1 MFNMKKKRLQFLARA
16 AMTLL
21 LVMFATIGARADEGT
36 LSGSGTAAD
45 PYLIGS
51 DADWETFVSYINDK
65 GGQYRYSY
73 YKLTADIHVTSM
85 VGKNDDTNAFKGVFD
100 GNGHTM
106 TLNLTTDGSSN
117 FFAPFR
123 YVGGSTFKRLHIAGK
138 ITSNSYYVASL
149 VGHHRWSTLNIYNC
163 WSSVDIVCTKKTDNS
178 FNAGFVGY
186 SYDSNIN
193 INNCRFDGSLQGAE
207 TGGWSGFV
215 GQRISNS
222 SSTNISNCLFAP
234 TQLTVATNNSNTF
247 AYNSYVITNSYYTKL
262 LGKAQGTAVGT
273 MADSELLN
281 SLGKG
286 WEKRENKIV
295 PVFDIKNLT
304 TGSIECNTFWAY
316 TGEDITVTPTV
327 KDMDGNT
334 VSSENYSVSFSPSP
348 VKEVGRYTMT
358 VTSNTANGYSGT
370 LTHQF
375 EVAQNISGT
384 GTQEDPYLI
393 TSAEDWNLFAKSVE
407 GGIDYSKKYVKLTND
422 ITISTMVGVCDESGD
437 RPFSGTFDGDNHTLT
452 ANITSTA
459 TDDNKNNQGVA
470 PFHLIKQAT
479 IQNLTVA
486 GQITSASKYA
496 AGLVG
501 WVDGDYNSSYIKNCV
516 VKATITTSA
525 DWAGGFVG
533 NICYSDRNNL
543 YFTNSVFAGKIINT
557 SSDDRR
563 RAGGFCGYGYG
574 YSYFENCLENGTY
587 TNVTY
592 MNPRNAHGIFF
603 NDRVYSLY
611 YVNKIAVNDK
621 YITKEYGCYQVAN
634 TAPADELYLKR
645 EIKGYQF
652 YQSVWITGLNES
664 YPYNNGEE
672 VSLAYELKTN
682 SGKLTKDTDYTVTLS
697 PNAPAAA
704 GDYTISFTAKE
715 GNSGGY
721 AGTTTRTFCVM
732 DGENLDGYVFNTEG
746 EGESKVYLIN
756 DERDLERLA
765 AYVNSGHDATGKT
778 FKQNADITLTAAH
791 TSIGRYFEGTYK
803 YFKGTYDGNNKTISN
818 LTVNAPNSNYQGLFG
833 YTSKAVIKNVTLAN
847 CNITGK
853 QYTGGI
859 VGYAST
865 STAIEN
871 CHVRGNISA
880 TESDASGHGG
890 IAGSATTTSITNCTV
905 TGTISTSVSN
915 DNYGGIVG
923 AANYDVVITSCENAA
938 NISGDGQNH
947 GGIVG
952 RDYNRSNKF
961 KYCLNTGVV
970 NGNQYVG
977 AIAGQNDSPRDF
989 DHCYYSNQS
998 TIKAFG
1004 TSSGSNNYT
1013 GYGEVA
1019 YVVTLGE
1026 NISKIEFAEQTVI
1039 TSALSGKKY
1048 YAKGDWTLT
1057 LTPNQ
1062 TDVTFVS
1069 YACEGGTL
1077 SDLTTADGTHKLTI
1091 TDKDVT
1097 ISALVSNND
1106 ATDVNG
1112 VTIAAIPDMRW
1123 RGNNVSVVVPTI
1135 TVTNGETSLVL
1146 GTDYLVECSNNT
1158 AIGEATITIKGIN
1171 NYKGTQTKTFNIVD
1185 FPLQDA
1191 SAANSASNP
1200 YLITTAEDLEA
1211 LASIV
1216 NTGSRLG
1223 GYYKQSADITL
1234 TNEHTAIGNS
1244 SNTSFRGVYDGDN
1257 KVIKGLLINQ
1267 PEATYQ
1273 GLFGRAKNATITNV
1287 IIENCDITAKKY
1299 VGGICGYAGETTISN
1314 CKVSGAIKTADG
1326 VDGMYHGGIAGY
1338 ISDKPIS
1345 SCVNTAS
1352 VKGNNSK
1359 SQYYGGIVGEV
1370 SWTNI
1375 TDCFNAGIVEGT
1387 LYVGS
1392 IVGSN
1397 GASRLN
1403 NNYHTTTTTGGVGA
1417 NDVATGTDQTGA
1429 TTVAKITAAE
1439 GVTLTLPTTPTYV
1452 WNNEN
1457 LYESGVVVTLDFTV
1471 PEGKYWDHYTVNNG
1485 KISNAGVKEGEHTLT
1500 DFTADVVIS
1509 ATFVSELTDIA
1520 TAGVTIAA
1528 IEDLTYNGKEQHPTP
1543 VVTLNSNVL
1552 EAGSNYQVTYSEG
1565 CTNVGTYTIT
1575 ITGMGRYN
1583 GILQKTFKIVP
1594 YDISGCDIKVEN
1606 KPYTGDVINVTPT
1619 VKYGSITLAQ
1629 GEDKDYTFVT
1639 NPTTVKEGGDY
1650 TLTVTGKGNYT
1661 GTKEVSFNVY
1671 YSTPTEL
1678 SCTNVTATTAIV
1690 TWKDTY
1696 AAKWTVA
1703 YSTDKTFES
1712 AAHIDVENAKTVSL
1726 ENLSADQV
1734 YYVRV
1739 KAVYGSQESDWSNVC
1754 SFEPTTKLLIGS
1766 GNNTSESLPFHNWY
1780 HYNLTQQI
1788 YTAEELGKKA
1798 GTIMSLDFFKTD
1810 DNKCD
1815 NAIEIYLVKTDK
1827 TKFEGAKDWISVTE
1841 ADKVYDG
1848 KKLFENNQWT
1858 TIELSKPFDYDGV
1871 SNLALIVYDKEV
1883 SGDSYG
1889 SGCNFRVYQGND
1901 SQTLQY
1907 RNDRTGPFTSEGNN
1921 AILTPSVSGNSLSST
1936 KNQLRIRMA
1945 DKVTMNGLGIMSYAS
1960 DNVLDFSN
1968 ISDLTAH
1975 YASSF
1980 AATANNAG
1988 VLTMKQTETTPAGEG
2003 LMLKGT
2009 ANETFYVPALFN
2021 LTPEA
2026 LTGNNLKG
2034 LTKITEVETTE
2045 GDKTNFIL
2053 SQQKGVIAWYPLA
2066 AKYALK
2072 AHSAYLQLLTNDVF
2086 TGDGTRAISM
2096 EFEDGVT
2103 TGFIQIATDDV
2114 EDGDWYGIDGI
2125 KFNQKPTQRGVY
2137 INNGRKVIVK

>member
-1 MFNMKKKRLQFLARA
+1 
-16 AMTLL
+16 MTLL

-36 LSGSGTAAD
+36 LSGSGTDDD

-65 GGQYRYSY
+65 GGNYRYKN

-85 VGKNDDTNAFKGVFD
+85 VGKNDDTNAFKGIFD

-106 TLNLTTDGSSN
+106 TLNLTTDGNSN

-149 VGHHRWSTLNIYNC
+149 VGHHRWGTLNIYNC

-295 PVFDIKNLT
+295 PVFDIKNLS

-316 TGEDITVTPTV
+316 TGEEVTVTPTV

-393 TSAEDWNLFAKSVE
+393 TSAEDWNLFAKSVG
-407 GGIDYSKKYVKLTND
+407 GGIDYYGKYVKLTNN

-437 RPFSGTFDGDNHTLT
+437 RPFRGIFEGDNHTLT

-479 IQNLTVA
+479 IQNLIVA
-486 GQITSASKYA
+486 GNITSASKYA

-501 WVDGDYNSSYIKNCV
+501 WIDGKSKDSNIKDCI

-525 DWAGGFVG
+525 DFAGGFVG
-533 NICYSDRNNL
+533 NICYSDRNYL
-543 YFTNSVFAGKIINT
+543 YFTNSVFAGHIKNT
-557 SSDDRR
+557 SSDDSR

-574 YSYFENCLENGTY
+574 DSYFENCLENGSY
-587 TNVTY
+587 TNITY
-592 MNPRNAHGIFF
+592 MNPRNAYGIFS

-634 TAPADELYLKR
+634 TAPADELYLPR

-672 VSLAYELKTN
+672 VSLAYVLKTN

-732 DGENLDGYVFNTEG
+732 EGENLDGYVFNTEG

-756 DERDLERLA
+756 NERDLERLA
-765 AYVNSGHDATGKT
+765 AYVNSDHDATGKT
-778 FKQNADITLTAAH
+778 FKQTADITLTAAH
-791 TSIGRYFEGTYK
+791 TSIGGYFEGK
-803 YFKGTYDGNNKTISN
+803 SKCFKGTYDGNNKKISK
-818 LTVNAPNSNYQGLFG
+818 LTVTASNSNYQGLFG
-833 YTSKAVIKNVTLAN
+833 YTSKAVIKNVTLAD

-859 VGYAST
+859 VGCALSST
-865 STAIEN
+865 TIEN
-871 CHVRGNISA
+871 CHVNGNINA
-880 TESDASGHGG
+880 TASDAGGHGG
-890 IAGSATTTSITNCTV
+890 IAGSATSTSITNCTV

-952 RDYNRSNKF
+952 RDYNSSNKF

-977 AIAGQNDSPRDF
+977 AIAGQNSSPRDF

-1019 YVVTLGE
+1019 YVVTTGE
-1026 NISKIEFAEQTVI
+1026 HISKIDIAEGTVV
-1039 TSALSGKKY
+1039 TSAISGKKY
-1048 YAKGDWTLT
+1048 CTKGDWTLT
-1057 LTPNQ
+1057 LTPDQ

-1091 TDKDVT
+1091 TDKNVT
-1097 ISALVSNND
+1097 ISALVSNNNG
-1106 ATDVNG
+1106 TDVNG

-1135 TVTNGETSLVL
+1135 TVTNGETPLVL

-1171 NYKGTQTKTFNIVD
+1171 NYKGTTTKKFNIVD

-1257 KVIKGLLINQ
+1257 NVIKGLLINQ
-1267 PEATYQ
+1267 PKAIYQ
-1273 GLFGRAKNATITNV
+1273 GLFGRANQATITNV

-1299 VGGICGYAGETTISN
+1299 VGGICGYASETTISN

-1326 VDGMYHGGIAGY
+1326 VDGMYHGGIAGSIY
-1338 ISDKPIS
+1338 DKPIS

-1359 SQYYGGIVGEV
+1359 SQYYGGIVGEG
-1370 SWTNI
+1370 SWTII

-1397 GASRLN
+1397 GASRLD

-1429 TTVAKITAAE
+1429 TTVAKITATE

-1485 KISNAGVKEGEHTLT
+1485 KISNASVKEGEHTLT

-1520 TAGVTIAA
+1520 TAGVTIAD
-1528 IEDLTYNGKEQHPTP
+1528 IEDLTYNGKEQHPSP

-1552 EAGSNYQVTYSEG
+1552 EADANYQVTYADG

-1575 ITGMGRYN
+1575 VQGMGRYT
-1583 GILQKTFKIVP
+1583 GTLQKSFKIVP
-1594 YDISGCDIKVEN
+1594 YDINGCDIKVEN

-1650 TLTVTGKGNYT
+1650 TLTVTGKGNYA
-1661 GTKEVSFNVY
+1661 GTKEVPFNVY
-1671 YSTPTEL
+1671 YPVPTNI
-1678 SCTNVTATTAIV
+1678 SCTNIAATTATV
-1690 TWKDTY
+1690 TWDKS
-1696 AAKWTVA
+1696 AIVKKWIVE

-1712 AAHIDVENAKTVSL
+1712 VERIDVNESTATLAS
-1726 ENLSADQV
+1726 LSADQV

-1739 KAVYGSQESDWSNVC
+1739 KAVYGTDQESDWSLVC
-1754 SFEPTTKLLIGS
+1754 SFEPTTKLLVGS
-1766 GNNTSESLPFHNWY
+1766 GDGTSRFLPFSNWY
-1780 HYNLTQQI
+1780 HYGLTQQI
-1788 YTAEELGKKA
+1788 YTAKELGNKA
-1798 GTIMSLDFFKTD
+1798 GSIMALDFFRTD
-1810 DNKCD
+1810 DNEC
-1815 NAIEIYLVKTDK
+1815 NNTIEIYLVKTDK
-1827 TKFEGAKDWISVTE
+1827 TAFTNSSDWISVTE
-1841 ADKVYDG
+1841 AEKVYDG
-1848 KKLFENNQWT
+1848 KMQFESNQWT
-1858 TIELSKPFDYDGV
+1858 TIELTKPFDYDGV
-1871 SNLALIVYDKEV
+1871 SNLALIVYDKNV
-1883 SGDSYG
+1883 SEDSYG
-1889 SGCNFRVYQGND
+1889 DYRAFRTFKGND
-1901 SQTLQY
+1901 NQTLFF
-1907 RNDRTGPFTSEGNN
+1907 RSDRDDPTIRPTVTGTRSN
-1921 AILTPSVSGNSLSST
+1921 A

-1960 DNVLDFSN
+1960 DNALDFSN
-1968 ISDLTAH
+1968 VSDLTAH
-1975 YASSF
+1975 YASGF

-1988 VLTMKQTETTPAGEG
+1988 VLTMTQVETTPAGEG

-2086 TGDGTRAISM
+2086 TNEGTRAISM

>member
-1 MFNMKKKRLQFLARA
+1 
-16 AMTLL
+16 MTLL

-36 LSGSGTAAD
+36 LSGSGTATD

-65 GGQYRYSY
+65 GGQYRYKN

-85 VGKNDDTNAFKGVFD
+85 AGKNNDDNAFKGVFD

-106 TLNLTTDGSSN
+106 TLNLTTDGSSYC
-117 FFAPFR
+117 APFR

-149 VGHHRWSTLNIYNC
+149 VGYQRYGTLNIYNC

-178 FNAGFVGY
+178 YNAGFVGY

-193 INNCRFDGSLQGAE
+193 NCRFDGSLQGADAD
-207 TGGWSGFV
+207 GCSGFV
-215 GQRISNS
+215 GQRNSNS
-222 SSTNISNCLFAP
+222 GSMKISNCLFAP
-234 TQLTVATNNSNTF
+234 TQLTVATDNSYTF
-247 AYNSYVITNSYYTKL
+247 AYKSDVNTNNYYTTP
-262 LGKAQGTAVGT
+262 LGKEQGTAIGNMT
-273 MADSELLN
+273 DSELLN
-281 SLGKG
+281 KLGKG
-286 WEKRENKIV
+286 WEKKGDKVV
-295 PVFDIKNLT
+295 PVFDIKNLS

-316 TGEDITVTPTV
+316 TGEEVTVTPTV

-334 VSSENYSVSFSPSP
+334 VSAENYSVSFSPSP
-348 VKEVGRYTMT
+348 VKEVGQYTMT
-358 VTSNTANGYSGT
+358 VASNTANGYSGT

-384 GTQEDPYLI
+384 GTKDDPYLI
-393 TSAEDWNLFAKSVE
+393 TSTDDWNVFAKSVE
-407 GGIDYSKKYVKLTND
+407 GGIDYYNKFVKLTNN
-422 ITISTMVGVCDESGD
+422 ITISTMVGVCDESGNK
-437 RPFSGTFDGDNHTLT
+437 PFRGTFDGDNHTLT

-459 TDDNKNNQGVA
+459 TGDDKNNQGVA

-501 WVDGDYNSSYIKNCV
+501 WVDGNYSRSYIKDCI

-525 DWAGGFVG
+525 DCAGGFVG
-533 NICYSDRNNL
+533 NICYSDRNYL
-543 YFTNSVFAGKIINT
+543 HFTNSVFAGHINNT
-557 SSDDRR
+557 SSDDNR
-563 RAGGFCGYGYG
+563 RAGGFCGYGFG
-574 YSYFENCLENGTY
+574 DSYFGNCLENGSY
-587 TNVTY
+587 TNITY
-592 MNPRNAHGIFF
+592 MNPRNANGVFS
-603 NDRVYSLY
+603 NDRVNSLY
-611 YVNKIAVNDK
+611 YVNKIAVNNK
-621 YITKEYGCYQVAN
+621 YIAKEYGCYQVAN

-652 YQSVWITGLNES
+652 YQSVWITGLNDS

-682 SGKLTKDTDYTVTLS
+682 SGQLTKDTDYTVTLS
-697 PNAPAAA
+697 SNAPAAV
-704 GDYTISFTAKE
+704 GTYTISFTAKE

-732 DGENLDGYVFNTEG
+732 EGEDLDGYVFDTEG

-756 DERDLERLA
+756 NERDLERLA

-778 FKQNADITLTAAH
+778 FKQNANITLTAAH
-791 TSIGRYFEGTYK
+791 TSIGGYFEGNSR
-803 YFKGTYDGNNKTISN
+803 YFKGTYDGNNKKISE
-818 LTVNAPNSNYQGLFG
+818 LTVTAPYSNYQGLFG
-833 YTSKAVIKNVTLAN
+833 NTQKAVIKNVTLAN

-853 QYTGGI
+853 QCTGGI
-859 VGYAST
+859 VGYASA

-871 CHVRGNISA
+871 CHVRGNILA
-880 TESDASGHGG
+880 TASNASDHGG
-890 IAGSATTTSITNCTV
+890 IVGSATATSITNCTV

-923 AANYDVVITSCENAA
+923 VANYDVTITSCENAT

-952 RDYNRSNKF
+952 RDNSDSNKF

-970 NGNQYVG
+970 NGNQFVG
-977 AIAGQNDSPRDF
+977 AIAGKVYSVRNY
-989 DHCYYSNQS
+989 DHCYYPNGS

-1004 TSSGSNNYT
+1004 ISSSSNDYRGN
-1013 GYGEVA
+1013 GEVA
-1019 YVVTLGE
+1019 YAVTTGE
-1026 NISKIEFAEQTVI
+1026 HISKIDIAEGTVV
-1039 TSALSGKKY
+1039 TSAISGKKY
-1048 YAKGDWTLT
+1048 CTKGDWTLT
-1057 LTPNQ
+1057 LKPDQ

-1123 RGNNVSVVVPTI
+1123 LGNVGVVPTI

-1146 GTDYLVECSNNT
+1146 GTDYIVEGSNNT

-1171 NYKGTQTKTFNIVD
+1171 NYKGTTTKKFNIVD
-1185 FPLQDA
+1185 FTLQDA
-1191 SAANSASNP
+1191 SAANSATNP

-1216 NTGSRLG
+1216 NTGSRLD
-1223 GYYKQSADITL
+1223 GYYKQTADITL
-1234 TNEHTAIGNS
+1234 SDEHTAIGNS
-1244 SNTSFRGVYDGDN
+1244 SNTSFQGIYDGDN
-1257 KVIKGLLINQ
+1257 KFIKGLLINQ
-1267 PEATYQ
+1267 AEGTYQ
-1273 GLFGRAKNATITNV
+1273 GLFGRAYRATIQNV
-1287 IIENCDITAKKY
+1287 IIENCDITAKDY
-1299 VGGICGYAGETTISN
+1299 VGGICGHASETTISN

-1338 ISDKPIS
+1338 IYNKPTS
-1345 SCVNTAS
+1345 KCVNTAS

-1359 SQYYGGIVGEV
+1359 SQYYGGIVGFSSYTRV
-1370 SWTNI
+1370 
-1375 TDCFNAGIVEGT
+1375 TDCFNAGIVQGT

-1397 GASRLN
+1397 NASRLN

-1417 NDVATGTDQTGA
+1417 KDAATGTDQTGA

-1452 WNNEN
+1452 WNNES
-1457 LYESGVVVTLDFTV
+1457 LYMSGVVVTLDCTV

-1500 DFTADVVIS
+1500 DFTDDVAIS
-1509 ATFVSELTDIA
+1509 ATYASELTNIA
-1520 TAGVTIAA
+1520 TAGVTIAD
-1528 IEDLTYNGKEQHPTP
+1528 IEDLTYNGKEQHPSP
-1543 VVTLNSNVL
+1543 VVTLNSNAL

-1565 CTNVGTYTIT
+1565 CTNVGTYTIKVEG
-1575 ITGMGRYN
+1575 IGRYS
-1583 GILQKTFKIVP
+1583 GTLTKTFNIVP

-1629 GEDKDYTFVT
+1629 GAEKDYTFVT

-1678 SCTNVTATTAIV
+1678 SCTNVTATTATV

-1712 AAHIDVENAKTVSL
+1712 AERIDVNESTATLASL
-1726 ENLSADQV
+1726 STDQV

-1739 KAVYGSQESDWSNVC
+1739 KAVYGTDQESDWSNVC
-1754 SFEPTTKLLIGS
+1754 SVEPTTKLLVGS
-1766 GNNTSESLPFHNWY
+1766 GDGTSRFLPFSNWY
-1780 HYNLTQQI
+1780 HYGLTQQI
-1788 YTAEELGKKA
+1788 YTAKELGNKA
-1798 GTIMSLDFFKTD
+1798 GSIMALDFFRTD
-1810 DNKCD
+1810 DNEC
-1815 NAIEIYLVKTDK
+1815 NNTIEIYLVKTDK
-1827 TKFEGAKDWISVTE
+1827 TAFTNSSDWISVTE

-1848 KKLFENNQWT
+1848 KMQFESNQWT
-1858 TIELSKPFDYDGV
+1858 TIELTKPFDYDGV
-1871 SNLALIVYDKEV
+1871 SNLALIVYDKNVKE
-1883 SGDSYG
+1883 DSYG
-1889 SGCNFRVYQGND
+1889 DYRAFRTFKGND
-1901 SQTLQY
+1901 NQTLY
-1907 RNDRTGPFTSEGNN
+1907 FRSDREDPTIRPTSTGNRSKE
-1921 AILTPSVSGNSLSST
+1921 

-1945 DKVTMNGLGIMSYAS
+1945 DKITMNGLGIMSYAS
-1960 DNVLDFSN
+1960 DNALDFSN
-1968 ISDLTAH
+1968 VSDLTAH
-1975 YASSF
+1975 YASGFTS
-1980 AATANNAG
+1980 TANNAG

-2021 LTPEA
+2021 LTPKA

-2086 TGDGTRAISM
+2086 TSDGTRAISM

-2103 TGFIQIATDDV
+2103 TGFIQIATGEA

>member
-1 MFNMKKKRLQFLARA
+1 
-16 AMTLL
+16 MTLL

-36 LSGSGTAAD
+36 LSGSGTATD

-65 GGQYRYSY
+65 GGQYRYKN

-85 VGKNDDTNAFKGVFD
+85 AGKNNDDNAFKGVFD

-106 TLNLTTDGSSN
+106 TLNLTTDGSSYC
-117 FFAPFR
+117 APFR

-149 VGHHRWSTLNIYNC
+149 VGYQRYGTLNIYNC
-163 WSSVDIVCTKKTDNS
+163 WSSVDIMCTKKS
-178 FNAGFVGY
+178 SYSCNAGFVGY

-193 INNCRFDGSLQGAE
+193 INNCRFDGSLQGADAD
-207 TGGWSGFV
+207 GCSGFV
-215 GQRISNS
+215 GQRNSNS
-222 SSTNISNCLFAP
+222 SSMKISNCLFAP
-234 TQLTVATNNSNTF
+234 TQLTVATDNSYTF
-247 AYNSYVITNSYYTKL
+247 AYKSDVNTNNYYTTP
-262 LGKAQGTAVGT
+262 LGKEQGTAIGNMT
-273 MADSELLN
+273 DSELLN
-281 SLGKG
+281 KLGKG
-286 WEKRENKIV
+286 WEKKGDKVV
-295 PVFDIKNLT
+295 PVFDIKNLS

-334 VSSENYSVSFSPSP
+334 VSAENYSVSFSPSP
-348 VKEVGRYTMT
+348 VKEVGQYTMT
-358 VTSNTANGYSGT
+358 VASNTANGYSGT

-375 EVAQNISGT
+375 EVAKNISGT
-384 GTQEDPYLI
+384 GTKDDPYLI
-393 TSAEDWNLFAKSVE
+393 TSTDDWNLFAKSVA
-407 GGIDYSKKYVKLTND
+407 GGIDYYKKYVKLTND

-437 RPFSGTFDGDNHTLT
+437 RPFRGIFEGDNHTLT

-563 RAGGFCGYGYG
+563 SAGGFCGYGYG
-574 YSYFENCLENGTY
+574 YSYFENCLENGSY
-587 TNVTY
+587 TNITY
-592 MNPRNAHGIFF
+592 MNPRNAYGFF
-603 NDRVYSLY
+603 SNERVNSLY
-611 YVNKIAVNDK
+611 YVNKIAVNNK
-621 YITKEYGCYQVAN
+621 YIAKEYGCYQVAN

-652 YQSVWITGLNES
+652 YQSVWITGLNDS

-697 PNAPAAA
+697 SNAPAAA

-721 AGTTTRTFCVM
+721 AGTTTRTFSVM
-732 DGENLDGYVFNTEG
+732 EGEDLDGYVFKTEG

-765 AYVNSGHDATGKT
+765 AYVNSGHDALGKT
-778 FKQNADITLTAAH
+778 FKQNTDITLTAAH
-791 TSIGRYFEGTYK
+791 TSI
-803 YFKGTYDGNNKTISN
+803 
-818 LTVNAPNSNYQGLFG
+818 
-833 YTSKAVIKNVTLAN
+833 
-847 CNITGK
+847 
-853 QYTGGI
+853 
-859 VGYAST
+859 
-865 STAIEN
+865 
-871 CHVRGNISA
+871 
-880 TESDASGHGG
+880 
-890 IAGSATTTSITNCTV
+890 
-905 TGTISTSVSN
+905 
-915 DNYGGIVG
+915 
-923 AANYDVVITSCENAA
+923 
-938 NISGDGQNH
+938 
-947 GGIVG
+947 
-952 RDYNRSNKF
+952 
-961 KYCLNTGVV
+961 
-970 NGNQYVG
+970 
-977 AIAGQNDSPRDF
+977 
-989 DHCYYSNQS
+989 
-998 TIKAFG
+998 
-1004 TSSGSNNYT
+1004 
-1013 GYGEVA
+1013 
-1019 YVVTLGE
+1019 
-1026 NISKIEFAEQTVI
+1026 
-1039 TSALSGKKY
+1039 
-1048 YAKGDWTLT
+1048 
-1057 LTPNQ
+1057 
-1062 TDVTFVS
+1062 
-1069 YACEGGTL
+1069 
-1077 SDLTTADGTHKLTI
+1077 
-1091 TDKDVT
+1091 
-1097 ISALVSNND
+1097 
-1106 ATDVNG
+1106 
-1112 VTIAAIPDMRW
+1112 
-1123 RGNNVSVVVPTI
+1123 
-1135 TVTNGETSLVL
+1135 
-1146 GTDYLVECSNNT
+1146 
-1158 AIGEATITIKGIN
+1158 
-1171 NYKGTQTKTFNIVD
+1171 
-1185 FPLQDA
+1185 
-1191 SAANSASNP
+1191 
-1200 YLITTAEDLEA
+1200 
-1211 LASIV
+1211 
-1216 NTGSRLG
+1216 G

-1267 PEATYQ
+1267 AEGTYQ
-1273 GLFGRAKNATITNV
+1273 GLFGRAYKATIKNV
-1287 IIENCDITAKKY
+1287 IIENCDITAKDY
-1299 VGGICGYAGETTISN
+1299 VGGICGHASETTISN

-1338 ISDKPIS
+1338 INDKSIS

-1359 SQYYGGIVGEV
+1359 SQYYGGIVGFSSYTRV
-1370 SWTNI
+1370 
-1375 TDCFNAGIVEGT
+1375 TDCFNAGIVQGT
-1387 LYVGS
+1387 SFVGS
-1392 IVGSN
+1392 IVGK
-1397 GASRLN
+1397 N
-1403 NNYHTTTTTGGVGA
+1403 NSTSTLRDNYHTTTTTGGVGA
-1417 NDVATGTDQTGA
+1417 NGVATGTDQTGA
-1429 TTVAKITAAE
+1429 TTVAKITATE

-1457 LYESGVVVTLDFTV
+1457 LYESGVVVTLDCTV

-1485 KISNAGVKEGEHTLT
+1485 KISNAGVKGGEHTLT

-1509 ATFVSELTDIA
+1509 ATFASELTDIA
-1520 TAGVTIAA
+1520 TAGAIIAD
-1528 IEDLTYNGKEQHPTP
+1528 IEDLTYNGKEQHPSP

-1575 ITGMGRYN
+1575 VEGIGRYS
-1583 GILQKTFKIVP
+1583 GRLTKTFKIVP

-1639 NPTTVKEGGDY
+1639 NPTTVQEAGDY

-1661 GTKEVSFNVY
+1661 GTKEVSFTVY

-1690 TWKDTY
+1690 TWKDGIAT
-1696 AAKWTVA
+1696 KWTVA

-1712 AAHIDVENAKTVSL
+1712 AAHIDVENAKTASL

-1754 SFEPTTKLLIGS
+1754 SFEPTTKLLVGS
-1766 GNNTSESLPFHNWY
+1766 GNNTSSSLPFSNWY
-1780 HYNLTQQI
+1780 YYGLTQQI
-1788 YTAEELGKKA
+1788 YTAKELGNKA
-1798 GTIMSLDFFKTD
+1798 GSIMALDFFRTD
-1810 DNKCD
+1810 NNSC
-1815 NAIEIYLVKTDK
+1815 NNTIEIYLVKTDK
-1827 TKFEGAKDWISVTE
+1827 TMFTTSSDWISVTE
-1841 ADKVYDG
+1841 EDKVYDG
-1848 KKLFENNQWT
+1848 KMQFESNQWT
-1858 TIELSKPFDYDGV
+1858 TIELTKPFDYDGV
-1871 SNLALIVYDKEV
+1871 SNLALIVYDKKV

-1889 SGCNFRVYQGND
+1889 GGRNFRTFKGND
-1901 SQTLQY
+1901 NQTLY
-1907 RNDRTGPFTSEGNN
+1907 FRSDKDDPTIRPTVTG
-1921 AILTPSVSGNSLSST
+1921 TPSNS

-1945 DKVTMNGLGIMSYAS
+1945 DKITMNGLGIMSYTS

-1968 ISDLTAH
+1968 VGELTAH

-1988 VLTMKQTETTPAGEG
+1988 VLTMTQVETTPAGEG

-2086 TGDGTRAISM
+2086 TNEGTRAISM

>member
-1 MFNMKKKRLQFLARA
+1 MFNMKKKRLHFLARA

-36 LSGSGTAAD
+36 LSGSGTATD

-65 GGQYRYSY
+65 GGQYRYKN

-85 VGKNDDTNAFKGVFD
+85 AGKNNDDNAFKGVFD

-106 TLNLTTDGSSN
+106 TLDLTDDGNSYC
-117 FFAPFR
+117 APFR
-123 YVGGSTFKRLHIAGK
+123 FVGKSTFKRLHIAGK
-138 ITSNSYYVASL
+138 ITSISYNAASL
-149 VGHHRWSTLNIYNC
+149 VGYQRYGTLNIYNC
-163 WSSVDIVCTKKTDNS
+163 WSSVDIVCTKKS
-178 FNAGFVGY
+178 SYSCNAGFVGY
-186 SYDSNIN
+186 IYESDIN
-193 INNCRFDGSLQGAE
+193 INNCRFDGSLQGADAD
-207 TGGWSGFV
+207 GCSGFV
-215 GQRISNS
+215 GQRNSNS
-222 SSTNISNCLFAP
+222 SSMKISNCLFAP
-234 TQLTVATNNSNTF
+234 TQLTVATDNSYTF
-247 AYNSYVITNSYYTKL
+247 AYKSDVNTNNYYTTP
-262 LGKAQGTAVGT
+262 LGKEQGTAIGNMT
-273 MADSELLN
+273 DSELLN
-281 SLGKG
+281 KLGKG
-286 WEKRENKIV
+286 WEKKGDKIV
-295 PVFDIKNLT
+295 PVFDIKNLS

-316 TGEDITVTPTV
+316 TGEEVTVTPTV

-334 VSSENYSVSFSPSP
+334 VSAENYSVSFSPSP
-348 VKEVGRYTMT
+348 VKEVGQYTMT
-358 VTSNTANGYSGT
+358 VASNTANGYSGT

-384 GTQEDPYLI
+384 GTKEDPYLI
-393 TSAEDWNLFAKSVE
+393 TSTDDWNVFAKSVE
-407 GGIDYSKKYVKLTND
+407 GGIDYYNKFVKLTNN
-422 ITISTMVGVCDESGD
+422 ITISTMVGVCDESGNK
-437 RPFSGTFDGDNHTLT
+437 PFRGTFDGDNHALT

-459 TDDNKNNQGVA
+459 TGDDKNNQGVA

-501 WVDGDYNSSYIKNCV
+501 WVDGNYSRSYIKDCI

-543 YFTNSVFAGKIINT
+543 YFTNSVFAGHINNT
-557 SSDDRR
+557 SSDDNR
-563 RAGGFCGYGYG
+563 RAGGFCGYGFG
-574 YSYFENCLENGTY
+574 DSYFGNCLENGSY
-587 TNVTY
+587 TNITY
-592 MNPRNAHGIFF
+592 MNPRNAYGVFS
-603 NDRVYSLY
+603 NDRVNSLY
-611 YVNKIAVNDK
+611 YVNKIAVNNK
-621 YITKEYGCYQVAN
+621 YIAKEYGCYQVAN

-652 YQSVWITGLNES
+652 YQSVWITGLNDS

-682 SGKLTKDTDYTVTLS
+682 SGQLTKDTDYTVTLS
-697 PNAPAAA
+697 PNAPAAV
-704 GDYTISFTAKE
+704 GTYTISFTAKE

-732 DGENLDGYVFNTEG
+732 EGEDLDGYVFDTEG

-756 DERDLERLA
+756 NERDLERLA

-778 FKQNADITLTAAH
+778 FKQNANITLTAAH
-791 TSIGRYFEGTYK
+791 TSIGGYFEGNSR
-803 YFKGTYDGNNKTISN
+803 YFKGTYDGNNKKISE
-818 LTVNAPNSNYQGLFG
+818 LTVTAPYSNYQGLFG
-833 YTSKAVIKNVTLAN
+833 NTQKAVIKNVTLAN

-853 QYTGGI
+853 QCTGGI
-859 VGYAST
+859 VGYASA

-871 CHVRGNISA
+871 CHVRGNILA
-880 TESDASGHGG
+880 TASNASDHGG
-890 IAGSATTTSITNCTV
+890 IVGSATATSITNCTV

-923 AANYDVVITSCENAA
+923 VANYDVTITSCENAT

-952 RDYNRSNKF
+952 RDNSGSNKF

-970 NGNQYVG
+970 NGNQFVG
-977 AIAGQNDSPRDF
+977 AIAGKVYSVRNY
-989 DHCYYSNQS
+989 DHCYYPNGS
-998 TIKAFG
+998 TIKALG
-1004 TSSGSNNYT
+1004 TSSSSNDYR

-1019 YVVTLGE
+1019 YAVTTGE
-1026 NISKIEFAEQTVI
+1026 HISKIDIAEGTVV
-1039 TSALSGKKY
+1039 TSAISGKKY
-1048 YAKGDWTLT
+1048 CTKGDWTLT
-1057 LTPNQ
+1057 LKPDQ

-1123 RGNNVSVVVPTI
+1123 LGNVGVVPTI
-1135 TVTNGETSLVL
+1135 TMTNGETSLVL
-1146 GTDYLVECSNNT
+1146 GTDYIVEGSNNT

-1171 NYKGTQTKTFNIVD
+1171 NYKGTTTKKFNIVD
-1185 FPLQDA
+1185 FTLQDA
-1191 SAANSASNP
+1191 SAANSATNP

-1216 NTGSRLG
+1216 NTKARLA
-1223 GYYKQSADITL
+1223 GYYKQTADITL
-1234 TNEHTAIGNS
+1234 SDEHTAIGNS
-1244 SNTSFRGVYDGDN
+1244 SNTSFQGIYDGDN
-1257 KVIKGLLINQ
+1257 KFIKGLLINQ
-1267 PEATYQ
+1267 AEGTYQ
-1273 GLFGRAKNATITNV
+1273 GLFGRAYRATIQNV
-1287 IIENCDITAKKY
+1287 IIENCDITAKDY
-1299 VGGICGYAGETTISN
+1299 VGGICGHASETTISS

-1338 ISDKPIS
+1338 IYNKPTS
-1345 SCVNTAS
+1345 KCVNTAS

-1370 SWTNI
+1370 RRTNI

-1397 GASRLN
+1397 NASRLN

-1417 NDVATGTDQTGA
+1417 KDAATGTDQTGA

-1452 WNNEN
+1452 WNNES
-1457 LYESGVVVTLDFTV
+1457 LYMSGVVVTLDCTV

-1500 DFTADVVIS
+1500 DFTDDVAIS
-1509 ATFVSELTDIA
+1509 ATYASELTNIA
-1520 TAGVTIAA
+1520 TAGVTIAD
-1528 IEDLTYNGKEQHPTP
+1528 IEDLTYNGKEQHPSP

-1552 EAGSNYQVTYSEG
+1552 EAGANYQVTYSDG
-1565 CTNVGTYTIT
+1565 CNNVGTYTIT
-1575 ITGMGRYN
+1575 VQGMGRYT
-1583 GILQKTFKIVP
+1583 GTLQKSFKIVP
-1594 YDISGCDIKVEN
+1594 YDINGCDIKVEN

-1639 NPTTVKEGGDY
+1639 NPTTVKKGGDY

-1678 SCTNVTATTAIV
+1678 SCTNVTATTATV
-1690 TWKDTY
+1690 TWKDGIAT
-1696 AAKWTVA
+1696 KWTVE

-1712 AAHIDVENAKTVSL
+1712 AERIDVNESTATLASL
-1726 ENLSADQV
+1726 STDQV

-1739 KAVYGSQESDWSNVC
+1739 KAVYGTDQESDWSNVC
-1754 SFEPTTKLLIGS
+1754 SVEPTTKLLVGS
-1766 GNNTSESLPFHNWY
+1766 GDGTSRFLPFSNWY
-1780 HYNLTQQI
+1780 HYGLTQQI
-1788 YTAEELGKKA
+1788 YTAKELGNKA
-1798 GTIMSLDFFKTD
+1798 GSIMALDFFRTD
-1810 DNKCD
+1810 DNEC
-1815 NAIEIYLVKTDK
+1815 NNTIEIYLVKTDK
-1827 TKFEGAKDWISVTE
+1827 TAFTNSSDWISVTE

-1848 KKLFENNQWT
+1848 KMQFESNQWT
-1858 TIELSKPFDYDGV
+1858 TIELTKPFDYDGV
-1871 SNLALIVYDKEV
+1871 SNLALIVYDKNVKE
-1883 SGDSYG
+1883 DSYG
-1889 SGCNFRVYQGND
+1889 DYRAFRTFKGND
-1901 SQTLQY
+1901 NQTLY
-1907 RNDRTGPFTSEGNN
+1907 FRSDREDPTIRPTSTGNRSKE
-1921 AILTPSVSGNSLSST
+1921 

-1945 DKVTMNGLGIMSYAS
+1945 DKITMNGLGIMSYAS

-1968 ISDLTAH
+1968 VGELTAH

-1988 VLTMKQTETTPAGEG
+1988 VLTMTQVETTPAGEG

-2086 TGDGTRAISM
+2086 TSDGTRAISM

-2103 TGFIQIATDDV
+2103 TGFIQIATGEA

>member
-1 MFNMKKKRLQFLARA
+1 
-16 AMTLL
+16 MTLL

-65 GGQYRYSY
+65 GGNYRFKN

-85 VGKNDDTNAFKGVFD
+85 VGKNDDTNAFKGIFD

-149 VGHHRWSTLNIYNC
+149 VGHHRWGTLNIYNC
-163 WSSVDIVCTKKTDNS
+163 WSSVDIVCTKKTGNS

-186 SYDSNIN
+186 TYDSKIN

-215 GQRISNS
+215 GQRMSNS
-222 SSTNISNCLFAP
+222 SSMNISNCLFAP
-234 TQLTVATNNSNTF
+234 TQLTAATNNSNTF
-247 AYNSYVITNSYYTKL
+247 AYNSDVITNSYYTKP
-262 LGKAQGTAVGT
+262 LGKVQGTAVGT

-295 PVFDIKNLT
+295 PVFDIKNLS

-316 TGEDITVTPTV
+316 TGEEVTVTPTV

-375 EVAQNISGT
+375 KVAKNISGT
-384 GTQEDPYLI
+384 GTKDEPYLI
-393 TSAEDWNLFAKSVE
+393 NTTDDWNLFAKSVE
-407 GGIDYSKKYVKLTND
+407 GGIDYYGKYVKLTND

-437 RPFSGTFDGDNHTLT
+437 RPFRGIFEGDNHTLT

-459 TDDNKNNQGVA
+459 TGDNKNNQGVA

-479 IQNLTVA
+479 IQNLTIA
-486 GQITSASKYA
+486 GNITSASKYA

-501 WVDGDYNSSYIKNCV
+501 WIDGKSKDSNIKDCI

-525 DWAGGFVG
+525 DCAGGFVG

-557 SSDDRR
+557 SSDDSR
-563 RAGGFCGYGYG
+563 RAGGFCGYGYSN
-574 YSYFENCLENGTY
+574 SYFENCLENGTY

-592 MNPRNAHGIFF
+592 MNPRNAYGAFF
-603 NDRVYSLY
+603 NDRVNSLY

-634 TAPADELYLKR
+634 TVPADELYLQR

-652 YQSVWITGLNES
+652 YQSVWITGLNDS

-721 AGTTTRTFCVM
+721 AGTTTRTFSVM

-756 DERDLERLA
+756 NERDLERLA
-765 AYVNSGHDATGKT
+765 AYVNSGHDATDKT
-778 FKQNADITLTAAH
+778 FKQTADITLTAAH
-791 TSIGRYFEGTYK
+791 TSIGGYFEGNFR

-833 YTSKAVIKNVTLAN
+833 YTREAKIKNVTLAN

-853 QYTGGI
+853 QNTGGI

-871 CHVRGNISA
+871 CHVNGNINA
-880 TESDASGHGG
+880 TASVAGYHGG
-890 IAGSATTTSITNCTV
+890 IVGSATATSITNCTV

-952 RDYNRSNKF
+952 RDYRSSNKF

-970 NGNQYVG
+970 SGNQYVG
-977 AIAGQNDSPRDF
+977 AIAGQKDSPRDF
-989 DHCYYSNQS
+989 DHCYYPNQS

-1004 TSSGSNNYT
+1004 YSSGSNNYT
-1013 GYGEVA
+1013 GHGEVA
-1019 YVVTLGE
+1019 YVVTLGK
-1026 NISKIEFAEQTVI
+1026 NISNIEFAEQTVI
-1039 TSALSGKKY
+1039 TSALTGKKY
-1048 YAKGDWTLT
+1048 CAKGDWTLT
-1057 LTPNQ
+1057 LTPDQ

-1135 TVTNGETSLVL
+1135 MVTNGETPLVL

-1171 NYKGTQTKTFNIVD
+1171 SYKGTQTKTFNIVD

-1257 KVIKGLLINQ
+1257 KVIKGLIINQ

-1273 GLFGRAKNATITNV
+1273 GLFGRAYSATIQNV

-1299 VGGICGYAGETTISN
+1299 VGGICGYASETTISN

-1471 PEGKYWDHYTVNNG
+1471 PEGKYWDQYTVNNG
-1485 KISNAGVKEGEHTLT
+1485 KISNASVKGGEHTLT

-1520 TAGVTIAA
+1520 TAGATIAD
-1528 IEDLTYNGKEQHPTP
+1528 ITDLTYNGKEQHPTP

-1575 ITGMGRYN
+1575 VEGIGRYS
-1583 GILQKTFKIVP
+1583 GRLTKTFKIVP

-1661 GTKEVSFNVY
+1661 GTKEVPFNVY
-1671 YSTPTEL
+1671 YPAPTEL

-1690 TWKDTY
+1690 TWKDGI
-1696 AAKWTVA
+1696 AAKWTVE

-1712 AAHIDVENAKTVSL
+1712 AERLEVNEKTVTLDPITSG
-1726 ENLSADQV
+1726 EV

-1739 KAVYGSQESDWSNVC
+1739 KAVYEGQESDWSNVC
-1754 SFEPTTKLLIGS
+1754 SVEPTTKLLVGS
-1766 GNNTSESLPFHNWY
+1766 GNNTSSSLPFSNWY
-1780 HYNLTQQI
+1780 YYGLTQQI
-1788 YTAEELGKKA
+1788 YTAKELGNKA
-1798 GTIMSLDFFKTD
+1798 GSIMALDFFRTD
-1810 DNKCD
+1810 NNPC
-1815 NAIEIYLVKTDK
+1815 NNTIEIYLVKTDK
-1827 TKFEGAKDWISVTE
+1827 TMFTTSSDWISVTE

-1848 KKLFENNQWT
+1848 KVQFESNQWT
-1858 TIELSKPFDYDGV
+1858 TIELTKPFDYDGV
-1871 SNLALIVYDKEV
+1871 SNLALIVYDKKV

-1889 SGCNFRVYQGND
+1889 NYRAFRTFKGNNN
-1901 SQTLQY
+1901 QTLFFKS
-1907 RNDRTGPFTSEGNN
+1907 DRDDPTIRPTVTGGLSN
-1921 AILTPSVSGNSLSST
+1921 A

-1960 DNVLDFSN
+1960 DNALDFSN

-1975 YASSF
+1975 YASGF

-1988 VLTMKQTETTPAGEG
+1988 VLTMKQVETTPAGEG

-2045 GDKTNFIL
+2045 GDYTNFIL
-2053 SQQKGVIAWYPLA
+2053 SQQNGVIAWYPLA

-2103 TGFIQIATDDV
+2103 TGFIQIATGDV
-2114 EDGDWYGIDGI
+2114 EVGDWYGIDGV

>member
-1 MFNMKKKRLQFLARA
+1 
-16 AMTLL
+16 MTLL

-65 GGQYRYSY
+65 GGNYRFKN

-85 VGKNDDTNAFKGVFD
+85 VGKNDDTNAFKGIFD

-149 VGHHRWSTLNIYNC
+149 VGHHRWGTLNIYNC
-163 WSSVDIVCTKKTDNS
+163 WSSVDIVCTKKTGNS

-186 SYDSNIN
+186 TYDSKIN

-215 GQRISNS
+215 GQRMSNS
-222 SSTNISNCLFAP
+222 SSMNISNCLFAP
-234 TQLTVATNNSNTF
+234 TQLTAATNNSNTF
-247 AYNSYVITNSYYTKL
+247 AYNSDVITNSYYTKP
-262 LGKAQGTAVGT
+262 LGKVQGTAVGT

-295 PVFDIKNLT
+295 PVFDIKNLS

-316 TGEDITVTPTV
+316 TGEEVTVTPTV

-375 EVAQNISGT
+375 KVAKNISGT
-384 GTQEDPYLI
+384 GTKDEPYLI
-393 TSAEDWNLFAKSVE
+393 NTTDDWNLFAKSVE
-407 GGIDYSKKYVKLTND
+407 GGIDYYGKYVKLTND

-437 RPFSGTFDGDNHTLT
+437 RPFRGIFEGDNHTLT

-459 TDDNKNNQGVA
+459 TGDNKNNQGVA

-479 IQNLTVA
+479 IQNLTIA
-486 GQITSASKYA
+486 GNITSASKYA

-501 WVDGDYNSSYIKNCV
+501 WIDGKSKDSNIKDCI

-525 DWAGGFVG
+525 DCAGGFVG

-557 SSDDRR
+557 SSDDSR
-563 RAGGFCGYGYG
+563 RAGGFCGYGYSN
-574 YSYFENCLENGTY
+574 SYFENCLENGTY

-592 MNPRNAHGIFF
+592 MNPRNAYGAFF
-603 NDRVYSLY
+603 NDRVNSLY

-634 TAPADELYLKR
+634 TVPADELYLQR

-652 YQSVWITGLNES
+652 YQSVWITGLNDS

-721 AGTTTRTFCVM
+721 AGTTTRTFSVM

-756 DERDLERLA
+756 NERDLERLA
-765 AYVNSGHDATGKT
+765 AYVNSGHDATDKT
-778 FKQNADITLTAAH
+778 FKQTADITLTAAH
-791 TSIGRYFEGTYK
+791 TSIGGYFEGNFR

-833 YTSKAVIKNVTLAN
+833 YTREAKIKNVTLAN

-853 QYTGGI
+853 QNTGGI

-871 CHVRGNISA
+871 CHVNGNINA
-880 TESDASGHGG
+880 TASVAGYHGG
-890 IAGSATTTSITNCTV
+890 IVGSATATSITNCTV

-952 RDYNRSNKF
+952 RDYRSSNKF

-970 NGNQYVG
+970 SGNQYVG
-977 AIAGQNDSPRDF
+977 AIAGQKDSPRDF
-989 DHCYYSNQS
+989 DHCYYPNQS

-1004 TSSGSNNYT
+1004 YSSGSNNYT
-1013 GYGEVA
+1013 GHGEVA
-1019 YVVTLGE
+1019 YVVTLGK
-1026 NISKIEFAEQTVI
+1026 NISNIEFAEQTVI
-1039 TSALSGKKY
+1039 TSALTGKKY
-1048 YAKGDWTLT
+1048 CAKGDWTLT
-1057 LTPNQ
+1057 LTPDQ

-1135 TVTNGETSLVL
+1135 MVTNGETPLVL

-1171 NYKGTQTKTFNIVD
+1171 SYKGTQTKTFNIVD

-1257 KVIKGLLINQ
+1257 KVIKGLIINQ

-1273 GLFGRAKNATITNV
+1273 GLFGRAYSATIQNV

-1299 VGGICGYAGETTISN
+1299 VGGICGYASETTISN

-1471 PEGKYWDHYTVNNG
+1471 PEGKYWDQYTVNNG
-1485 KISNAGVKEGEHTLT
+1485 KISNASVKGGEHTLT

-1520 TAGVTIAA
+1520 TAGAIVAD
-1528 IEDLTYNGKEQHPTP
+1528 IEDLTYNGKEQHPSP

-1575 ITGMGRYN
+1575 VEGIGRYS
-1583 GILQKTFKIVP
+1583 GRLTKTFKIVP

-1661 GTKEVSFNVY
+1661 GTKEVPFNVY
-1671 YSTPTEL
+1671 YPAPTEL

-1690 TWKDTY
+1690 TWKDGI
-1696 AAKWTVA
+1696 AAKWTVE

-1712 AAHIDVENAKTVSL
+1712 AERLEVNEKTVTLDPITSG
-1726 ENLSADQV
+1726 EV

-1739 KAVYGSQESDWSNVC
+1739 KAVYEGQESDWSNVC
-1754 SFEPTTKLLIGS
+1754 SVEPTTKLLVGS
-1766 GNNTSESLPFHNWY
+1766 GNNTSSSLPFSNWY
-1780 HYNLTQQI
+1780 YYGLTQQI
-1788 YTAEELGKKA
+1788 YTAKELGNKA
-1798 GTIMSLDFFKTD
+1798 GSIMALDFFRTD
-1810 DNKCD
+1810 NNPC
-1815 NAIEIYLVKTDK
+1815 NNTIEIYLVKTDK
-1827 TKFEGAKDWISVTE
+1827 TMFTTSSDWISVTE

-1848 KKLFENNQWT
+1848 KVQFESNQWT
-1858 TIELSKPFDYDGV
+1858 TIELTKPFDYDGV
-1871 SNLALIVYDKEV
+1871 SNLALIVYDKKV

-1889 SGCNFRVYQGND
+1889 NYRAFRTFKGNNN
-1901 SQTLQY
+1901 QTLFFKS
-1907 RNDRTGPFTSEGNN
+1907 DRDDPTIRPTVTGGLSN
-1921 AILTPSVSGNSLSST
+1921 A

-1960 DNVLDFSN
+1960 DNALDFSN

-1975 YASSF
+1975 YASGF

-1988 VLTMKQTETTPAGEG
+1988 VLTMKQVETTPAGEG

-2045 GDKTNFIL
+2045 GDYTNFIL
-2053 SQQKGVIAWYPLA
+2053 SQQNGVIAWYPLA

-2103 TGFIQIATDDV
+2103 TGFIQIATGDV
-2114 EDGDWYGIDGI
+2114 EVGDWYGIDGV

>member
-1 MFNMKKKRLQFLARA
+1 
-16 AMTLL
+16 MTLL

-36 LSGSGTAAD
+36 LSGSGTDDD

-65 GGQYRYSY
+65 GGDYRYKN

-85 VGKNDDTNAFKGVFD
+85 VGKNDDTNAFKGIFD

-186 SYDSNIN
+186 SYDSKIN

-207 TGGWSGFV
+207 TGGLSGFV
-215 GQRISNS
+215 GQRNSNS
-222 SSTNISNCLFAP
+222 SLMKISNCLFAP
-234 TQLTVATNNSNTF
+234 TQLTVATDNSYTF
-247 AYNSYVITNSYYTKL
+247 AYKSDVNTNNYYTTP
-262 LGKAQGTAVGT
+262 LGKEQGTAIGNMT
-273 MADSELLN
+273 DSELLN
-281 SLGKG
+281 KLGKG
-286 WEKRENKIV
+286 WEKKGDKVV
-295 PVFDIKNLT
+295 PVFDIKNLS

-393 TSAEDWNLFAKSVE
+393 TSAEDWNLFAKSVG

-486 GQITSASKYA
+486 GNITSASKYA

-501 WVDGDYNSSYIKNCV
+501 WIDGKSKDSNIKDCI

-525 DWAGGFVG
+525 DCAGGFVG
-533 NICYSDRNNL
+533 NICYSDRNYL
-543 YFTNSVFAGKIINT
+543 YFTNSVFAGSISNT

-574 YSYFENCLENGTY
+574 DSYFENCLENGSY
-587 TNVTY
+587 TNITY
-592 MNPRNAHGIFF
+592 MNPRNAYGIFS
-603 NDRVYSLY
+603 NDRVNSLY

-634 TAPADELYLKR
+634 TAPADELYLPR

-672 VSLAYELKTN
+672 VSLAYVLKTN

-732 DGENLDGYVFNTEG
+732 DGENMDGYVFDTEG

-756 DERDLERLA
+756 NERDLERLA

-803 YFKGTYDGNNKTISN
+803 YFKGTYDGNNKTISE

-859 VGYAST
+859 VGCALSST
-865 STAIEN
+865 TIEN
-871 CHVRGNISA
+871 CHVSGNICA
-880 TESDASGHGG
+880 TASNASDHGG
-890 IAGSATTTSITNCTV
+890 IVGSATATSITNCTV

-952 RDYNRSNKF
+952 RDYNSSNKF

-977 AIAGQNDSPRDF
+977 AIAGQNSSPRDF

-1019 YVVTLGE
+1019 YVVTLGK
-1026 NISKIEFAEQTVI
+1026 NISNIEFAEQTVI

-1048 YAKGDWTLT
+1048 CAKGDWTLT
-1057 LTPNQ
+1057 LTPDQ

-1135 TVTNGETSLVL
+1135 TVTNGETPLVL

-1171 NYKGTQTKTFNIVD
+1171 SYKGTQTKTFNIVD

-1234 TNEHTAIGNS
+1234 TNEHTAIGRNS
-1244 SNTSFRGVYDGDN
+1244 SNTSFQGVYDGDN
-1257 KVIKGLLINQ
+1257 NVIKGLLINQ

-1273 GLFGRAKNATITNV
+1273 GLFGRANQATITNV

-1299 VGGICGYAGETTISN
+1299 VGGICGYASKTTISN

-1326 VDGMYHGGIAGY
+1326 VDGMYHGGIAGSIY
-1338 ISDKPIS
+1338 DKPIS

-1359 SQYYGGIVGEV
+1359 SQYYGGIVGEG

-1397 GASRLN
+1397 SASRLN

-1471 PEGKYWDHYTVNNG
+1471 PEGKYWDQYTVNNG
-1485 KISNAGVKEGEHTLT
+1485 KISNASVKEGEHTLT

-1520 TAGVTIAA
+1520 TAGAIIAD
-1528 IEDLTYNGKEQHPTP
+1528 IEDLTYNGKEQHPSP

-1552 EAGSNYQVTYSEG
+1552 EAGANYQVTYSEG

-1575 ITGMGRYN
+1575 VEGIGRYS
-1583 GILQKTFKIVP
+1583 GMLTKTFKIVP

-1661 GTKEVSFNVY
+1661 GTKEVPFNVY
-1671 YSTPTEL
+1671 YPAPTNI
-1678 SCTNVTATTAIV
+1678 SCTNIAATTATV
-1690 TWKDTY
+1690 TWDKS
-1696 AAKWTVA
+1696 AIVKKWIVE

-1712 AAHIDVENAKTVSL
+1712 VERIDVNESTATLAS
-1726 ENLSADQV
+1726 LSADQV

-1739 KAVYGSQESDWSNVC
+1739 KAVYGTDQESDWSNVC
-1754 SFEPTTKLLIGS
+1754 SFEPTTKLLVGS
-1766 GNNTSESLPFHNWY
+1766 GDGTSRFLPFSNWY
-1780 HYNLTQQI
+1780 HYGLTQQI
-1788 YTAEELGKKA
+1788 YTAKELGNKA
-1798 GTIMSLDFFKTD
+1798 GSIMALDFFRTD
-1810 DNKCD
+1810 DNEC
-1815 NAIEIYLVKTDK
+1815 NNTIEIYLVKTDK
-1827 TKFEGAKDWISVTE
+1827 TAFTNSSDWISVTE
-1841 ADKVYDG
+1841 AEKVYDG
-1848 KKLFENNQWT
+1848 KMQFESNQWT
-1858 TIELSKPFDYDGV
+1858 TIELTKPFDYDGV
-1871 SNLALIVYDKEV
+1871 SNLALIVYDKNV
-1883 SGDSYG
+1883 SEDSYG
-1889 SGCNFRVYQGND
+1889 DYRAFRTFKGND
-1901 SQTLQY
+1901 NQTLFF
-1907 RNDRTGPFTSEGNN
+1907 RSDREDPTIRPTVTGTRSKE
-1921 AILTPSVSGNSLSST
+1921 

-1960 DNVLDFSN
+1960 DNALDFSN

-1975 YASSF
+1975 YASGFTSM
-1980 AATANNAG
+1980 ANNAG

-2086 TGDGTRAISM
+2086 TNEGTRAISM

-2103 TGFIQIATDDV
+2103 TGFIQIATGEA
-2114 EDGDWYGIDGI
+2114 EDGDWYGIDGV

>member
-1 MFNMKKKRLQFLARA
+1 M
-16 AMTLL
+16 
-21 LVMFATIGARADEGT
+21 
-36 LSGSGTAAD
+36 
-45 PYLIGS
+45 
-51 DADWETFVSYINDK
+51 
-65 GGQYRYSY
+65 
-73 YKLTADIHVTSM
+73 
-85 VGKNDDTNAFKGVFD
+85 
-100 GNGHTM
+100 
-106 TLNLTTDGSSN
+106 
-117 FFAPFR
+117 
-123 YVGGSTFKRLHIAGK
+123 
-138 ITSNSYYVASL
+138 
-149 VGHHRWSTLNIYNC
+149 
-163 WSSVDIVCTKKTDNS
+163 DIVCTKKTDNS

-193 INNCRFDGSLQGAE
+193 INNCRFDGSLQGADAD
-207 TGGWSGFV
+207 GCSGFV

-370 LTHQF
+370 QTHQF

-459 TDDNKNNQGVA
+459 TGDDKNNQGVA

-479 IQNLTVA
+479 IQNLIVA
-486 GQITSASKYA
+486 GNITSASKYA

-501 WVDGDYNSSYIKNCV
+501 WIDGKSKDSNIKDCI

-525 DWAGGFVG
+525 DYAGGFVG

-563 RAGGFCGYGYG
+563 RAGGFCGYGYSN
-574 YSYFENCLENGTY
+574 SYFENCLENGTY

-1650 TLTVTGKGNYT
+1650 MLTVTGKGNYT
-1661 GTKEVSFNVY
+1661 GTKEVPFNVY
-1671 YSTPTEL
+1671 YPAPTEL

-1690 TWKDTY
+1690 TWKDGIAT
-1696 AAKWTVA
+1696 KWTVE

-1712 AAHIDVENAKTVSL
+1712 AERIDVNERTATLAS
-1726 ENLSADQV
+1726 LSANQV

-1739 KAVYGSQESDWSNVC
+1739 KAVYGTDQESGWSNVC
-1754 SFEPTTKLLIGS
+1754 SVEPTTKLLVGS
-1766 GNNTSESLPFHNWY
+1766 GDGTSRFLPFSNWY
-1780 HYNLTQQI
+1780 HYGLTQQI
-1788 YTAEELGKKA
+1788 YTAKELGNKA
-1798 GTIMSLDFFKTD
+1798 GSIMALDFFRTD
-1810 DNKCD
+1810 DNEC
-1815 NAIEIYLVKTDK
+1815 NNTIEIYLVKTDK
-1827 TKFEGAKDWISVTE
+1827 TAFTNSSDWISVTE

-1848 KKLFENNQWT
+1848 KMQFESNQWT
-1858 TIELSKPFDYDGV
+1858 TIELTKPFDYDGV
-1871 SNLALIVYDKEV
+1871 SNLALIVYDKNVKE
-1883 SGDSYG
+1883 DSYG
-1889 SGCNFRVYQGND
+1889 DYRAFRTFKGND
-1901 SQTLQY
+1901 NQTLFF
-1907 RNDRTGPFTSEGNN
+1907 RSDREDPTIRPTSTGNRSKE
-1921 AILTPSVSGNSLSST
+1921 

-1945 DKVTMNGLGIMSYAS
+1945 DKITMNGLGIMSYAS

-1968 ISDLTAH
+1968 VGELTAH

-1988 VLTMKQTETTPAGEG
+1988 VLTMTQVETTPAGEG

>member
-1 MFNMKKKRLQFLARA
+1 
-16 AMTLL
+16 MTLL

-65 GGQYRYSY
+65 GGNYRFKN

-149 VGHHRWSTLNIYNC
+149 VGHHRWGTLNIYNC
-163 WSSVDIVCTKKTDNS
+163 WSSVDIVCTKKTGNS

-186 SYDSNIN
+186 TYDSKIN

-215 GQRISNS
+215 GQRMSNS
-222 SSTNISNCLFAP
+222 SSMNISNCLFAP

-247 AYNSYVITNSYYTKL
+247 AYNSDVITNSYYTKP
-262 LGKAQGTAVGT
+262 LGKEQGTAVGT

-295 PVFDIKNLT
+295 PVFDIKNLS

-316 TGEDITVTPTV
+316 TGEEVTVTPTV

-375 EVAQNISGT
+375 KVAKNISGT
-384 GTQEDPYLI
+384 GTKDEPYLI
-393 TSAEDWNLFAKSVE
+393 NTTDDWNLFAKSVE
-407 GGIDYSKKYVKLTND
+407 GGIDYYGKYVKLTND

-437 RPFSGTFDGDNHTLT
+437 RPFRGIFEGDNHTLT

-459 TDDNKNNQGVA
+459 TGDNKNNQGVA

-486 GQITSASKYA
+486 GNITSASKYA

-501 WVDGDYNSSYIKNCV
+501 WIDGKSKDSNIKDCI

-525 DWAGGFVG
+525 DCAGGFVG

-557 SSDDRR
+557 SSDDSR
-563 RAGGFCGYGYG
+563 RAGGFCGYGYSN
-574 YSYFENCLENGTY
+574 SYFENCLENGTY

-592 MNPRNAHGIFF
+592 MNPRNAYGAFF
-603 NDRVYSLY
+603 NDRVNSLY

-634 TAPADELYLKR
+634 TVPADELYLQR

-652 YQSVWITGLNES
+652 YQSVWITGLNDS

-721 AGTTTRTFCVM
+721 AGTTTRTFSVM

-756 DERDLERLA
+756 NERDLERLA
-765 AYVNSGHDATGKT
+765 AYVNSGHDATDKT
-778 FKQNADITLTAAH
+778 FKQTADITLTAAH
-791 TSIGRYFEGTYK
+791 TSIGGYFEGNFR

-833 YTSKAVIKNVTLAN
+833 YTREAKIKNVTLAN

-853 QYTGGI
+853 QNTGGI

-871 CHVRGNISA
+871 CHVNGNINA
-880 TESDASGHGG
+880 TASVAGYHGG
-890 IAGSATTTSITNCTV
+890 IVGSATATSITNCTV

-952 RDYNRSNKF
+952 RDYRSSNKF

-970 NGNQYVG
+970 SGNQYVG
-977 AIAGQNDSPRDF
+977 AIAGQKDSPRDF
-989 DHCYYSNQS
+989 DHCYYPNQS

-1004 TSSGSNNYT
+1004 YSSGSNNYT
-1013 GYGEVA
+1013 GHGEVA
-1019 YVVTLGE
+1019 YVVTLGK
-1026 NISKIEFAEQTVI
+1026 NISNIEFAEQTVI
-1039 TSALSGKKY
+1039 TSALTGKKY
-1048 YAKGDWTLT
+1048 CAKGDWTLT
-1057 LTPNQ
+1057 LTPDQ

-1135 TVTNGETSLVL
+1135 MVTNGETPLVL

-1171 NYKGTQTKTFNIVD
+1171 SYKGTQTKTFNIVD

-1257 KVIKGLLINQ
+1257 NVIKGLLINQ

-1273 GLFGRAKNATITNV
+1273 GLFGRAYSATIQNV

-1299 VGGICGYAGETTISN
+1299 VGGICGYASETTISN

-1471 PEGKYWDHYTVNNG
+1471 PEGKYWDRYTVSSG
-1485 KISNAGVKEGEHTLT
+1485 SISNAGVKEGEHTLT

-1520 TAGVTIAA
+1520 TAGATIAD
-1528 IEDLTYNGKEQHPTP
+1528 ITDLTYNGKEQHPTP

-1552 EAGSNYQVTYSEG
+1552 EAGSNYQVTYADG

-1575 ITGMGRYN
+1575 VQGMGRYT
-1583 GILQKTFKIVP
+1583 GTLQKSFKIVP
-1594 YDISGCDIKVEN
+1594 YDINGCDIKVEN
-1606 KPYTGDVINVTPT
+1606 QIYTGKVINVKPT
-1619 VKYGSITLAQ
+1619 VKMGSTTLVQ
-1629 GEDKDYTFVT
+1629 GAEKDYTFVT

-1661 GTKEVSFNVY
+1661 GTKEVPFNVY
-1671 YSTPTEL
+1671 YPAPTEL

-1690 TWKDTY
+1690 TWKDGIAT
-1696 AAKWTVA
+1696 KWAVE

-1712 AAHIDVENAKTVSL
+1712 AERLEVNEKTVTLDPITSG
-1726 ENLSADQV
+1726 EV

-1739 KAVYGSQESDWSNVC
+1739 KAVYEGQESDWSNVC
-1754 SFEPTTKLLIGS
+1754 SVEPTTKLLVGS
-1766 GNNTSESLPFHNWY
+1766 GNNTSSSLPFSNWY
-1780 HYNLTQQI
+1780 YYGLTQQI
-1788 YTAEELGKKA
+1788 YTAKELGNKA
-1798 GTIMSLDFFKTD
+1798 GSIMALDFFRTD
-1810 DNKCD
+1810 NNPC
-1815 NAIEIYLVKTDK
+1815 NNTIEIYLVKTDK
-1827 TKFEGAKDWISVTE
+1827 TMFTTSSDWISVTE

-1848 KKLFENNQWT
+1848 KVQFESNQWT
-1858 TIELSKPFDYDGV
+1858 TIELTKPFDYDGV
-1871 SNLALIVYDKEV
+1871 SNLALIVYDKKV

-1889 SGCNFRVYQGND
+1889 NYRAFRTFKGNNN
-1901 SQTLQY
+1901 QTLFFKS
-1907 RNDRTGPFTSEGNN
+1907 DRDDPTIRPTVTGGLSN
-1921 AILTPSVSGNSLSST
+1921 A

-1960 DNVLDFSN
+1960 DNALDFSN

-1975 YASSF
+1975 YASGFTS
-1980 AATANNAG
+1980 TANNAG
-1988 VLTMKQTETTPAGEG
+1988 VLTMTQVETTPAGEG

-2053 SQQKGVIAWYPLA
+2053 SQQNGVIAWYPLA

-2103 TGFIQIATDDV
+2103 TGFIQIATGDV
-2114 EDGDWYGIDGI
+2114 EVGDWYGIDGV

>member
-1 MFNMKKKRLQFLARA
+1 
-16 AMTLL
+16 MTLL

-65 GGQYRYSY
+65 GGNYRFKN

-85 VGKNDDTNAFKGVFD
+85 VGKNDDTNAFKGIFD

-149 VGHHRWSTLNIYNC
+149 VGHHRWGTLNIYNC
-163 WSSVDIVCTKKTDNS
+163 WSSVDIMCTKKSSYS

-186 SYDSNIN
+186 SYDSKIN
-193 INNCRFDGSLQGAE
+193 INNCRFDGSLQGADAD
-207 TGGWSGFV
+207 GCSGFV
-215 GQRISNS
+215 GQRMSNS
-222 SSTNISNCLFAP
+222 SSMNISNCLFAP

-247 AYNSYVITNSYYTKL
+247 AYNSDVITNSYYTKP
-262 LGKAQGTAVGT
+262 LGKEQGTAVGT

-295 PVFDIKNLT
+295 PVFDIKNLS

-316 TGEDITVTPTV
+316 TGEEVTVTPTV

-334 VSSENYSVSFSPSP
+334 VSSENYSVSSSPSP

-358 VTSNTANGYSGT
+358 ITSNTANGYSGT

-375 EVAQNISGT
+375 KVSKNISGT
-384 GTQEDPYLI
+384 GTKDEPYLI
-393 TSAEDWNLFAKSVE
+393 NTTDDWNLFAKSVE
-407 GGIDYSKKYVKLTND
+407 GGIDYYGKYVKLTND

-437 RPFSGTFDGDNHTLT
+437 RPFRGIFEGDNHTLT

-459 TDDNKNNQGVA
+459 TGDNKNNQGVA

-479 IQNLTVA
+479 IQNLIVA
-486 GQITSASKYA
+486 GNITSASKYA

-501 WVDGDYNSSYIKNCV
+501 WIDGKSKDSNIKDCI

-525 DWAGGFVG
+525 DCAGGFVG

-557 SSDDRR
+557 SSDDSR
-563 RAGGFCGYGYG
+563 RAGGFCGYGYSN
-574 YSYFENCLENGTY
+574 SYFENCLENGTY

-592 MNPRNAHGIFF
+592 MNPRNAYGAFF
-603 NDRVYSLY
+603 NDRVNSLY

-634 TAPADELYLKR
+634 TVPADELYLQR

-652 YQSVWITGLNES
+652 YQSVWITGLNDS

-721 AGTTTRTFCVM
+721 AGTTTRTFSVM

-756 DERDLERLA
+756 NERDLERLA
-765 AYVNSGHDATGKT
+765 AYVNSGHDATDKT
-778 FKQNADITLTAAH
+778 FKQTADITLTAAH
-791 TSIGRYFEGTYK
+791 TSIGGYFEGNFR

-833 YTSKAVIKNVTLAN
+833 YTREAKIKNVTLAN

-853 QYTGGI
+853 QNTGGI

-871 CHVRGNISA
+871 CHVNGNINA
-880 TESDASGHGG
+880 TASVAGYHGG
-890 IAGSATTTSITNCTV
+890 IVGSATATSITNCTV

-952 RDYNRSNKF
+952 RDYRSSNKF

-970 NGNQYVG
+970 SGNQYVG
-977 AIAGQNDSPRDF
+977 AIAGQKDSPRDF
-989 DHCYYSNQS
+989 DHCYYPNQS

-1004 TSSGSNNYT
+1004 YSSGSNNYT
-1013 GYGEVA
+1013 GHGEVA
-1019 YVVTLGE
+1019 YVVTLGK
-1026 NISKIEFAEQTVI
+1026 NISNIEFAEQTVI
-1039 TSALSGKKY
+1039 TSALTGKKY
-1048 YAKGDWTLT
+1048 CAKGDWTLT

-1135 TVTNGETSLVL
+1135 TVTNGETPLVL

-1171 NYKGTQTKTFNIVD
+1171 SYKGTQTKTFNIVD

-1257 KVIKGLLINQ
+1257 NVIKGLLINQ

-1273 GLFGRAKNATITNV
+1273 GLFGRAYSATIQNV

-1299 VGGICGYAGETTISN
+1299 VGGICGYASETTISN

-1397 GASRLN
+1397 SATRLN

-1471 PEGKYWDHYTVNNG
+1471 PEGKYWDQYTVNNG
-1485 KISNAGVKEGEHTLT
+1485 KISNASVKGGEHTLT

-1520 TAGVTIAA
+1520 TAGAIIAD
-1528 IEDLTYNGKEQHPTP
+1528 IEDLTYNGKEQHPSP

-1575 ITGMGRYN
+1575 VEGIGRYS
-1583 GILQKTFKIVP
+1583 GRLTKTFKIVP

-1661 GTKEVSFNVY
+1661 GTKEVPFNVY
-1671 YSTPTEL
+1671 YPAPTEL

-1690 TWKDTY
+1690 TWKDGIAT
-1696 AAKWTVA
+1696 KWAVE

-1712 AAHIDVENAKTVSL
+1712 AERLEVNEKTVTLDPITSG
-1726 ENLSADQV
+1726 EV

-1739 KAVYGSQESDWSNVC
+1739 KAVYEGQESDWSNVC
-1754 SFEPTTKLLIGS
+1754 SVEPTTKLLVGS
-1766 GNNTSESLPFHNWY
+1766 GNNTSNSLPFSNWY
-1780 HYNLTQQI
+1780 YYGLTQQI
-1788 YTAEELGKKA
+1788 YTAKELGNKA
-1798 GTIMSLDFFKTD
+1798 GSIMALDFFRTD
-1810 DNKCD
+1810 NNLC
-1815 NAIEIYLVKTDK
+1815 NNTIEIYLVKTDK
-1827 TKFEGAKDWISVTE
+1827 TMFTTSSDWISVTE

-1848 KKLFENNQWT
+1848 KVQFESNQWT
-1858 TIELSKPFDYDGV
+1858 TIELTKPFDYDGV
-1871 SNLALIVYDKEV
+1871 SNLALIVYDKKV

-1889 SGCNFRVYQGND
+1889 NYRAFRTFKGND
-1901 SQTLQY
+1901 NQTLFFKS
-1907 RNDRTGPFTSEGNN
+1907 DRDDPTIRPTVTGGLSN
-1921 AILTPSVSGNSLSST
+1921 A

-1960 DNVLDFSN
+1960 DNALDFSN

-1975 YASSF
+1975 YASGF

-1988 VLTMKQTETTPAGEG
+1988 VLTMKQVETTPAGEG

-2045 GDKTNFIL
+2045 GDYTNFIL

-2103 TGFIQIATDDV
+2103 TGFIQIATGDV
-2114 EDGDWYGIDGI
+2114 EVGDWYGIDGV

>member
-1 MFNMKKKRLQFLARA
+1 
-16 AMTLL
+16 MTLL

-375 EVAQNISGT
+375 EVAQNISGM

-459 TDDNKNNQGVA
+459 TDDDKNNQGVA

-479 IQNLTVA
+479 IQNLIVA
-486 GQITSASKYA
+486 GNITSASKYA

-501 WVDGDYNSSYIKNCV
+501 WIDGKSKDSNIKDCI

-525 DWAGGFVG
+525 DYAGGFVG

-563 RAGGFCGYGYG
+563 RAGGFCGYGYSN
-574 YSYFENCLENGTY
+574 SYFENCLENGTY

-621 YITKEYGCYQVAN
+621 YIVKGNGCYQVAN
-634 TAPADELYLKR
+634 TVPADELYLQR

-652 YQSVWITGLNES
+652 YQSVWITGLNDS

-1048 YAKGDWTLT
+1048 CTKGDWTLT
-1057 LTPNQ
+1057 LTPDQ

-1135 TVTNGETSLVL
+1135 TVTNGETPLVL

-1171 NYKGTQTKTFNIVD
+1171 SYKGTQTKTFNIVD

-1244 SNTSFRGVYDGDN
+1244 SNTSFQGVYDGDN

-1267 PEATYQ
+1267 AKGTYQ
-1273 GLFGRAKNATITNV
+1273 GLFGRAYQATIKNV

-1299 VGGICGYAGETTISN
+1299 VGGICGYASETTISN

-1326 VDGMYHGGIAGY
+1326 VDGMYHGGIGGC
-1338 ISDKPIS
+1338 INDKPIS

-1375 TDCFNAGIVEGT
+1375 NDCFNAGIVEGT

-1397 GASRLN
+1397 NASRLN

-1520 TAGVTIAA
+1520 TAGAIIAD
-1528 IEDLTYNGKEQHPTP
+1528 IEDLTYNGKEQYPSP
-1543 VVTLNSNVL
+1543 VVTLSSNVL
-1552 EAGSNYQVTYSEG
+1552 EAGVNYQVTYSEG

-1575 ITGMGRYN
+1575 VEGVGRYS
-1583 GILQKTFKIVP
+1583 GTLTKTFKIVP

-1661 GTKEVSFNVY
+1661 GTKEVPFNVY
-1671 YSTPTEL
+1671 YPAPTNI
-1678 SCTNVTATTAIV
+1678 SCTNIAATTATV
-1690 TWKDTY
+1690 TWDKS
-1696 AAKWTVA
+1696 AIVKKWIVE
-1703 YSTDKTFES
+1703 YSTDNTFES
-1712 AAHIDVENAKTVSL
+1712 VERIDVNESTATLAS
-1726 ENLSADQV
+1726 LSADQV

-1739 KAVYGSQESDWSNVC
+1739 KAVYGTDQESDWSNVC
-1754 SFEPTTKLLIGS
+1754 SVEPTTKLLVGS
-1766 GNNTSESLPFHNWY
+1766 GNYTSDSLPFSNWY
-1780 HYNLTQQI
+1780 HYGLTQQI
-1788 YTAEELGKKA
+1788 YTAKELGNKA
-1798 GTIMSLDFFKTD
+1798 GSIMALDFFRTD
-1810 DNKCD
+1810 DKEECN
-1815 NAIEIYLVKTDK
+1815 NTIEIYLVKTDK
-1827 TKFEGAKDWISVTE
+1827 TAFTNSSDWISVTE
-1841 ADKVYDG
+1841 AEKVYDG
-1848 KKLFENNQWT
+1848 KMQFESNQWT
-1858 TIELSKPFDYDGV
+1858 TIELTKPFDYDGV
-1871 SNLALIVYDKEV
+1871 SNLALIVYDKNV
-1883 SGDSYG
+1883 KGDSYG
-1889 SGCNFRVYQGND
+1889 SGRNFRTFKGND
-1901 SQTLQY
+1901 NQTLFF
-1907 RNDRTGPFTSEGNN
+1907 RSDREDPTIRPTVTGT
-1921 AILTPSVSGNSLSST
+1921 LTTG

-1945 DKVTMNGLGIMSYAS
+1945 DKITMNGLGIMSYAS

-1968 ISDLTAH
+1968 VGELTAH

-2045 GDKTNFIL
+2045 GDYTNFIL
-2053 SQQKGVIAWYPLA
+2053 SQQNGVIAWYPLA

>member
-1 MFNMKKKRLQFLARA
+1 
-16 AMTLL
+16 MTLL

-65 GGQYRYSY
+65 GGDYRYKN

-85 VGKNDDTNAFKGVFD
+85 VGKNDDTNAFKGIFD

-186 SYDSNIN
+186 SYDSKIN

-207 TGGWSGFV
+207 TGGLSGFV
-215 GQRISNS
+215 GQRMSNS
-222 SSTNISNCLFAP
+222 SSMNISNCLFAP

-247 AYNSYVITNSYYTKL
+247 AYNSDVNTNNYYTTP
-262 LGKAQGTAVGT
+262 LGKEQGTAIGNMT
-273 MADSELLN
+273 DSELLN

-286 WEKRENKIV
+286 WEKKGDKIV
-295 PVFDIKNLT
+295 PVFDIKNLS

-316 TGEDITVTPTV
+316 TGEEVTVTPTV

-393 TSAEDWNLFAKSVE
+393 TSAEDWNLFAKSVG

-486 GQITSASKYA
+486 GNITSASKYA

-501 WVDGDYNSSYIKNCV
+501 WIDGKSKDSNIKDCI

-525 DWAGGFVG
+525 DCAGGFVG
-533 NICYSDRNNL
+533 NICYSDRNYL
-543 YFTNSVFAGKIINT
+543 YFTNSVFAGSISNT

-574 YSYFENCLENGTY
+574 DSYFENCLENGSY
-587 TNVTY
+587 TNITY
-592 MNPRNAHGIFF
+592 MNPRNAYGIFS
-603 NDRVYSLY
+603 NDRVNSLY

-634 TAPADELYLKR
+634 TAPADELYLPR

-672 VSLAYELKTN
+672 VSLDYVLKMNRTQ
-682 SGKLTKDTDYTVTLS
+682 LTKDADYTVTFS

-715 GNSGGY
+715 GNKAGY
-721 AGTTTRTFCVM
+721 VGTTTRTFCVM
-732 DGENLDGYVFNTEG
+732 EGENMDGYVFDTEG

-756 DERDLERLA
+756 NERDLARLA
-765 AYVNSGHDATGKT
+765 AYVNSGHEAEGKT
-778 FKQNADITLTAAH
+778 FKQNANITLTAAH
-791 TSIGRYFEGTYK
+791 TSIGGYIEGYNR

-818 LTVNAPNSNYQGLFG
+818 LIVNAPNRNFQGLFG

-890 IAGSATTTSITNCTV
+890 IAGSATSTSITGCTV
-905 TGTISTSVSN
+905 IGTISTSVSN
-915 DNYGGIVG
+915 DSYGGILGDASYSVT
-923 AANYDVVITSCENAA
+923 ITSCENAA

-952 RDYNRSNKF
+952 RDYNSSNKF

-977 AIAGQNDSPRDF
+977 AIAGQNSSPRDF

-1019 YVVTLGE
+1019 YVVTLGK
-1026 NISKIEFAEQTVI
+1026 NISNIEFAEQTVI

-1048 YAKGDWTLT
+1048 CAKGDWTLT
-1057 LTPNQ
+1057 LTPDQ

-1135 TVTNGETSLVL
+1135 TVTNGETPLVL

-1171 NYKGTQTKTFNIVD
+1171 SYKGTQTKTFNIVD

-1234 TNEHTAIGNS
+1234 SDEHTAIGNS
-1244 SNTSFRGVYDGDN
+1244 SNTPFKGIYDGDN

-1267 PEATYQ
+1267 AEGTYQ
-1273 GLFGRAKNATITNV
+1273 GLFGRAFKATIQNV
-1287 IIENCDITAKKY
+1287 IIENCDITAKDY
-1299 VGGICGYAGETTISN
+1299 VGGICGHASETTISN

-1338 ISDKPIS
+1338 IYYKSIS

-1359 SQYYGGIVGEV
+1359 SQYYGGIVGFSSYTRV
-1370 SWTNI
+1370 
-1375 TDCFNAGIVEGT
+1375 TDCFNAGIVQGT
-1387 LYVGS
+1387 SFVGS
-1392 IVGSN
+1392 IVGK
-1397 GASRLN
+1397 N
-1403 NNYHTTTTTGGVGA
+1403 NSTSTLRDNYHTTTTTGGVGA
-1417 NDVATGTDQTGA
+1417 NGVATGTDQTGA
-1429 TTVAKITAAE
+1429 TTVAKITATE

-1457 LYESGVVVTLDFTV
+1457 LYGSGVVVTLDCTV

-1485 KISNAGVKEGEHTLT
+1485 KISNAGTKEGTHTLT
-1500 DFTADVVIS
+1500 DFTDDVVIS
-1509 ATFVSELTDIA
+1509 ATYASELTDIA
-1520 TAGVTIAA
+1520 TAGAIIAD
-1528 IEDLTYNGKEQHPTP
+1528 IEDLTYNGKEQHPSP

-1575 ITGMGRYN
+1575 VEGIGRYS
-1583 GILQKTFKIVP
+1583 GRLTKTFKIVP

-1606 KPYTGDVINVTPT
+1606 NPYTGDVINVTPT
-1619 VKYGSITLAQ
+1619 VNYGSITLAQ

-1661 GTKEVSFNVY
+1661 GTKEVPFNVY

-1712 AAHIDVENAKTVSL
+1712 AAHIDVENAKTASL

-1780 HYNLTQQI
+1780 YYNLTQQI

-1841 ADKVYDG
+1841 VDKVYDG

-1889 SGCNFRVYQGND
+1889 SGRDFRTFKGND
-1901 SQTLQY
+1901 KQTLFFKS
-1907 RNDRTGPFTSEGNN
+1907 DRDDPTIRPTVTGDLSN
-1921 AILTPSVSGNSLSST
+1921 A

-1968 ISDLTAH
+1968 VGELTAH
-1975 YASSF
+1975 YASGF

-2086 TGDGTRAISM
+2086 TSNGTRAISM

-2103 TGFIQIATDDV
+2103 TGLIQIATGDV
-2114 EDGDWYGIDGI
+2114 EDGDWYGIDGV

>member
-1 MFNMKKKRLQFLARA
+1 
-16 AMTLL
+16 MTLL

-73 YKLTADIHVTSM
+73 YKLTADIKVTSM
-85 VGKNDDTNAFKGVFD
+85 VGKNDDTNAFKGIFD

-193 INNCRFDGSLQGAE
+193 INNCRFDGSLQGADAD
-207 TGGWSGFV
+207 GCSGFV

-222 SSTNISNCLFAP
+222 SSMKISNCLFAP
-234 TQLTVATNNSNTF
+234 TQLTVATDNSYTF
-247 AYNSYVITNSYYTKL
+247 AYKSDVNTNNYYTTP
-262 LGKAQGTAVGT
+262 LGKEQGTAIGT

-286 WEKRENKIV
+286 WEKRGDKIV
-295 PVFDIKNLT
+295 PVFDIKNLS

-348 VKEVGRYTMT
+348 VKEEGRYTMT

-375 EVAQNISGT
+375 EVVQNISGT

-393 TSAEDWNLFAKSVE
+393 TSAEDWNLFAKSVG

-459 TDDNKNNQGVA
+459 TDDDKNNQGVA

-501 WVDGDYNSSYIKNCV
+501 WVDGGDYNRSYIKNCV

-525 DWAGGFVG
+525 DCAGGFVG

-543 YFTNSVFAGKIINT
+543 YFTNSVFAGHINNT

-563 RAGGFCGYGYG
+563 RAGGFCGYGYSN
-574 YSYFENCLENGTY
+574 SYFENCLENGTY

-592 MNPRNAHGIFF
+592 MNPRNAYGIFS
-603 NDRVYSLY
+603 NERVNSLY
-611 YVNKIAVNDK
+611 YVNKIAVNNK
-621 YITKEYGCYQVAN
+621 YIAKEYGCYQVAN

-652 YQSVWITGLNES
+652 YQSVWITGLNDS

-697 PNAPAAA
+697 SNAPAAA

-721 AGTTTRTFCVM
+721 AGTTTRTFSVM
-732 DGENLDGYVFNTEG
+732 EGEDLDGYVFKTEG

-765 AYVNSGHDATGKT
+765 AYVNSGHDALGKT

-890 IAGSATTTSITNCTV
+890 IAGSATATSITNCTV

-923 AANYDVVITSCENAA
+923 AANSDVVITSCENAA

-952 RDYNRSNKF
+952 RDNSSSNKF

-970 NGNQYVG
+970 KGNQYVG
-977 AIAGQNDSPRDF
+977 AIAGERYSPSNF

-998 TIKAFG
+998 TIKALG

-1013 GYGEVA
+1013 GHGEVA
-1019 YVVTLGE
+1019 YVVTTGE

-1135 TVTNGETSLVL
+1135 TVTNGETPLVL

-1171 NYKGTQTKTFNIVD
+1171 NYKGTTTKTFNIVD

-1216 NTGSRLG
+1216 NTKARLD
-1223 GYYKQSADITL
+1223 GYYKQTADITL
-1234 TNEHTAIGNS
+1234 SDEHTAIGNS
-1244 SNTSFRGVYDGDN
+1244 SNTPFKGIYDGDN

-1267 PEATYQ
+1267 AEGTYQ
-1273 GLFGRAKNATITNV
+1273 GLFGRAYKATIQNV
-1287 IIENCDITAKKY
+1287 IIENCDITAKDY
-1299 VGGICGYAGETTISN
+1299 VGGICGHASETTISN

-1326 VDGMYHGGIAGY
+1326 VDGMYHGGIAGSIY
-1338 ISDKPIS
+1338 DKPIS

-1359 SQYYGGIVGEV
+1359 SQYYGGIVGFSSYTRV
-1370 SWTNI
+1370 
-1375 TDCFNAGIVEGT
+1375 TDCFNAGIVQGT
-1387 LYVGS
+1387 SFVGS
-1392 IVGSN
+1392 IVGK
-1397 GASRLN
+1397 N
-1403 NNYHTTTTTGGVGA
+1403 NSTSTLRDNYHTTTTTGGVGA

-1485 KISNAGVKEGEHTLT
+1485 KISNAGVKGGEHTLT

-1509 ATFVSELTDIA
+1509 ATFASELTDIA
-1520 TAGVTIAA
+1520 TAGAIIAD
-1528 IEDLTYNGKEQHPTP
+1528 IEDLTYNGKEQHPSP

-1575 ITGMGRYN
+1575 VEGVGRYS
-1583 GILQKTFKIVP
+1583 GRLTKTFKIVP

-1650 TLTVTGKGNYT
+1650 MLTVTGKGNYT
-1661 GTKEVSFNVY
+1661 GTKEVPFNVY
-1671 YSTPTEL
+1671 YPAPTEL

-1690 TWKDTY
+1690 TWKDGIAT
-1696 AAKWTVA
+1696 KWTVE

-1712 AAHIDVENAKTVSL
+1712 AERIDVNESTATLAS
-1726 ENLSADQV
+1726 LSANQV

-1739 KAVYGSQESDWSNVC
+1739 KAVYGTDQENDWSNVC

-1766 GNNTSESLPFHNWY
+1766 GDGTSRFLPFSNWY
-1780 HYNLTQQI
+1780 HYGLTQQI
-1788 YTAEELGKKA
+1788 YTAKELGNKA
-1798 GTIMSLDFFKTD
+1798 GSIMALDFFRTD
-1810 DNKCD
+1810 DNEC
-1815 NAIEIYLVKTDK
+1815 NNTIEIYLVKTDK
-1827 TKFEGAKDWISVTE
+1827 TAFTNSSDWISVTE
-1841 ADKVYDG
+1841 EDKVYDG
-1848 KKLFENNQWT
+1848 KMQFESNQWT
-1858 TIELSKPFDYDGV
+1858 TIELTKPFDYDGV
-1871 SNLALIVYDKEV
+1871 SNLALIVYDKNVKE
-1883 SGDSYG
+1883 DSYG
-1889 SGCNFRVYQGND
+1889 DYRAFRTFKGND
-1901 SQTLQY
+1901 DQTLFF
-1907 RNDRTGPFTSEGNN
+1907 RSDREDPTIRPTSTGNRSKE
-1921 AILTPSVSGNSLSST
+1921 

-1945 DKVTMNGLGIMSYAS
+1945 DKITMNGLGIMSYAS

-1968 ISDLTAH
+1968 VGELTAH

-1988 VLTMKQTETTPAGEG
+1988 VQTMTQVETTPAGEG

>member
-1 MFNMKKKRLQFLARA
+1 MFNMKKKRLHSLARA

-36 LSGSGTAAD
+36 LSGSGTATD

-51 DADWETFVSYINDK
+51 DADWKIFVSYINDK

-73 YKLTADIHVTSM
+73 YKLTADIKVTSM
-85 VGKNDDTNAFKGVFD
+85 AGKNNDDNAFKGVFD

-106 TLNLTTDGSSN
+106 TLDLTDDGNSYC
-117 FFAPFR
+117 APFR
-123 YVGGSTFKRLHIAGK
+123 FVGKSTFKRLHIAGK
-138 ITSNSYYVASL
+138 ITSISYNAASL
-149 VGHHRWSTLNIYNC
+149 VGYQRYGTLNIYNC
-163 WSSVDIVCTKKTDNS
+163 WSSVDIVCTKKS
-178 FNAGFVGY
+178 SYSCNAGFVGY
-186 SYDSNIN
+186 IYESDIN
-193 INNCRFDGSLQGAE
+193 INNCRFDGSLQGADAD
-207 TGGWSGFV
+207 GCSGFV
-215 GQRISNS
+215 GQRNSNS
-222 SSTNISNCLFAP
+222 SSMKISNCLFAP
-234 TQLTVATNNSNTF
+234 TQLTVATDNSYTF
-247 AYNSYVITNSYYTKL
+247 AYKSDVNTNNYYTTP
-262 LGKAQGTAVGT
+262 LGKEQGTAIGNMT
-273 MADSELLN
+273 DSELLN
-281 SLGKG
+281 KLGKG
-286 WEKRENKIV
+286 WEKKGDKIV
-295 PVFDIKNLT
+295 PVFDIKNLS

-334 VSSENYSVSFSPSP
+334 VSAENYSVSFSPSP
-348 VKEVGRYTMT
+348 VKEVGQYTMT
-358 VTSNTANGYSGT
+358 VASNTANGYSGT

-479 IQNLTVA
+479 IQNLIVA

-525 DWAGGFVG
+525 DYAGGFVG
-533 NICYSDRNNL
+533 NIKYSNTNYL
-543 YFTNSVFAGKIINT
+543 YFTNSVFAGSIINT
-557 SSDDRR
+557 SSDNSRR
-563 RAGGFCGYGYG
+563 VGGFGGYGYS
-574 YSYFENCLENGTY
+574 YSYFENCLENGSY

-592 MNPRNAHGIFF
+592 MNPRTASGSF
-603 NDRVYSLY
+603 NNDDVNSLY
-611 YVNKIAVNDK
+611 YVNTIAVNDR
-621 YITKEYGCYQVAN
+621 YIVKERGCYQVTN
-634 TAPADELYLKR
+634 TAPADELYLPR
-645 EIKGYQF
+645 EINGYQF
-652 YQSVWITGLNES
+652 YQPVWITGLNES
-664 YPYNNGEE
+664 YTYNNGEE
-672 VSLAYELKTN
+672 VSLDYVLKMNRTQ
-682 SGKLTKDTDYTVTLS
+682 LTKDADYTVTLS

-715 GNSGGY
+715 GNKAGY
-721 AGTTTRTFCVM
+721 VGTTTRTFCVM
-732 DGENLDGYVFNTEG
+732 EGENMDGYVFDTEG
-746 EGESKVYLIN
+746 EGDSKVYLIN
-756 DERDLERLA
+756 NERDLERLA
-765 AYVNSGHDATGKT
+765 AYVNSGHETEGKT
-778 FKQNADITLTAAH
+778 FKQNANITLTAAH
-791 TSIGRYFEGTYK
+791 TSIGGYIEGYSR

-818 LTVNAPNSNYQGLFG
+818 LIVNAPNRNYQGLFG
-833 YTSKAVIKNVTLAN
+833 YTYKAVIKNVTLAN

-859 VGYAST
+859 VGYAS
-865 STAIEN
+865 STTIEN

-880 TESDASGHGG
+880 KESDASKHGG
-890 IAGSATTTSITNCTV
+890 IVGGATSASITGCTV
-905 TGTISTSVSN
+905 IGTISTSVSN
-915 DNYGGIVG
+915 DSYGGILGDASYSVT
-923 AANYDVVITSCENAA
+923 ITSCENAA
-938 NISGDGQNH
+938 NILGDGQKH

-952 RDYNRSNKF
+952 RDHHDKNKF
-961 KYCLNTGVV
+961 KYCLNTGEV
-970 NGNQYVG
+970 NGNEYVG
-977 AIAGQNDSPRDF
+977 AIAGEKYYSRNF

-1004 TSSGSNNYT
+1004 KDSSSEDYSGC
-1013 GYGEVA
+1013 GEVA
-1019 YVVTLGE
+1019 YVVTTGE
-1026 NISKIEFAEQTVI
+1026 NISKIEIAEQTVV
-1039 TSALSGKKY
+1039 TSAISGKKY
-1048 YAKGDWTLT
+1048 CAKGDWTLT

-1091 TDKDVT
+1091 TDNNVT
-1097 ISALVSNND
+1097 ISALVSNNNG
-1106 ATDVNG
+1106 TDVSG
-1112 VTIAAIPDMRW
+1112 VTIADIPDMRW
-1123 RGNNVSVVVPTI
+1123 LGNVGVVPTI

-1146 GTDYLVECSNNT
+1146 GTDYIVEGSNNT

-1171 NYKGTQTKTFNIVD
+1171 NYKGTTTKTFNIVD
-1185 FPLQDA
+1185 FTLQDA
-1191 SAANSASNP
+1191 SAANSATNP

-1216 NTGSRLG
+1216 NTGSRLD
-1223 GYYKQSADITL
+1223 GYYKQTADITL
-1234 TNEHTAIGNS
+1234 SDEHTAIGNS
-1244 SNTSFRGVYDGDN
+1244 SNTPFKGIYDGDN

-1267 PEATYQ
+1267 AEGTYQ

-1287 IIENCDITAKKY
+1287 IIENCDITAKDY
-1299 VGGICGYAGETTISN
+1299 VGGICGHASETTISN

-1338 ISDKPIS
+1338 IYYKSIS
-1345 SCVNTAS
+1345 SCVNTAN
-1352 VKGNNSK
+1352 VTGNNAR
-1359 SQYYGGIVGEV
+1359 SQYYGGIVGQV
-1370 SWTNI
+1370 SWTKV

-1387 LYVGS
+1387 SFVGS
-1392 IVGSN
+1392 IVGLKHS
-1397 GASRLN
+1397 SSTLS
-1403 NNYHTTTTTGGVGA
+1403 NNYHTITTTGGVGA
-1417 NDVATGTDQTGA
+1417 NGVATGTDQTGA

-1457 LYESGVVVTLDFTV
+1457 LYKSGVVVTLDCTV
-1471 PEGKYWDHYTVNNG
+1471 PEGKYWDQYTVNNG
-1485 KISNAGVKEGEHTLT
+1485 KISNAGVKGGEHTLT

-1520 TAGVTIAA
+1520 TAGAIIAD
-1528 IEDLTYNGKEQHPTP
+1528 IEDLTYNGKEQHPSP

-1552 EAGSNYQVTYSEG
+1552 EARANYQVTYSEG

-1575 ITGMGRYN
+1575 IEGVGRYS
-1583 GILQKTFKIVP
+1583 GTLTKTFKIVP

-1661 GTKEVSFNVY
+1661 GTKEASFNVY
-1671 YSTPTEL
+1671 YPVPTNI
-1678 SCTNVTATTAIV
+1678 SCTNIAATTATV
-1690 TWKDTY
+1690 TWDKSVIVK
-1696 AAKWTVA
+1696 KWIVE

-1712 AAHIDVENAKTVSL
+1712 VERIDVNESTATLAS
-1726 ENLSADQV
+1726 LSADQV

-1739 KAVYGSQESDWSNVC
+1739 KAVYGTNQESDWSLVR
-1754 SFEPTTKLLIGS
+1754 SVEPTTKLLVGS
-1766 GNNTSESLPFHNWY
+1766 GNYTSDFLPFHNWY
-1780 HYNLTQQI
+1780 YYGLTQQI
-1788 YTAEELGKKA
+1788 YTAKELGNKA
-1798 GTIMSLDFFKTD
+1798 GSIMALDFFKTD
-1810 DNKCD
+1810 DKECN
-1815 NAIEIYLVKTDK
+1815 NTIEIYLVKTDK
-1827 TKFEGAKDWISVTE
+1827 TAFTNSSDWISVTE

-1848 KKLFENNQWT
+1848 KVQFESNQWT
-1858 TIELSKPFDYDGV
+1858 TIELTKPFDYNGV
-1871 SNLALIVYDKEV
+1871 SNLALIVYNKRVD
-1883 SGDSYG
+1883 GDSYR
-1889 SGCNFRVYQGND
+1889 SCDFKAFKGND
-1901 SQTLQY
+1901 NQTLY
-1907 RNDRTGPFTSEGNN
+1907 FRKDSDDPTIRPTVTGT
-1921 AILTPSVSGNSLSST
+1921 LTTG

-1960 DNVLDFSN
+1960 DNALDFSN
-1968 ISDLTAH
+1968 VSDLTAH
-1975 YASSF
+1975 YASGFTS
-1980 AATANNAG
+1980 TANNAG

-2021 LTPEA
+2021 LTPEV

-2045 GDKTNFIL
+2045 GDYTNFIL

-2086 TGDGTRAISM
+2086 TNEGTRAISM

-2103 TGFIQIATDDV
+2103 TGFIQIATGEA
-2114 EDGDWYGIDGI
+2114 EDGDWYGIDGV

>member
-1 MFNMKKKRLQFLARA
+1 
-16 AMTLL
+16 MTLL

-36 LSGSGTAAD
+36 LSGSGTDDD

-65 GGQYRYSY
+65 GGDYRYKN

-85 VGKNDDTNAFKGVFD
+85 VGKNDDTNAFKGIFD

-106 TLNLTTDGSSN
+106 TLNLTTDGNSN

-149 VGHHRWSTLNIYNC
+149 VGHHRWGTLNIYNC

-286 WEKRENKIV
+286 WEKRKNKIV
-295 PVFDIKNLT
+295 PVFDIKNLS
-304 TGSIECNTFWAY
+304 TGSIACNTFWAY
-316 TGEDITVTPTV
+316 TGEEVTVTPTV

-437 RPFSGTFDGDNHTLT
+437 RPFSGIFEGDNHTLT

-459 TDDNKNNQGVA
+459 TGDDENNQGVA

-479 IQNLTVA
+479 IQNLIVA
-486 GQITSASKYA
+486 GNITSASKYA

-501 WVDGDYNSSYIKNCV
+501 WIDGKSKDSNIKDCI

-525 DWAGGFVG
+525 DCAGGFVG

-557 SSDDRR
+557 SSDDSR
-563 RAGGFCGYGYG
+563 RAGGFCGYGYSN
-574 YSYFENCLENGTY
+574 SYFENCLENGTY
-587 TNVTY
+587 TNITY
-592 MNPRNAHGIFF
+592 MNPRNAYGIFS

-621 YITKEYGCYQVAN
+621 YIVKEYGCYQVAN
-634 TAPADELYLKR
+634 TAPADELYLQR

-652 YQSVWITGLNES
+652 YQSVWITGINDS

-682 SGKLTKDTDYTVTLS
+682 SGKLTKDADYTVTLS

-732 DGENLDGYVFNTEG
+732 EGENLDGYVFNTEG

-756 DERDLERLA
+756 NERDLERLA
-765 AYVNSGHDATGKT
+765 AYVNSDHDATGKT
-778 FKQNADITLTAAH
+778 FKQTADITLTAAH
-791 TSIGRYFEGTYK
+791 TSIGGYFEGK
-803 YFKGTYDGNNKTISN
+803 SKCFKGTYDGNNKKISK
-818 LTVNAPNSNYQGLFG
+818 LTVTASNSNYQGLFG
-833 YTSKAVIKNVTLAN
+833 YTSKAVIKNVTLAD

-859 VGYAST
+859 VGCALSST
-865 STAIEN
+865 TIEN
-871 CHVRGNISA
+871 CHVSGNICA
-880 TESDASGHGG
+880 TASNASDHGG
-890 IAGSATTTSITNCTV
+890 IVGSATATSITNCTV

-952 RDYNRSNKF
+952 RDYNSSNKF

-977 AIAGQNDSPRDF
+977 AIAGQNSSPRDF

-1026 NISKIEFAEQTVI
+1026 HISKIDIAEGTVV
-1039 TSALSGKKY
+1039 TSAISGKKY
-1048 YAKGDWTLT
+1048 CTKGDWTLT
-1057 LTPNQ
+1057 LTPDQ

-1135 TVTNGETSLVL
+1135 TVTNGETPLVL

-1171 NYKGTQTKTFNIVD
+1171 SYKGTQTKTFNIVD

-1234 TNEHTAIGNS
+1234 SHEHTAIGNS

-1257 KVIKGLLINQ
+1257 NVIKGLLINQ
-1267 PEATYQ
+1267 PKAIYQ
-1273 GLFGRAKNATITNV
+1273 GLFGRANQATITNV

-1299 VGGICGYAGETTISN
+1299 VGGICGYASETTISN

-1326 VDGMYHGGIAGY
+1326 VDGMYHGGIAGSIY
-1338 ISDKPIS
+1338 DKPIS

-1359 SQYYGGIVGEV
+1359 SQYYGGIVGEG
-1370 SWTNI
+1370 SWINI
-1375 TDCFNAGIVEGT
+1375 NDCFNAGIVEGT

-1397 GASRLN
+1397 SASRLN

-1485 KISNAGVKEGEHTLT
+1485 KISNASVKEGEHTLT
-1500 DFTADVVIS
+1500 DFTDDVVIS

-1520 TAGVTIAA
+1520 TAGVTIAD
-1528 IEDLTYNGKEQHPTP
+1528 IEDLTYNGKEQHPSP

-1552 EAGSNYQVTYSEG
+1552 EADANYQVTYADG

-1575 ITGMGRYN
+1575 VQGMGRYT
-1583 GILQKTFKIVP
+1583 GTLQKTFNIVP
-1594 YDISGCDIKVEN
+1594 YDISGCDVKVEN

-1650 TLTVTGKGNYT
+1650 TLTVTGKGNYA
-1661 GTKEVSFNVY
+1661 GTKEVPFNVY
-1671 YSTPTEL
+1671 YPVPTNI
-1678 SCTNVTATTAIV
+1678 SCTNIAATTATV
-1690 TWKDTY
+1690 TWDKS
-1696 AAKWTVA
+1696 AIVKKWIVE

-1712 AAHIDVENAKTVSL
+1712 VERIDVNESTATLAS
-1726 ENLSADQV
+1726 LSADQV

-1739 KAVYGSQESDWSNVC
+1739 KAVYGTDQESDWSNVC
-1754 SFEPTTKLLIGS
+1754 SFEPTTKLLVGS
-1766 GNNTSESLPFHNWY
+1766 GDGTSRFLPFSNWY
-1780 HYNLTQQI
+1780 HYGLTQQI
-1788 YTAEELGKKA
+1788 YTAKELGNKA
-1798 GTIMSLDFFKTD
+1798 GSIMALDFFRTD
-1810 DNKCD
+1810 DNEC
-1815 NAIEIYLVKTDK
+1815 NNTIEIYLVKTDK
-1827 TKFEGAKDWISVTE
+1827 TAFTNSSDWISVTE
-1841 ADKVYDG
+1841 AEKVYDG
-1848 KKLFENNQWT
+1848 KMQFESNQWT
-1858 TIELSKPFDYDGV
+1858 TIELTKPFDYDGV
-1871 SNLALIVYDKEV
+1871 SNLALIVYDKNV
-1883 SGDSYG
+1883 SEDSYG
-1889 SGCNFRVYQGND
+1889 DYRAFRTFKGND
-1901 SQTLQY
+1901 NQTLFF
-1907 RNDRTGPFTSEGNN
+1907 RSDREDPTIRPTVTGTRSN
-1921 AILTPSVSGNSLSST
+1921 A

-1975 YASSF
+1975 YASGFTS
-1980 AATANNAG
+1980 TANNAG
-1988 VLTMKQTETTPAGEG
+1988 VLTMKQTETIPAGEG

-2086 TGDGTRAISM
+2086 TNDGTRAISM

-2114 EDGDWYGIDGI
+2114 EDGDWYGIDGV

>member
-1 MFNMKKKRLQFLARA
+1 
-16 AMTLL
+16 MTLL

-36 LSGSGTAAD
+36 LSGSGTATD

-65 GGQYRYSY
+65 GGNYRYKN

-85 VGKNDDTNAFKGVFD
+85 VGKNDDTNAFKGIFD

-149 VGHHRWSTLNIYNC
+149 VGHHRWGTLNIYNC

-295 PVFDIKNLT
+295 PVFDIKNLS

-316 TGEDITVTPTV
+316 TGEEVTVTPTV

-393 TSAEDWNLFAKSVE
+393 TSAEDWNLFAKSVG

-459 TDDNKNNQGVA
+459 TGDDKNNQGVA

-486 GQITSASKYA
+486 GNITSASKYA

-501 WVDGDYNSSYIKNCV
+501 WIDGKSKDSNIKDCI

-525 DWAGGFVG
+525 DCAGGFVG

-563 RAGGFCGYGYG
+563 RAGGFCGYGYSN
-574 YSYFENCLENGTY
+574 SYFENCLENGTY

-592 MNPRNAHGIFF
+592 MNPRNAYGIFS
-603 NDRVYSLY
+603 NDRVNSLY

-682 SGKLTKDTDYTVTLS
+682 SGKLTKDTDYMVTLS

-871 CHVRGNISA
+871 CHVNGNINA
-880 TESDASGHGG
+880 TASDAGGHGG
-890 IAGSATTTSITNCTV
+890 IVGSATATSITNCTV

-952 RDYNRSNKF
+952 RDYNSSNKF

-1019 YVVTLGE
+1019 YVVTLGK
-1026 NISKIEFAEQTVI
+1026 NISNIEFAEQTVI
-1039 TSALSGKKY
+1039 TSALTGKKY
-1048 YAKGDWTLT
+1048 CAKGDWTLT
-1057 LTPNQ
+1057 LTPDQ

-1135 TVTNGETSLVL
+1135 TVTNGETPLVL

-1171 NYKGTQTKTFNIVD
+1171 NYKGTTTKTFNIVD

-1234 TNEHTAIGNS
+1234 SHEHTAIGNS

-1257 KVIKGLLINQ
+1257 NVIKGLLINQ
-1267 PEATYQ
+1267 PKGRYH
-1273 GLFGRAKNATITNV
+1273 GLFGRAYSATIQNV
-1287 IIENCDITAKKY
+1287 IIENCDITAKDY
-1299 VGGICGYAGETTISN
+1299 VGGICGYASETTISN

-1326 VDGMYHGGIAGY
+1326 VDGMYHGGIAGCIY
-1338 ISDKPIS
+1338 DKPIS

-1375 TDCFNAGIVEGT
+1375 NDCFNAGIVEGT

-1397 GASRLN
+1397 NASRLN

-1417 NDVATGTDQTGA
+1417 NDVAMGTDQTGA

-1452 WNNEN
+1452 WNNES
-1457 LYESGVVVTLDFTV
+1457 LYMSGVVVTLDFTV

-1485 KISNAGVKEGEHTLT
+1485 KISNAGTKEGTHTLT
-1500 DFTADVVIS
+1500 DFTDDVVIS
-1509 ATFVSELTDIA
+1509 ATYASELTNIA
-1520 TAGVTIAA
+1520 TAGAIIAD
-1528 IEDLTYNGKEQHPTP
+1528 IEDLTYNGKEQHPSP

-1552 EAGSNYQVTYSEG
+1552 EADANYQVTYADG

-1575 ITGMGRYN
+1575 VQGMGRYT
-1583 GILQKTFKIVP
+1583 GTLQKSFKIVP
-1594 YDISGCDIKVEN
+1594 YDINGCDIKVEN
-1606 KPYTGDVINVTPT
+1606 QKYTGEVINVTPT
-1619 VKYGSITLAQ
+1619 VKWGSLNLVQ

-1639 NPTTVKEGGDY
+1639 NPTTVKDGGDY
-1650 TLTVTGKGNYT
+1650 TLTVTGKGNYA
-1661 GTKEVSFNVY
+1661 GMKEMPFNVY
-1671 YSTPTEL
+1671 YPVPTNI
-1678 SCTNVTATTAIV
+1678 SCTNIAATTATV
-1690 TWKDTY
+1690 TWDKS
-1696 AAKWTVA
+1696 AIVKKWIVE

-1712 AAHIDVENAKTVSL
+1712 VERIDVNESTATLAS
-1726 ENLSADQV
+1726 LSANQV

-1739 KAVYGSQESDWSNVC
+1739 KAVYEGQESDWSNVC
-1754 SFEPTTKLLIGS
+1754 SVEPTTKLLVGS
-1766 GNNTSESLPFHNWY
+1766 GDGTSDSLPFSNWY
-1780 HYNLTQQI
+1780 HYGLTQQI
-1788 YTAEELGKKA
+1788 YTAKELGNKA
-1798 GTIMSLDFFKTD
+1798 GSIMALDFFRTD
-1810 DNKCD
+1810 DKEECN
-1815 NAIEIYLVKTDK
+1815 NTIEIYLVKTDK
-1827 TKFEGAKDWISVTE
+1827 TAFTNSSDWISVTE
-1841 ADKVYDG
+1841 AEKVYDG
-1848 KKLFENNQWT
+1848 KMQFESNQWT
-1858 TIELSKPFDYDGV
+1858 TIELTKPFDYDGV
-1871 SNLALIVYDKEV
+1871 SNLALIVYDKNVKE
-1883 SGDSYG
+1883 DSYG
-1889 SGCNFRVYQGND
+1889 SGRNFRTFKGND
-1901 SQTLQY
+1901 NQTLFF
-1907 RNDRTGPFTSEGNN
+1907 RSDREDPTIRPTVTGT
-1921 AILTPSVSGNSLSST
+1921 LTTG

-1975 YASSF
+1975 YASGFTS
-1980 AATANNAG
+1980 TANNAG

-2045 GDKTNFIL
+2045 GDYTNFIL

-2114 EDGDWYGIDGI
+2114 EDGDWYGIDGV

>member
-1 MFNMKKKRLQFLARA
+1 M
-16 AMTLL
+16 
-21 LVMFATIGARADEGT
+21 
-36 LSGSGTAAD
+36 
-45 PYLIGS
+45 
-51 DADWETFVSYINDK
+51 
-65 GGQYRYSY
+65 
-73 YKLTADIHVTSM
+73 
-85 VGKNDDTNAFKGVFD
+85 
-100 GNGHTM
+100 
-106 TLNLTTDGSSN
+106 
-117 FFAPFR
+117 
-123 YVGGSTFKRLHIAGK
+123 
-138 ITSNSYYVASL
+138 
-149 VGHHRWSTLNIYNC
+149 
-163 WSSVDIVCTKKTDNS
+163 
-178 FNAGFVGY
+178 
-186 SYDSNIN
+186 
-193 INNCRFDGSLQGAE
+193 
-207 TGGWSGFV
+207 
-215 GQRISNS
+215 
-222 SSTNISNCLFAP
+222 
-234 TQLTVATNNSNTF
+234 
-247 AYNSYVITNSYYTKL
+247 
-262 LGKAQGTAVGT
+262 
-273 MADSELLN
+273 
-281 SLGKG
+281 
-286 WEKRENKIV
+286 
-295 PVFDIKNLT
+295 
-304 TGSIECNTFWAY
+304 
-316 TGEDITVTPTV
+316 
-327 KDMDGNT
+327 
-334 VSSENYSVSFSPSP
+334 
-348 VKEVGRYTMT
+348 
-358 VTSNTANGYSGT
+358 
-370 LTHQF
+370 
-375 EVAQNISGT
+375 
-384 GTQEDPYLI
+384 
-393 TSAEDWNLFAKSVE
+393 
-407 GGIDYSKKYVKLTND
+407 
-422 ITISTMVGVCDESGD
+422 
-437 RPFSGTFDGDNHTLT
+437 
-452 ANITSTA
+452 
-459 TDDNKNNQGVA
+459 A

-486 GQITSASKYA
+486 GNITSASKYA

-501 WVDGDYNSSYIKNCV
+501 WIDGKSKDSNIKDCI

-525 DWAGGFVG
+525 DCAGGFVG
-533 NICYSDRNNL
+533 NICYSDRNYL
-543 YFTNSVFAGKIINT
+543 YFTNSVFAGSISNT

-574 YSYFENCLENGTY
+574 DSYFENCLENGSY
-587 TNVTY
+587 TNITY
-592 MNPRNAHGIFF
+592 MNPRNAYGIFS
-603 NDRVYSLY
+603 NDRVNSLY

-634 TAPADELYLKR
+634 TAPADELYLPR

-672 VSLAYELKTN
+672 VSLAYVLKTN

-732 DGENLDGYVFNTEG
+732 DGENMDGYVFDTEG

-756 DERDLERLA
+756 NERDLERLA

-803 YFKGTYDGNNKTISN
+803 YFKGTYDGNNKTISE

-859 VGYAST
+859 VGCALSST
-865 STAIEN
+865 TIEN
-871 CHVRGNISA
+871 CHVSGNICA
-880 TESDASGHGG
+880 TASNASDHGG
-890 IAGSATTTSITNCTV
+890 IVGSATATSITNCTV

-952 RDYNRSNKF
+952 RDYNSSNKF

-977 AIAGQNDSPRDF
+977 AIAGQNSSPRDF

-1019 YVVTLGE
+1019 YVVTLGK
-1026 NISKIEFAEQTVI
+1026 NISNIEFAEQTVI

-1048 YAKGDWTLT
+1048 CAKGDWTLT
-1057 LTPNQ
+1057 LTPDQ

-1135 TVTNGETSLVL
+1135 TVTNGETPLVL

-1171 NYKGTQTKTFNIVD
+1171 SYKGTQTKTFNIVD

-1234 TNEHTAIGNS
+1234 TNEHTAIGRNS
-1244 SNTSFRGVYDGDN
+1244 SNTSFQGVYDGDN
-1257 KVIKGLLINQ
+1257 NVIKGLLINQ

-1273 GLFGRAKNATITNV
+1273 GLFGRANQATITNV

-1299 VGGICGYAGETTISN
+1299 VGGICGYASKTTISN

-1326 VDGMYHGGIAGY
+1326 VDGMYHGGIAGSIY
-1338 ISDKPIS
+1338 DKPIS

-1359 SQYYGGIVGEV
+1359 SQYYGGIVGEG

-1397 GASRLN
+1397 SASRLN

-1471 PEGKYWDHYTVNNG
+1471 PEGKYWDQYTVNNG
-1485 KISNAGVKEGEHTLT
+1485 KISNASVKEGEHTLT

-1520 TAGVTIAA
+1520 TAGAIIAD
-1528 IEDLTYNGKEQHPTP
+1528 IEDLTYNGKEQHPSP

-1552 EAGSNYQVTYSEG
+1552 EAGANYQVTYSEG

-1575 ITGMGRYN
+1575 VEGIGRYS
-1583 GILQKTFKIVP
+1583 GMLTKTFKIVP

-1661 GTKEVSFNVY
+1661 GTKEVPFNVY
-1671 YSTPTEL
+1671 YPAPTNI
-1678 SCTNVTATTAIV
+1678 SCTNIAATTATV
-1690 TWKDTY
+1690 TWDKS
-1696 AAKWTVA
+1696 AIVKKWIVE

-1712 AAHIDVENAKTVSL
+1712 VERIDVNESTATLAS
-1726 ENLSADQV
+1726 LSADQV

-1739 KAVYGSQESDWSNVC
+1739 KAVYGTDQESDWSNVC
-1754 SFEPTTKLLIGS
+1754 SFEPTTKLLVGS
-1766 GNNTSESLPFHNWY
+1766 GDGTSRFLPFSNWY
-1780 HYNLTQQI
+1780 HYGLTQQI
-1788 YTAEELGKKA
+1788 YTAKELGNKA
-1798 GTIMSLDFFKTD
+1798 GSIMALDFFRTD
-1810 DNKCD
+1810 DNEC
-1815 NAIEIYLVKTDK
+1815 NNTIEIYLVKTDK
-1827 TKFEGAKDWISVTE
+1827 TAFTNSSDWISVTE
-1841 ADKVYDG
+1841 AEKVYDG
-1848 KKLFENNQWT
+1848 KMQFESNQWT
-1858 TIELSKPFDYDGV
+1858 TIELTKPFDYDGV
-1871 SNLALIVYDKEV
+1871 SNLALIVYDKNV
-1883 SGDSYG
+1883 SEDSYG
-1889 SGCNFRVYQGND
+1889 DYRAFRTFKGND
-1901 SQTLQY
+1901 NQTLFF
-1907 RNDRTGPFTSEGNN
+1907 RSDREDPTIRPTVTGTRSKE
-1921 AILTPSVSGNSLSST
+1921 

-1960 DNVLDFSN
+1960 DNALDFSN

-1975 YASSF
+1975 YASGFTSM
-1980 AATANNAG
+1980 ANNAG

-2086 TGDGTRAISM
+2086 TSNGTRAISM

-2103 TGFIQIATDDV
+2103 TGFIQIATDEV
-2114 EDGDWYGIDGI
+2114 EDGDWYGIDGV

>member
-1 MFNMKKKRLQFLARA
+1 
-16 AMTLL
+16 MTLL

-36 LSGSGTAAD
+36 LSGSGTATD

-65 GGQYRYSY
+65 GGSYRYSN

-85 VGKNDDTNAFKGVFD
+85 VGKNDDTNAFKGIFD

-149 VGHHRWSTLNIYNC
+149 VGHHRYGTLNIYNC

-286 WEKRENKIV
+286 WEKKENKIV
-295 PVFDIKNLT
+295 PVFDIKNLS

-316 TGEDITVTPTV
+316 TGEEVTVTPTV

-384 GTQEDPYLI
+384 GTKDEPYLI
-393 TSAEDWNLFAKSVE
+393 NTTDDWNLFAKSVG

-437 RPFSGTFDGDNHTLT
+437 RPFRGIFEGDNHTLT

-486 GQITSASKYA
+486 GQITSASKYV

-501 WVDGDYNSSYIKNCV
+501 WVDGGDYNRSYIKNCV

-525 DWAGGFVG
+525 DCAGGFVG
-533 NICYSDRNNL
+533 NICYSDRNYL

-563 RAGGFCGYGYG
+563 RAGGFCGYGYSN
-574 YSYFENCLENGTY
+574 SYFENCLENGTY

-592 MNPRNAHGIFF
+592 MNPRNAYGIFS
-603 NDRVYSLY
+603 NDRVNSLY

-621 YITKEYGCYQVAN
+621 YIVKGNGCYQVAN
-634 TAPADELYLKR
+634 TVPADELYLKR

-652 YQSVWITGLNES
+652 YQSVWITGLNDS

-697 PNAPAAA
+697 SNAPAAA

-756 DERDLERLA
+756 NERDLERLA

-833 YTSKAVIKNVTLAN
+833 YTREAKIKNVILAN

-890 IAGSATTTSITNCTV
+890 IAGSATSTSITNCTV

-952 RDYNRSNKF
+952 RDYRSSNKF

-989 DHCYYSNQS
+989 DHCYYPNQS

-1004 TSSGSNNYT
+1004 TSSGSNNYR

-1019 YVVTLGE
+1019 YVVTLGK
-1026 NISKIEFAEQTVI
+1026 NISNIEFAEQTVI
-1039 TSALSGKKY
+1039 TSALTGKKY
-1048 YAKGDWTLT
+1048 CAKGDWTLT
-1057 LTPNQ
+1057 LTPDQ

-1135 TVTNGETSLVL
+1135 TVTNGETPLVL

-1171 NYKGTQTKTFNIVD
+1171 SYKGTQTKTFNIVD

-1267 PEATYQ
+1267 PKATYQ
-1273 GLFGRAKNATITNV
+1273 GLFGRAYQATIKNV

-1299 VGGICGYAGETTISN
+1299 VGGICGYASETTISN

-1326 VDGMYHGGIAGY
+1326 VDGMYHGGIGGC
-1338 ISDKPIS
+1338 INDKPIS

-1359 SQYYGGIVGEV
+1359 SQYYGGIVGEG

-1375 TDCFNAGIVEGT
+1375 NDCFNAGIVEGT

-1397 GASRLN
+1397 NASRLN

-1429 TTVAKITAAE
+1429 TTVAKITAVE

-1471 PEGKYWDHYTVNNG
+1471 PEGKYWDRYTVSSG

-1520 TAGVTIAA
+1520 TAGVIIAD
-1528 IEDLTYNGKEQHPTP
+1528 IEDLTYNGKEQYPSP
-1543 VVTLNSNVL
+1543 VVTLSSNVL
-1552 EAGSNYQVTYSEG
+1552 EAGVNYQVTYSEG

-1575 ITGMGRYN
+1575 VEGIGRYS
-1583 GILQKTFKIVP
+1583 GTLTKTFKIVP

-1661 GTKEVSFNVY
+1661 GTKEMPFNVY
-1671 YSTPTEL
+1671 YPVPTNI
-1678 SCTNVTATTAIV
+1678 SCTNIAATTATV
-1690 TWKDTY
+1690 TWDKS
-1696 AAKWTVA
+1696 AVAKKWIVE

-1712 AAHIDVENAKTVSL
+1712 VERIDVNESTATLAS
-1726 ENLSADQV
+1726 LSADQV

-1739 KAVYGSQESDWSNVC
+1739 KAVYGTDQESDWSLVC
-1754 SFEPTTKLLIGS
+1754 SVEPTTKLLVGS
-1766 GNNTSESLPFHNWY
+1766 GDGTSRFLPFSNWY
-1780 HYNLTQQI
+1780 HYGLTQQI
-1788 YTAEELGKKA
+1788 YTAKELGNKA
-1798 GTIMSLDFFKTD
+1798 GSIMALDFFRTD
-1810 DNKCD
+1810 NNSC
-1815 NAIEIYLVKTDK
+1815 NNTIEIYLVKTDK
-1827 TKFEGAKDWISVTE
+1827 TMFTTSSDWISVTE
-1841 ADKVYDG
+1841 EDKVYDG
-1848 KKLFENNQWT
+1848 KMQFESNQWT
-1858 TIELSKPFDYDGV
+1858 TIELTKPFDYDGV
-1871 SNLALIVYDKEV
+1871 SNLALIVYDKNV
-1883 SGDSYG
+1883 SEDSYG
-1889 SGCNFRVYQGND
+1889 DYRAFRTFKGND
-1901 SQTLQY
+1901 NQTLY
-1907 RNDRTGPFTSEGNN
+1907 FRSDKDDPTIRPTVTG
-1921 AILTPSVSGNSLSST
+1921 TPSNS

-1945 DKVTMNGLGIMSYAS
+1945 DKITMNGLGIMSYAS
-1960 DNVLDFSN
+1960 DNALDFSN

-1975 YASSF
+1975 YASGF

-1988 VLTMKQTETTPAGEG
+1988 VLTMTQVETTPAGEG

-2026 LTGNNLKG
+2026 LTGNSLKG

-2086 TGDGTRAISM
+2086 TNDGTRAISM

-2103 TGFIQIATDDV
+2103 TGLIQIATGEA

>member
-1 MFNMKKKRLQFLARA
+1 
-16 AMTLL
+16 MTLL
-21 LVMFATIGARADEGT
+21 LVLFATTGARADKGT
-36 LSGSGTAAD
+36 LSGSGTATD

-73 YKLTADIHVTSM
+73 YKLTADIKVTSM
-85 VGKNDDTNAFKGVFD
+85 AGKNNDDNAFKGVFD

-106 TLNLTTDGSSN
+106 TLDLTDDGNSN
-117 FFAPFR
+117 CAPFR
-123 YVGGSTFKRLHIAGK
+123 YVGGSTFKRLHVAGK

-149 VGHHRWSTLNIYNC
+149 VGYHRWGTLNIYNC
-163 WSSVDIVCTKKTDNS
+163 WSSVDIVCTKKTYYS
-178 FNAGFVGY
+178 YNAGFVGY

-193 INNCRFDGSLQGAE
+193 INNCRFDGSLQGTE

-215 GQRISNS
+215 GQRISS
-222 SSTNISNCLFAP
+222 SSSMNISNCLFAP
-234 TQLTVATNNSNTF
+234 TQLTVATDYSYTF
-247 AYNSYVITNSYYTKL
+247 ARNSDVITNSYYTMP
-262 LGKAQGTAVGT
+262 LGTEQGTAVGT

-295 PVFDIKNLT
+295 PVFDIKNLS

-316 TGEDITVTPTV
+316 TGEEVTVTPTV

-334 VSSENYSVSFSPSP
+334 VSAENYSVSFSPSP
-348 VKEVGRYTMT
+348 VKEVGPYTMT
-358 VTSNTANGYSGT
+358 VASNTANGYSGT

-375 EVAQNISGT
+375 EVANNMSGT

-393 TSAEDWNLFAKSVE
+393 TSTEDWNVFAKSVA

-437 RPFSGTFDGDNHTLT
+437 RPFSGTFDGANHTLT

-459 TDDNKNNQGVA
+459 TGDDENNQGVA

-486 GQITSASKYA
+486 GNITSASKYA

-501 WVDGDYNSSYIKNCV
+501 WVDGNYRNNSYIKDCI

-525 DWAGGFVG
+525 DYAGGFVG
-533 NICYSDRNNL
+533 NICYSDRNYL
-543 YFTNSVFAGKIINT
+543 YFTNSVFAGRIINT
-557 SSDDRR
+557 SSDDSRS
-563 RAGGFCGYGYG
+563 AGGFCGYGYSN
-574 YSYFENCLENGTY
+574 SYFNNCLENGSY
-587 TNVTY
+587 TNITY
-592 MNPRNAHGIFF
+592 MNPRNAKGSQY
-603 NDRVYSLY
+603 NDNVTSLY
-611 YVNKIAVNDK
+611 YVNKIAVNNK
-621 YITKEYGCYQVAN
+621 YIAKEYGCYQVAN
-634 TAPADELYLKR
+634 TAPADELYLPR

-652 YQSVWITGLNES
+652 YQSVWITGLNDS
-664 YPYNNGEE
+664 YPYNNGEA

-697 PNAPAAA
+697 PNEPAAV

-721 AGTTTRTFCVM
+721 AGTTKRTFSVM
-732 DGENLDGYVFNTEG
+732 KGENLDGYVFDTED

-756 DERDLERLA
+756 NERDLERLA

-778 FKQNADITLTAAH
+778 FKQNANFALTAAH
-791 TSIGRYFEGTYK
+791 TSIGGYFEGNSR

-833 YTSKAVIKNVTLAN
+833 YTSNNAVIKNVTLTN

-853 QYTGGI
+853 QNTGGI
-859 VGYAST
+859 VGYAINT
-865 STAIEN
+865 TIEN
-871 CHVRGNISA
+871 CHVSGNICA
-880 TESDASGHGG
+880 TASDAGEHGG
-890 IAGSATTTSITNCTV
+890 IVGSATATSITNCTV

-915 DNYGGIVG
+915 GNYGGIVG
-923 AANYDVVITSCENAA
+923 VANYDVVITSCENAA
-938 NISGDGQNH
+938 NISGDGLRH

-952 RDYNRSNKF
+952 RDNSSSNKF
-961 KYCLNTGVV
+961 KYCLNTGEVKG
-970 NGNQYVG
+970 GNQYVG
-977 AIAGQNDSPRDF
+977 AIAGERYYSSNF
-989 DHCYYSNQS
+989 DHCYYPNQS

-1004 TSSGSNNYT
+1004 TSSSSNDYT

-1019 YVVTLGE
+1019 YVVTLGK
-1026 NISKIEFAEQTVI
+1026 NIRNIEFEEQTVI
-1039 TSALSGKKY
+1039 TSVFSGKKY
-1048 YAKGDWTLT
+1048 CAKGDWTLT
-1057 LTPNQ
+1057 LTPDQ

-1123 RGNNVSVVVPTI
+1123 RGNNVSVVPTI
-1135 TVTNGETSLVL
+1135 SMTNGETPLVL
-1146 GTDYLVECSNNT
+1146 GTDYLVEGSNNT

-1171 NYKGTQTKTFNIVD
+1171 SYKGTTTKTFNIVD
-1185 FPLQDA
+1185 FSLQDA
-1191 SAANSASNP
+1191 SVANSASNP

-1216 NTGSRLG
+1216 NTGTRLG
-1223 GYYKQSADITL
+1223 GYYKQCADITL

-1244 SNTSFRGVYDGDN
+1244 SNTPFKGIYDGDN

-1267 PEATYQ
+1267 AEGTYQ
-1273 GLFGRAKNATITNV
+1273 GLFGRAYKATIQNV
-1287 IIENCDITAKKY
+1287 IIENCDITAKDY
-1299 VGGICGYAGETTISN
+1299 VGGICGHASETTISN

-1338 ISDKPIS
+1338 INDKSIS

-1359 SQYYGGIVGEV
+1359 SQYYGGIVGFSSYTRV
-1370 SWTNI
+1370 
-1375 TDCFNAGIVEGT
+1375 TDCFNAGIVQGT
-1387 LYVGS
+1387 SFVGS
-1392 IVGSN
+1392 IVGK
-1397 GASRLN
+1397 N
-1403 NNYHTTTTTGGVGA
+1403 NSTSTLRDNYHTTTTTGGVGA
-1417 NDVATGTDQTGA
+1417 NGVATGTDQVGT
-1429 TTVAKITAAE
+1429 TTVAKITATE

-1457 LYESGVVVTLDFTV
+1457 LYGSGVVVTLDCTV

-1485 KISNAGVKEGEHTLT
+1485 KISNAGVKGGEHTLT

-1509 ATFVSELTDIA
+1509 ATFASELTDIA
-1520 TAGVTIAA
+1520 TAGAIIAD
-1528 IEDLTYNGKEQHPTP
+1528 IEDLTYNGKEQHPSP

-1552 EAGSNYQVTYSEG
+1552 EAESNYQVTYSEG

-1575 ITGMGRYN
+1575 VEGIGRYS
-1583 GILQKTFKIVP
+1583 GRLTKTFKIVP

-1661 GTKEVSFNVY
+1661 GTKEVPFNVY

-1712 AAHIDVENAKTVSL
+1712 AAHIDVENAKTASL

-1754 SFEPTTKLLIGS
+1754 SFEPTTKLLVGS
-1766 GNNTSESLPFHNWY
+1766 GNNTSSSLPFSNWY
-1780 HYNLTQQI
+1780 YYGLTQQI
-1788 YTAEELGKKA
+1788 YTAKELGNKA
-1798 GTIMSLDFFKTD
+1798 GSIMALDFFRTD
-1810 DNKCD
+1810 NNSC
-1815 NAIEIYLVKTDK
+1815 NNTIEIYLVKTDK
-1827 TKFEGAKDWISVTE
+1827 MMFTTSSDWISVTE
-1841 ADKVYDG
+1841 EDKVYDG
-1848 KKLFENNQWT
+1848 KMQFESNQWT
-1858 TIELSKPFDYDGV
+1858 TIELTKPFDYDGV
-1871 SNLALIVYDKEV
+1871 SNLALIVYDKKV

-1889 SGCNFRVYQGND
+1889 GGRNFRTFKGND
-1901 SQTLQY
+1901 NQTLY
-1907 RNDRTGPFTSEGNN
+1907 FRKDDVDPTIKPTVTGGLSN
-1921 AILTPSVSGNSLSST
+1921 A

-1968 ISDLTAH
+1968 VGELTAH

-1988 VLTMKQTETTPAGEG
+1988 VLTMKEVKTTPAGEG

-2103 TGFIQIATDDV
+2103 TGLIQIATGEA

>member
-1 MFNMKKKRLQFLARA
+1 MFNMKKKRLHFLARA

-73 YKLTADIHVTSM
+73 YKLTADIKVTSM
-85 VGKNDDTNAFKGVFD
+85 VGKNDDTNAFKGIFD

-295 PVFDIKNLT
+295 PVFDIKNLS

-316 TGEDITVTPTV
+316 TGEEVTVTPTV

-393 TSAEDWNLFAKSVE
+393 TSAEDWNLFAKSVG

-459 TDDNKNNQGVA
+459 TDDDKNNQGVA

-501 WVDGDYNSSYIKNCV
+501 WVDGGDYNRSYIKNCV

-525 DWAGGFVG
+525 DCAGGFVG

-543 YFTNSVFAGKIINT
+543 YFTNSVFAGHINNT

-563 RAGGFCGYGYG
+563 RAGGFCGYGYSN
-574 YSYFENCLENGTY
+574 SYFKDCLENGTY

-592 MNPRNAHGIFF
+592 MNPRNAYGIFS
-603 NDRVYSLY
+603 NDRVNSLY

-652 YQSVWITGLNES
+652 YQSVWITGLNDS

-697 PNAPAAA
+697 SNAPAAA

-721 AGTTTRTFCVM
+721 AGTTTRTFSVM
-732 DGENLDGYVFNTEG
+732 EGEDLDGYVFKTEG

-765 AYVNSGHDATGKT
+765 AYVNSGHDALGKT

-791 TSIGRYFEGTYK
+791 TSIGGYFEGISR
-803 YFKGTYDGNNKTISN
+803 YFKGTYDGNNKTISK
-818 LTVNAPNSNYQGLFG
+818 LIVNAPNSNYQGLFG
-833 YTSKAVIKNVTLAN
+833 YAYNAVIKNVILAN

-880 TESDASGHGG
+880 TESDASEHGG
-890 IAGSATTTSITNCTV
+890 IVGSATATSITNCTV

-1039 TSALSGKKY
+1039 TSVLSGKKY

-1123 RGNNVSVVVPTI
+1123 LGNVGVVPTI
-1135 TVTNGETSLVL
+1135 TMTNGETSLVL
-1146 GTDYLVECSNNT
+1146 GTDYIVEGSNNT

-1191 SAANSASNP
+1191 SAANSATNP

-1223 GYYKQSADITL
+1223 GYYKQTADITL

-1244 SNTSFRGVYDGDN
+1244 SNTSFRGIYDGDN

-1267 PEATYQ
+1267 AEGTYQ

-1287 IIENCDITAKKY
+1287 IIENCDITAKDY
-1299 VGGICGYAGETTISN
+1299 VGGICGHASETTISN

-1338 ISDKPIS
+1338 IYYKSIS

-1387 LYVGS
+1387 LYVDS

-1417 NDVATGTDQTGA
+1417 NGVATGTDQTGA
-1429 TTVAKITAAE
+1429 TTVAKITATE

-1528 IEDLTYNGKEQHPTP
+1528 IEDLTYNGKEQHPSP

-1594 YDISGCDIKVEN
+1594 NDISGCDLKVEN
-1606 KPYTGDVINVTPT
+1606 QKYTGEVINVTPT

-1650 TLTVTGKGNYT
+1650 MLTVTGKGNYT
-1661 GTKEVSFNVY
+1661 GTKEVPFNVY
-1671 YSTPTEL
+1671 YPAPTEL

-1712 AAHIDVENAKTVSL
+1712 AAHIDVENATTASL

-1754 SFEPTTKLLIGS
+1754 SFEPTTKLLVGS
-1766 GNNTSESLPFHNWY
+1766 GDGTSRFLPFSNWY
-1780 HYNLTQQI
+1780 HYGLTQQI
-1788 YTAEELGKKA
+1788 YTAKELGNKA
-1798 GTIMSLDFFKTD
+1798 GSIMALDFFRTD
-1810 DNKCD
+1810 DNEC
-1815 NAIEIYLVKTDK
+1815 NNTIEIYLVKTDK
-1827 TKFEGAKDWISVTE
+1827 TAFTNSSDWISVTE

-1848 KKLFENNQWT
+1848 KMQFESNQWT
-1858 TIELSKPFDYDGV
+1858 TIELTKPFDYDGV
-1871 SNLALIVYDKEV
+1871 SNLALIVYDKNVKE
-1883 SGDSYG
+1883 DSYG
-1889 SGCNFRVYQGND
+1889 DYRAFRTFKGND
-1901 SQTLQY
+1901 DQTLFF
-1907 RNDRTGPFTSEGNN
+1907 RSDREDPTIRPTSTGNRSKE
-1921 AILTPSVSGNSLSST
+1921 

-1945 DKVTMNGLGIMSYAS
+1945 DKITMNGLGIMSYAS

-1968 ISDLTAH
+1968 VGELTAH

-1988 VLTMKQTETTPAGEG
+1988 VLTMTQVETTPAGEG

>member
-1 MFNMKKKRLQFLARA
+1 MFNMKKKRLHFLARA

-65 GGQYRYSY
+65 GGSYRYKN

-370 LTHQF
+370 QTHQF
-375 EVAQNISGT
+375 EVAQNISGM

-459 TDDNKNNQGVA
+459 TDDDKNNQGVA

-479 IQNLTVA
+479 IQNLIVA
-486 GQITSASKYA
+486 GNITSASKYA

-501 WVDGDYNSSYIKNCV
+501 WIDGKSKDSNIKDCI

-525 DWAGGFVG
+525 DYAGGFVG

-557 SSDDRR
+557 SSDDSR
-563 RAGGFCGYGYG
+563 RAGGFCGYGYSN
-574 YSYFENCLENGTY
+574 SYFENCLENGTY

-890 IAGSATTTSITNCTV
+890 IAGSATSTSITNCTV

-1650 TLTVTGKGNYT
+1650 MLTVTGKGNYT
-1661 GTKEVSFNVY
+1661 GTKEVPFNVY
-1671 YSTPTEL
+1671 YPAPTEL

-1690 TWKDTY
+1690 TWKDGIAT
-1696 AAKWTVA
+1696 KWTVE

-1712 AAHIDVENAKTVSL
+1712 AERIDVNERTATLAS
-1726 ENLSADQV
+1726 LSANQV

-1739 KAVYGSQESDWSNVC
+1739 KAVYGTDQESGWSNVC
-1754 SFEPTTKLLIGS
+1754 SVEPTTKLLVGS
-1766 GNNTSESLPFHNWY
+1766 GDGTSRFLPFSNWY
-1780 HYNLTQQI
+1780 HYGLTQQI
-1788 YTAEELGKKA
+1788 YTAKELGNKA
-1798 GTIMSLDFFKTD
+1798 GSIMALDFFRTD
-1810 DNKCD
+1810 DNEC
-1815 NAIEIYLVKTDK
+1815 NNTIEIYLVKTDK
-1827 TKFEGAKDWISVTE
+1827 TAFTNSSDWISVTE

-1848 KKLFENNQWT
+1848 KMQFESNQWT
-1858 TIELSKPFDYDGV
+1858 TIELTKPFDYDGV
-1871 SNLALIVYDKEV
+1871 SNLALIVYDKNVKE
-1883 SGDSYG
+1883 DSYG
-1889 SGCNFRVYQGND
+1889 DYRAFRTFKGND
-1901 SQTLQY
+1901 NQTLFF
-1907 RNDRTGPFTSEGNN
+1907 RSDREDPTIRPTSTGNRSKE
-1921 AILTPSVSGNSLSST
+1921 

-1945 DKVTMNGLGIMSYAS
+1945 DKITMNGLGIMSYAS

-1968 ISDLTAH
+1968 VGELTAH

-1988 VLTMKQTETTPAGEG
+1988 VLTMTQVETTPAGEG

-2086 TGDGTRAISM
+2086 TGEGTRAISM

>member
-1 MFNMKKKRLQFLARA
+1 MFNMKKKRLHSLARA

-73 YKLTADIHVTSM
+73 YKLTADIKVTSM
-85 VGKNDDTNAFKGVFD
+85 AGKNNDDNAFKGVFD

-106 TLNLTTDGSSN
+106 TLDLTDDGNSYC
-117 FFAPFR
+117 APFR
-123 YVGGSTFKRLHIAGK
+123 YVGKSTFKRLHIAGK
-138 ITSNSYYVASL
+138 ITSISYNAASL
-149 VGHHRWSTLNIYNC
+149 VGYQRYGTLNIYNC
-163 WSSVDIVCTKKTDNS
+163 WSSVDIMCTKKS
-178 FNAGFVGY
+178 SYSCNAGFVGY
-186 SYDSNIN
+186 IYESDIN
-193 INNCRFDGSLQGAE
+193 INNCRFDGSLQGADAD
-207 TGGWSGFV
+207 GCSGFV
-215 GQRISNS
+215 GQRNSNNS
-222 SSTNISNCLFAP
+222 SMKISNCLFDP
-234 TQLTVATNNSNTF
+234 TQLTVATDNSYTF
-247 AYNSYVITNSYYTKL
+247 AYKSDVNTNNYYTTP
-262 LGKAQGTAVGT
+262 LGKEQGTAIGNMT
-273 MADSELLN
+273 DSELLN
-281 SLGKG
+281 KLGKG
-286 WEKRENKIV
+286 WEKKGDKVV
-295 PVFDIKNLT
+295 PVFDIKNLS

-316 TGEDITVTPTV
+316 TGEEVTVTPTV

-334 VSSENYSVSFSPSP
+334 VSAENYSVSFSPSP
-348 VKEVGRYTMT
+348 VKEVGQYTMT
-358 VTSNTANGYSGT
+358 VASNTANGYSGT

-384 GTQEDPYLI
+384 GTKEDPYLI
-393 TSAEDWNLFAKSVE
+393 TSTDDWNVFAKSVE
-407 GGIDYSKKYVKLTND
+407 GGIDYYNKFVKLTNN
-422 ITISTMVGVCDESGD
+422 ITISTMVGVCDESGNK
-437 RPFSGTFDGDNHTLT
+437 PFRGTFDGDNHTLT

-459 TDDNKNNQGVA
+459 TGDDKNNQGVA

-501 WVDGDYNSSYIKNCV
+501 WVDGNYSRSYIKDCI

-525 DWAGGFVG
+525 DCAGGFVG
-533 NICYSDRNNL
+533 NICYSDRNYL
-543 YFTNSVFAGKIINT
+543 HFTNSVFAGHINNT
-557 SSDDRR
+557 SSDDNR
-563 RAGGFCGYGYG
+563 RAGGFCGYGFG
-574 YSYFENCLENGTY
+574 DSYFGNCLENGSY
-587 TNVTY
+587 TNITY
-592 MNPRNAHGIFF
+592 MNPRNAYGVFS
-603 NDRVYSLY
+603 NDRVNSLY
-611 YVNKIAVNDK
+611 YVNKIAVNNK
-621 YITKEYGCYQVAN
+621 YIAKEYGCYQVAN

-652 YQSVWITGLNES
+652 YQSVWITGLNDS

-682 SGKLTKDTDYTVTLS
+682 SGQLTKDTDYTVTLS
-697 PNAPAAA
+697 PNAPAAV
-704 GDYTISFTAKE
+704 GTYTISFTAKE

-732 DGENLDGYVFNTEG
+732 EGEDLDGYVFDTEG

-756 DERDLERLA
+756 NERDLERLA

-778 FKQNADITLTAAH
+778 FKQNANITLTAAH
-791 TSIGRYFEGTYK
+791 TSIGGYFEGNSR
-803 YFKGTYDGNNKTISN
+803 YFKGTYDGNNKKISE
-818 LTVNAPNSNYQGLFG
+818 LTVTAPYSNYQGLFG
-833 YTSKAVIKNVTLAN
+833 NTQKAVIKNVTLAN

-853 QYTGGI
+853 QCTGGI
-859 VGYAST
+859 VGYASA

-871 CHVRGNISA
+871 CHVRGNILA
-880 TESDASGHGG
+880 TASNASDHGG
-890 IAGSATTTSITNCTV
+890 IVGSATATSITNCTV

-923 AANYDVVITSCENAA
+923 VANYDVVITSCENAT

-952 RDYNRSNKF
+952 RDNSGSNKF

-970 NGNQYVG
+970 NGNQFVG
-977 AIAGQNDSPRDF
+977 AIAGKVYSVRNY
-989 DHCYYSNQS
+989 DHCYYPNGS

-1004 TSSGSNNYT
+1004 ISSSSNDYRGN
-1013 GYGEVA
+1013 GEVA
-1019 YVVTLGE
+1019 YAVTTGE
-1026 NISKIEFAEQTVI
+1026 HISKIDIAEGTVV
-1039 TSALSGKKY
+1039 TSAISGKKY
-1048 YAKGDWTLT
+1048 CTKGDWTLT
-1057 LTPNQ
+1057 LTPDQ

-1123 RGNNVSVVVPTI
+1123 LGNVGVVPTLK
-1135 TVTNGETSLVL
+1135 VTNGETSLVL
-1146 GTDYLVECSNNT
+1146 GTDYIVEGSNNT

-1171 NYKGTQTKTFNIVD
+1171 NYKGTTTKKFNIVD
-1185 FPLQDA
+1185 FTLQDA
-1191 SAANSASNP
+1191 SAANSATNP

-1216 NTGSRLG
+1216 NTKARLA
-1223 GYYKQSADITL
+1223 GYYKQTADITL
-1234 TNEHTAIGNS
+1234 SDEHTAIGNS
-1244 SNTSFRGVYDGDN
+1244 SNTSFQGIYDGDN
-1257 KVIKGLLINQ
+1257 KFIKGLLINQ
-1267 PEATYQ
+1267 AEGTYQ
-1273 GLFGRAKNATITNV
+1273 GLFGRAYRATIQNV
-1287 IIENCDITAKKY
+1287 IIENCDITAKDY
-1299 VGGICGYAGETTISN
+1299 VGGICGHASETTISS

-1338 ISDKPIS
+1338 IYNKPTS
-1345 SCVNTAS
+1345 KCVNTAS

-1370 SWTNI
+1370 RRTNI

-1397 GASRLN
+1397 NASRLN

-1417 NDVATGTDQTGA
+1417 KDAATGTDQTGA

-1452 WNNEN
+1452 WNNES
-1457 LYESGVVVTLDFTV
+1457 LYMSGVVVTLDCTV

-1500 DFTADVVIS
+1500 DFTDDVAIS
-1509 ATFVSELTDIA
+1509 ATYASELTNIA
-1520 TAGVTIAA
+1520 TAGVTIAD
-1528 IEDLTYNGKEQHPTP
+1528 IEDLTYNGKEQHPSP

-1552 EAGSNYQVTYSEG
+1552 EAGANYQVTYSDG
-1565 CTNVGTYTIT
+1565 CNNVGTYTIT
-1575 ITGMGRYN
+1575 VQGMGRYT
-1583 GILQKTFKIVP
+1583 GTLQKSFKIVP
-1594 YDISGCDIKVEN
+1594 YDINGCDIKVEN

-1639 NPTTVKEGGDY
+1639 NPTTVKKGGDY

-1661 GTKEVSFNVY
+1661 GTKEIPFNVY
-1671 YSTPTEL
+1671 YSVPTEL

-1690 TWKDTY
+1690 TWKDGIAT
-1696 AAKWTVA
+1696 KWTVE

-1712 AAHIDVENAKTVSL
+1712 AERIDVNESTATLAS
-1726 ENLSADQV
+1726 LSADQV

-1739 KAVYGSQESDWSNVC
+1739 KAVYGTNQESDWSLVR
-1754 SFEPTTKLLIGS
+1754 SVEPTTKLLVGS
-1766 GNNTSESLPFHNWY
+1766 GNYTSDFLPFHNWY
-1780 HYNLTQQI
+1780 YYGLTQQI
-1788 YTAEELGKKA
+1788 YTAKELGNKA
-1798 GTIMSLDFFKTD
+1798 GSIMALDFFKTD
-1810 DNKCD
+1810 DKECN
-1815 NAIEIYLVKTDK
+1815 NTIEIYLVKTDK
-1827 TKFEGAKDWISVTE
+1827 TAFTNSSDWISVTE

-1848 KKLFENNQWT
+1848 KVQFESNQWT
-1858 TIELSKPFDYDGV
+1858 TIELTKPFDYDGV
-1871 SNLALIVYDKEV
+1871 SNLALIVYNKRVD
-1883 SGDSYG
+1883 GDSYR
-1889 SGCNFRVYQGND
+1889 SCDFKAFKGND
-1901 SQTLQY
+1901 NQTLY
-1907 RNDRTGPFTSEGNN
+1907 FRKDSDDPTIRPTVTGT
-1921 AILTPSVSGNSLSST
+1921 LTTG

-1960 DNVLDFSN
+1960 DNALDFSN
-1968 ISDLTAH
+1968 VSDLTAH
-1975 YASSF
+1975 YASGFTS
-1980 AATANNAG
+1980 TANNAG

-2045 GDKTNFIL
+2045 GDYTNFIL

-2086 TGDGTRAISM
+2086 TNDGTRAISM

-2103 TGFIQIATDDV
+2103 TGFIQIATGEA

>member
-1 MFNMKKKRLQFLARA
+1 MFNMKKKRLHFLARA

-73 YKLTADIHVTSM
+73 YKLTADIKVTSM
-85 VGKNDDTNAFKGVFD
+85 VGKNDDTNAFKGIFD

-295 PVFDIKNLT
+295 PVFDIKNLS

-316 TGEDITVTPTV
+316 TGEEVTVTPTV

-384 GTQEDPYLI
+384 GTKDEPYLI
-393 TSAEDWNLFAKSVE
+393 TSAEDWNLFAKSVG
-407 GGIDYSKKYVKLTND
+407 GGIDYYGKYVKLTNN

-437 RPFSGTFDGDNHTLT
+437 RPFRGIFEGDNHTLT

-501 WVDGDYNSSYIKNCV
+501 WVDGGDYNRSYIKDCV

-525 DWAGGFVG
+525 DCAGGFVG

-543 YFTNSVFAGKIINT
+543 YFTNSVFAGHINNT
-557 SSDDRR
+557 SSDDSR

-574 YSYFENCLENGTY
+574 DSYFENCLENGSY
-587 TNVTY
+587 TNITY
-592 MNPRNAHGIFF
+592 MNPRNAYGIFS
-603 NDRVYSLY
+603 NDRVNSLY
-611 YVNKIAVNDK
+611 YVNKIAVNNK
-621 YITKEYGCYQVAN
+621 YIAKEYGCYQVAN

-652 YQSVWITGLNES
+652 YQSVWITGLNDS

-697 PNAPAAA
+697 SNAPAAA

-721 AGTTTRTFCVM
+721 AGTTTRTFSVM
-732 DGENLDGYVFNTEG
+732 EGEDLDGYVFKTEG

-791 TSIGRYFEGTYK
+791 TSIGGYFEGNSRN
-803 YFKGTYDGNNKTISN
+803 FKGTYDGNNKTISK
-818 LTVNAPNSNYQGLFG
+818 LIVNAPNSNYQGLFG
-833 YTSKAVIKNVTLAN
+833 YAYNAVIKNVILAN

-890 IAGSATTTSITNCTV
+890 IAGSTTSTSITNCTV

-923 AANYDVVITSCENAA
+923 AANSDVVITSCENAA

-952 RDYNRSNKF
+952 RDNSRSNKF

-970 NGNQYVG
+970 NGNQFVG
-977 AIAGQNDSPRDF
+977 AIAGEVYSVHNY
-989 DHCYYSNQS
+989 DHCYYPNGS

-1004 TSSGSNNYT
+1004 TSSSSNDYR

-1019 YVVTLGE
+1019 YAVTTGE
-1026 NISKIEFAEQTVI
+1026 HISKIDIAEGTVV
-1039 TSALSGKKY
+1039 TSAISGKKY
-1048 YAKGDWTLT
+1048 CTKGDWTLT
-1057 LTPNQ
+1057 LTPDQ

-1123 RGNNVSVVVPTI
+1123 LGNVGVVPTI
-1135 TVTNGETSLVL
+1135 TMTNGETSLVL
-1146 GTDYLVECSNNT
+1146 GTDYIVEGSNNT

-1257 KVIKGLLINQ
+1257 NVIKGLLINQ
-1267 PEATYQ
+1267 PKGRYH

-1287 IIENCDITAKKY
+1287 IIENCDITAKDY
-1299 VGGICGYAGETTISN
+1299 VGGICGYASETTISN

-1326 VDGMYHGGIAGY
+1326 VDGMYHGGIAGSIY
-1338 ISDKPIS
+1338 DKPIS

-1359 SQYYGGIVGEV
+1359 SQYYGGIVGEG
-1370 SWTNI
+1370 SWTII

-1520 TAGVTIAA
+1520 TAGVTIAD
-1528 IEDLTYNGKEQHPTP
+1528 IEDLTYNGKEQHPAP
-1543 VVTLNSNVL
+1543 VVTLSSNTL
-1552 EAGSNYQVTYSEG
+1552 EADANYQVTYSDG
-1565 CTNVGTYTIT
+1565 CNNVGTYTIT
-1575 ITGMGRYN
+1575 VTGKGRYT
-1583 GILQKTFKIVP
+1583 GTLQKTFKIVP
-1594 YDISGCDIKVEN
+1594 YDISGCDLKVEN
-1606 KPYTGDVINVTPT
+1606 QKYTGEVINVTPT
-1619 VKYGSITLAQ
+1619 VKMGSTTLTQ
-1629 GEDKDYTFVT
+1629 GEEKDYTFVT
-1639 NPTTVKEGGDY
+1639 NPTTVQEAGDY
-1650 TLTVTGKGNYT
+1650 TLTVTGNGNYT
-1661 GTKEVSFNVY
+1661 GTKVVPFKVY
-1671 YSTPTEL
+1671 YSVPTEL
-1678 SCTNVTATTAIV
+1678 NCTNVAATTATV
-1690 TWKDTY
+1690 TWKDGIAT
-1696 AAKWTVA
+1696 KWTVE

-1712 AAHIDVENAKTVSL
+1712 AERIDVNESTATLASL
-1726 ENLSADQV
+1726 STDQV

-1739 KAVYGSQESDWSNVC
+1739 KAVYGTDQESDWSLVC
-1754 SFEPTTKLLIGS
+1754 SFEPTTKLLVGS
-1766 GNNTSESLPFHNWY
+1766 GDGTSRFLPFSNWY
-1780 HYNLTQQI
+1780 HYGLTQQI
-1788 YTAEELGKKA
+1788 YTAKELGNKA
-1798 GTIMSLDFFKTD
+1798 GSIMALDFFRTD
-1810 DNKCD
+1810 DNEC
-1815 NAIEIYLVKTDK
+1815 NNTIEIYLVKTDK
-1827 TKFEGAKDWISVTE
+1827 TRFVNRTDWISVTE
-1841 ADKVYDG
+1841 EDKVYDG
-1848 KKLFENNQWT
+1848 KMQFESNQWT
-1858 TIELSKPFDYDGV
+1858 TIELTKPFDYDGV
-1871 SNLALIVYDKEV
+1871 SNLALIVYDKNV
-1883 SGDSYG
+1883 SEDSYG
-1889 SGCNFRVYQGND
+1889 DYRAFRTFKGND
-1901 SQTLQY
+1901 NQTLY
-1907 RNDRTGPFTSEGNN
+1907 FRSDKDDPTIRPTVTG
-1921 AILTPSVSGNSLSST
+1921 TPSNS

-1975 YASSF
+1975 YASGFTS
-1980 AATANNAG
+1980 TANNAG

-2026 LTGNNLKG
+2026 LTGNSLKG

-2096 EFEDGVT
+2096 DFEDGVT

-2114 EDGDWYGIDGI
+2114 EDGDWYGIDGV

>member
-1 MFNMKKKRLQFLARA
+1 
-16 AMTLL
+16 MTLL

-73 YKLTADIHVTSM
+73 YKLTADIKVTSM
-85 VGKNDDTNAFKGVFD
+85 AGKNNDDNAFKGVFD

-106 TLNLTTDGSSN
+106 TLDLTDDGNSYC
-117 FFAPFR
+117 APFR
-123 YVGGSTFKRLHIAGK
+123 FVGKSTFKRLHIAGK
-138 ITSNSYYVASL
+138 ITSISYNAASL
-149 VGHHRWSTLNIYNC
+149 VGYQRYGTLNIYNC
-163 WSSVDIVCTKKTDNS
+163 WSSVDIMCTKKS
-178 FNAGFVGY
+178 SYSCNAGFVGY
-186 SYDSNIN
+186 IYESDIN
-193 INNCRFDGSLQGAE
+193 INNCRFDGSLQGADAD
-207 TGGWSGFV
+207 GCSGFV
-215 GQRISNS
+215 GQRSSNRS
-222 SSTNISNCLFAP
+222 SMNISNCLFAP
-234 TQLTVATNNSNTF
+234 TQLTVATDNSYTF
-247 AYNSYVITNSYYTKL
+247 AYKSDVNTNNYYTTP
-262 LGKAQGTAVGT
+262 LGKEQGTAIGT

-281 SLGKG
+281 KLGKG
-286 WEKRENKIV
+286 WEKKGDKIV

-334 VSSENYSVSFSPSP
+334 VSAENYSVSFSPSP
-348 VKEVGRYTMT
+348 VKEVGQYTMT
-358 VTSNTANGYSGT
+358 VKGNANGYSGT

-384 GTQEDPYLI
+384 GTKDDPYLI
-393 TSAEDWNLFAKSVE
+393 TSTDDWNLFAKSVE
-407 GGIDYSKKYVKLTND
+407 GGIDYYKKYVKLTNN

-437 RPFSGTFDGDNHTLT
+437 RPFRGIFEGDNHTLT

-501 WVDGDYNSSYIKNCV
+501 WVDGNYSRSYIKNCV

-525 DWAGGFVG
+525 DCAGGFVG
-533 NICYSDRNNL
+533 NICYSDRNYL
-543 YFTNSVFAGKIINT
+543 HFTNSVFAGKIINT
-557 SSDDRR
+557 SSDDSR
-563 RAGGFCGYGYG
+563 RAGGFCGYGFG
-574 YSYFENCLENGTY
+574 DSYFGNCLENGSY
-587 TNVTY
+587 TNITY
-592 MNPRNAHGIFF
+592 MNPRNAYGVFS
-603 NDRVYSLY
+603 NDRVNSLY
-611 YVNKIAVNDK
+611 YVNKIAVNNK
-621 YITKEYGCYQVAN
+621 YIAKEYGCYQVAN

-652 YQSVWITGLNES
+652 YQSVWITGLNDS

-682 SGKLTKDTDYTVTLS
+682 SGQLTKDTDYTVTLS
-697 PNAPAAA
+697 PNAPAAV
-704 GDYTISFTAKE
+704 GTYTISFTAKE

-732 DGENLDGYVFNTEG
+732 EGEDLDGYVFDTEG

-756 DERDLERLA
+756 NERDLERLA

-778 FKQNADITLTAAH
+778 FKQNANITLTAAH
-791 TSIGRYFEGTYK
+791 TSIGGYFEGNSR
-803 YFKGTYDGNNKTISN
+803 YFKGTYDGNNKKISE
-818 LTVNAPNSNYQGLFG
+818 LTVTAPYSNYQGLFG
-833 YTSKAVIKNVTLAN
+833 NTQKAVIKNVTLAN

-853 QYTGGI
+853 QCTGGI
-859 VGYAST
+859 VGYASA

-871 CHVRGNISA
+871 CHVRGNILA
-880 TESDASGHGG
+880 TASNASDHGG
-890 IAGSATTTSITNCTV
+890 IVGSATATSITNCTV

-923 AANYDVVITSCENAA
+923 VANYDVTITSCENAT

-952 RDYNRSNKF
+952 RDNSDSNKF

-970 NGNQYVG
+970 NGNQFVG
-977 AIAGQNDSPRDF
+977 AIAGKVYSVRNY
-989 DHCYYSNQS
+989 DHCYYPNGS

-1004 TSSGSNNYT
+1004 ISSSSNDYRGN
-1013 GYGEVA
+1013 GEVA
-1019 YVVTLGE
+1019 YAVTTGE
-1026 NISKIEFAEQTVI
+1026 HISKIDIAEGTVV
-1039 TSALSGKKY
+1039 TSAISGKKY
-1048 YAKGDWTLT
+1048 CTKGDWTLT
-1057 LTPNQ
+1057 LKPDQ

-1123 RGNNVSVVVPTI
+1123 LGNVGVVPTI
-1135 TVTNGETSLVL
+1135 TMTNGETSLVL
-1146 GTDYLVECSNNT
+1146 GTDYIVEGSNNT
-1158 AIGEATITIKGIN
+1158 DIGEATITIKGIN
-1171 NYKGTQTKTFNIVD
+1171 NYKGTTTKKFNIVD
-1185 FPLQDA
+1185 FTLQDA
-1191 SAANSASNP
+1191 SAANSATNP

-1216 NTGSRLG
+1216 NTGSRLD
-1223 GYYKQSADITL
+1223 GYYKQTADITL
-1234 TNEHTAIGNS
+1234 SDEHTAIGNS
-1244 SNTSFRGVYDGDN
+1244 SNTSFQGIYDGDN

-1267 PEATYQ
+1267 AEGTYQ
-1273 GLFGRAKNATITNV
+1273 GLFGRAYRATIQNV
-1287 IIENCDITAKKY
+1287 IIENCDITAKDY
-1299 VGGICGYAGETTISN
+1299 VGGICGHASETTISS

-1338 ISDKPIS
+1338 IYNKPTS
-1345 SCVNTAS
+1345 KCVNTAS

-1370 SWTNI
+1370 RRTNI

-1397 GASRLN
+1397 NASRLN

-1417 NDVATGTDQTGA
+1417 KDAATGTDQTGA

-1452 WNNEN
+1452 WNNEC
-1457 LYESGVVVTLDFTV
+1457 LYMSGVVVTLDCTV

-1500 DFTADVVIS
+1500 DFTDDVAIS
-1509 ATFVSELTDIA
+1509 ATYASELTNIA
-1520 TAGVTIAA
+1520 TAGVTIAD
-1528 IEDLTYNGKEQHPTP
+1528 IEDLTYNGKEQHPSP
-1543 VVTLNSNVL
+1543 VVTLSSNVL
-1552 EAGSNYQVTYSEG
+1552 EAGANYQVTYSDG
-1565 CTNVGTYTIT
+1565 CNNVGTYTIT
-1575 ITGMGRYN
+1575 VQGMGRYT
-1583 GILQKTFKIVP
+1583 GTLQKSFKIVP
-1594 YDISGCDIKVEN
+1594 YDINGCDIKVEN

-1639 NPTTVKEGGDY
+1639 NPTTVKKGGDY

-1661 GTKEVSFNVY
+1661 GTKEIPFNVY
-1671 YSTPTEL
+1671 YSVPTNI
-1678 SCTNVTATTAIV
+1678 SCTNITATTATV
-1690 TWKDTY
+1690 TWKDDL
-1696 AAKWTVA
+1696 AAKWTVE
-1703 YSTDKTFES
+1703 YSTDKTFKSVE
-1712 AAHIDVENAKTVSL
+1712 HIDIENATTASL

-1739 KAVYGSQESDWSNVC
+1739 KAVYGIDQESDWSNVC
-1754 SFEPTTKLLIGS
+1754 SVEPTTKLLVGS
-1766 GNNTSESLPFHNWY
+1766 GDGTSRFLPFSNWY
-1780 HYNLTQQI
+1780 HYGLTQQI
-1788 YTAEELGKKA
+1788 YTAKELGNKA
-1798 GTIMSLDFFKTD
+1798 GSIMALDFFRTD
-1810 DNKCD
+1810 DNEC
-1815 NAIEIYLVKTDK
+1815 NNTIEIYLVKTDK
-1827 TKFEGAKDWISVTE
+1827 TAFTNSSDWISVTE

-1848 KKLFENNQWT
+1848 KMQFESNQWT
-1858 TIELSKPFDYDGV
+1858 TIELTKPFDYDGV
-1871 SNLALIVYDKEV
+1871 SNLALIVYDKNVKE
-1883 SGDSYG
+1883 DSYG
-1889 SGCNFRVYQGND
+1889 DYRAFRTFKGND
-1901 SQTLQY
+1901 NQTLFF
-1907 RNDRTGPFTSEGNN
+1907 RSDREDPTISPTSTGNRSKE
-1921 AILTPSVSGNSLSST
+1921 

-1945 DKVTMNGLGIMSYAS
+1945 DKITMNGLGIMSYAS

-1975 YASSF
+1975 YASGFTS
-1980 AATANNAG
+1980 TANNAG

-2086 TGDGTRAISM
+2086 TNEGTRAISM

-2103 TGFIQIATDDV
+2103 TGFIQIATGEA

>member
-1 MFNMKKKRLQFLARA
+1 M
-16 AMTLL
+16 
-21 LVMFATIGARADEGT
+21 
-36 LSGSGTAAD
+36 
-45 PYLIGS
+45 
-51 DADWETFVSYINDK
+51 
-65 GGQYRYSY
+65 
-73 YKLTADIHVTSM
+73 
-85 VGKNDDTNAFKGVFD
+85 
-100 GNGHTM
+100 
-106 TLNLTTDGSSN
+106 
-117 FFAPFR
+117 
-123 YVGGSTFKRLHIAGK
+123 
-138 ITSNSYYVASL
+138 
-149 VGHHRWSTLNIYNC
+149 
-163 WSSVDIVCTKKTDNS
+163 
-178 FNAGFVGY
+178 
-186 SYDSNIN
+186 
-193 INNCRFDGSLQGAE
+193 
-207 TGGWSGFV
+207 
-215 GQRISNS
+215 
-222 SSTNISNCLFAP
+222 
-234 TQLTVATNNSNTF
+234 
-247 AYNSYVITNSYYTKL
+247 
-262 LGKAQGTAVGT
+262 
-273 MADSELLN
+273 
-281 SLGKG
+281 
-286 WEKRENKIV
+286 
-295 PVFDIKNLT
+295 
-304 TGSIECNTFWAY
+304 
-316 TGEDITVTPTV
+316 
-327 KDMDGNT
+327 
-334 VSSENYSVSFSPSP
+334 
-348 VKEVGRYTMT
+348 
-358 VTSNTANGYSGT
+358 
-370 LTHQF
+370 
-375 EVAQNISGT
+375 
-384 GTQEDPYLI
+384 
-393 TSAEDWNLFAKSVE
+393 
-407 GGIDYSKKYVKLTND
+407 
-422 ITISTMVGVCDESGD
+422 
-437 RPFSGTFDGDNHTLT
+437 
-452 ANITSTA
+452 
-459 TDDNKNNQGVA
+459 
-470 PFHLIKQAT
+470 
-479 IQNLTVA
+479 
-486 GQITSASKYA
+486 
-496 AGLVG
+496 
-501 WVDGDYNSSYIKNCV
+501 
-516 VKATITTSA
+516 
-525 DWAGGFVG
+525 
-533 NICYSDRNNL
+533 
-543 YFTNSVFAGKIINT
+543 
-557 SSDDRR
+557 
-563 RAGGFCGYGYG
+563 
-574 YSYFENCLENGTY
+574 
-587 TNVTY
+587 
-592 MNPRNAHGIFF
+592 
-603 NDRVYSLY
+603 
-611 YVNKIAVNDK
+611 
-621 YITKEYGCYQVAN
+621 
-634 TAPADELYLKR
+634 
-645 EIKGYQF
+645 
-652 YQSVWITGLNES
+652 
-664 YPYNNGEE
+664 
-672 VSLAYELKTN
+672 AYELKTN

-697 PNAPAAA
+697 SNAPAAA

-721 AGTTTRTFCVM
+721 AGTTTRTFSVM
-732 DGENLDGYVFNTEG
+732 EGEDLDGYVFKTEG

-765 AYVNSGHDATGKT
+765 AYVNSGHDALGKT

-890 IAGSATTTSITNCTV
+890 IAGSATSTSITNCTV

-952 RDYNRSNKF
+952 RDNNGSNKF

-1039 TSALSGKKY
+1039 TSVLSGKKY

-1135 TVTNGETSLVL
+1135 TVTNGETPLVL

-1171 NYKGTQTKTFNIVD
+1171 NYKGTTTKTFNIVD
-1185 FPLQDA
+1185 FTLQDA
-1191 SAANSASNP
+1191 SAANSASKP

-1299 VGGICGYAGETTISN
+1299 VGGICGYASETTISN

-1326 VDGMYHGGIAGY
+1326 VDGMYHGGIAGSIY
-1338 ISDKPIS
+1338 DKPIS

-1359 SQYYGGIVGEV
+1359 SQYYGGIVGEG
-1370 SWTNI
+1370 SWTII

-1528 IEDLTYNGKEQHPTP
+1528 IEDLTYNGKEQHPSP

-1575 ITGMGRYN
+1575 VEGVGRYS
-1583 GILQKTFKIVP
+1583 GRLTKTFKIVP

-1650 TLTVTGKGNYT
+1650 MLTVTGKGNYT
-1661 GTKEVSFNVY
+1661 GTKEVPFNVY
-1671 YSTPTEL
+1671 YPAPTEL

-1712 AAHIDVENAKTVSL
+1712 AAHIDVENAKTASL

-1766 GNNTSESLPFHNWY
+1766 GDGTSRFLPFSNWY
-1780 HYNLTQQI
+1780 HYGLTHQI
-1788 YTAEELGKKA
+1788 YTAKELGNKA
-1798 GTIMSLDFFKTD
+1798 GSIMALDFFRTD
-1810 DNKCD
+1810 DNEC
-1815 NAIEIYLVKTDK
+1815 NNTIEIYLVKTDK
-1827 TKFEGAKDWISVTE
+1827 TAFTNSSDWISVTE
-1841 ADKVYDG
+1841 EDKVYDG
-1848 KKLFENNQWT
+1848 KMQFESNQWT
-1858 TIELSKPFDYDGV
+1858 TIELTKPFDYDGV
-1871 SNLALIVYDKEV
+1871 SNLALIVYDKNVKE
-1883 SGDSYG
+1883 DSYG
-1889 SGCNFRVYQGND
+1889 DYRAFRTFKGND
-1901 SQTLQY
+1901 DQTLFF
-1907 RNDRTGPFTSEGNN
+1907 RSDREDPTIRPTSTGNRSKE
-1921 AILTPSVSGNSLSST
+1921 

-1945 DKVTMNGLGIMSYAS
+1945 DKITMNGLGIMSYAS

-1968 ISDLTAH
+1968 VGELTAH

-1988 VLTMKQTETTPAGEG
+1988 VLTMTQVETTPAGEG

-2103 TGFIQIATDDV
+2103 TGFIQIATGEA

>member
-1 MFNMKKKRLQFLARA
+1 
-16 AMTLL
+16 MTLL

-85 VGKNDDTNAFKGVFD
+85 VGKNDDTNAFKGIFD

-286 WEKRENKIV
+286 WEKKGDKIV
-295 PVFDIKNLT
+295 PVFDIKNLS

-316 TGEDITVTPTV
+316 TGEEVTVTPTV

-393 TSAEDWNLFAKSVE
+393 TSAEDWNLFAKSVG
-407 GGIDYSKKYVKLTND
+407 GGIDYSKKYVKLTNN

-437 RPFSGTFDGDNHTLT
+437 RPFRGIFEGDNHTLT

-486 GQITSASKYA
+486 GNITSASKYA

-501 WVDGDYNSSYIKNCV
+501 WIDGKSKDSNIKDCI

-525 DWAGGFVG
+525 DYAGGFVG

-557 SSDDRR
+557 SSDDSR
-563 RAGGFCGYGYG
+563 RAGGFCGYGYSN
-574 YSYFENCLENGTY
+574 SYFENCLENGTY

-592 MNPRNAHGIFF
+592 MNPRNAYGIFS
-603 NDRVYSLY
+603 NDRVNSLY
-611 YVNKIAVNDK
+611 YVNKIAVNNK
-621 YITKEYGCYQVAN
+621 YIAKEYGCYQVAN

-652 YQSVWITGLNES
+652 YQSVWITGLNDS

-721 AGTTTRTFCVM
+721 AGTTTRTFSVM
-732 DGENLDGYVFNTEG
+732 EGEDLDGYVFKTEG

-765 AYVNSGHDATGKT
+765 AYVNSGHDALGKT

-890 IAGSATTTSITNCTV
+890 IAGSATATSITNCTV

-1135 TVTNGETSLVL
+1135 TVTNGETPLVL

-1171 NYKGTQTKTFNIVD
+1171 NYKGTTTKKFNIVD

-1191 SAANSASNP
+1191 SAANSATNP

-1216 NTGSRLG
+1216 NTGSRLD

-1244 SNTSFRGVYDGDN
+1244 SNTSSFRGVYDGDN

-1326 VDGMYHGGIAGY
+1326 VDGMYHGGIAGSIY
-1338 ISDKPIS
+1338 DKPIS

-1387 LYVGS
+1387 LYVGSIVGS

-1650 TLTVTGKGNYT
+1650 MLTVTGKGNYT
-1661 GTKEVSFNVY
+1661 GTKEVPFNVY
-1671 YSTPTEL
+1671 YPAPTEL

-1690 TWKDTY
+1690 TWKDGIAT
-1696 AAKWTVA
+1696 KWTVE

-1712 AAHIDVENAKTVSL
+1712 AERIDVNERTATLAS
-1726 ENLSADQV
+1726 LSANQV

-1739 KAVYGSQESDWSNVC
+1739 KAVYGTDQESGWSNVC
-1754 SFEPTTKLLIGS
+1754 SVEPTTKLLVGS
-1766 GNNTSESLPFHNWY
+1766 GDGTSRFLPFSNWY
-1780 HYNLTQQI
+1780 HYGLTQQI
-1788 YTAEELGKKA
+1788 YTAKELGNKA
-1798 GTIMSLDFFKTD
+1798 GSIMALDFFRTD
-1810 DNKCD
+1810 DNEC
-1815 NAIEIYLVKTDK
+1815 NNTIEIYLVKTDK
-1827 TKFEGAKDWISVTE
+1827 TAFTNSSDWISVTE

-1848 KKLFENNQWT
+1848 KMQFESNQWT
-1858 TIELSKPFDYDGV
+1858 TIELTKPFDYDGV
-1871 SNLALIVYDKEV
+1871 SNLALIVYDKNVKE
-1883 SGDSYG
+1883 DSYG
-1889 SGCNFRVYQGND
+1889 DYRAFRTFKGND
-1901 SQTLQY
+1901 NQTLFF
-1907 RNDRTGPFTSEGNN
+1907 RSDREDPTIRPTSTGNRSKE
-1921 AILTPSVSGNSLSST
+1921 

-1945 DKVTMNGLGIMSYAS
+1945 DKITMNGLGIMSYAS

-1968 ISDLTAH
+1968 VGELTAH

-1988 VLTMKQTETTPAGEG
+1988 VLTMTQVETTPAGEG

-2103 TGFIQIATDDV
+2103 TGFIQIATGEA

>member
-1 MFNMKKKRLQFLARA
+1 
-16 AMTLL
+16 MTLL

-36 LSGSGTAAD
+36 LSGSGTATD

-65 GGQYRYSY
+65 GGSYRYSN
-73 YKLTADIHVTSM
+73 YKLTADINVSSM
-85 VGKNDDTNAFKGVFD
+85 VGKNSDTNAFKGVFD
-100 GNGHTM
+100 GDGHTM
-106 TLNLTTDGSSN
+106 TLSLTSDGSLYC
-117 FFAPFR
+117 APFR
-123 YVGGSTFKRLHIAGK
+123 YVGGSTFKRLHVTGT
-138 ITSNSYYVASL
+138 ITSSERYTAGLVAYKKSGDL
-149 VGHHRWSTLNIYNC
+149 KIINC
-163 WSSVDIVCTKKTDNS
+163 WNSVDIVCSLKSDYS
-178 FNAGFVGY
+178 YCAGFVSHNDGA
-186 SYDSNIN
+186 IN
-193 INNCRFDGSLQGAE
+193 INNCRFDGSLQGADAD
-207 TGGWSGFV
+207 GWGGFV
-215 GQRISNS
+215 AYRSSSSYSMKVSNS
-222 SSTNISNCLFAP
+222 IFSP
-234 TQLTVATNNSNTF
+234 TQLTVGTNKSSTLVRGETN
-247 AYNSYVITNSYYTKL
+247 ADITDCYYTTP
-262 LGKAQGTAVGT
+262 LGIEQGTAVGAMT
-273 MADSELLN
+273 NSELQK

-286 WEKRENKIV
+286 WEIKENKVV
-295 PVFDIKNLT
+295 PIFDIKNLT
-304 TGSIECNTFWAY
+304 AGSIVCNTFIPY
-316 TGEDITVTPTV
+316 TGSEITVTPTV

-348 VKEVGRYTMT
+348 VKEVGQYTMT
-358 VTSNTANGYSGT
+358 VKGNANGYSGT

-375 EVAQNISGT
+375 KVAKNISGT
-384 GTQEDPYLI
+384 GTKDDPYLI
-393 TSAEDWNLFAKSVE
+393 NTTADWDLFAKSVA

-479 IQNLTVA
+479 IQNLIVA
-486 GQITSASKYA
+486 GNITSASKYA

-501 WVDGDYNSSYIKNCV
+501 WVDGDNNSSYIKKCV
-516 VKATITTSA
+516 LKATITTSA
-525 DWAGGFVG
+525 DYAGGFVG
-533 NICYSDRNNL
+533 NIRYSNINYL
-543 YFTNSVFAGKIINT
+543 YFTNSVFAGSIINT
-557 SSDDRR
+557 SSDNSRR
-563 RAGGFCGYGYG
+563 VGGFGGYG
-574 YSYFENCLENGTY
+574 YSYSSFENCLENGSY

-592 MNPRNAHGIFF
+592 MNPRTAHGTFY
-603 NDRVYSLY
+603 NDDVNSLY
-611 YVNKIAVNDK
+611 YVNTIAVNDR
-621 YITKEYGCYQVAN
+621 YIVKERGCYQVTN
-634 TAPADELYLKR
+634 TAPADELYLQR
-645 EIKGYQF
+645 EINGYQF

-664 YPYNNGEE
+664 YTYNNGEE
-672 VSLAYELKTN
+672 VSLDYVLKMNRTQ
-682 SGKLTKDTDYTVTLS
+682 LTKDADYTVTLS

-715 GNSGGY
+715 GNKAGY
-721 AGTTTRTFCVM
+721 VGTTTRTFCVM
-732 DGENLDGYVFNTEG
+732 EGENMDGYVFDTEG
-746 EGESKVYLIN
+746 EGDSKVYLIN
-756 DERDLERLA
+756 NERDLARLA
-765 AYVNSGHDATGKT
+765 AYVNSGHETEGKT
-778 FKQNADITLTAAH
+778 FKQNADITLTAAY
-791 TSIGRYFEGTYK
+791 TSIGGYIEGYSR

-818 LTVNAPNSNYQGLFG
+818 LIVNAPNRNFQGLFG
-833 YTSKAVIKNVTLAN
+833 YTYNAVIKNVTLAN

-853 QYTGGI
+853 QCTGGI
-859 VGYAST
+859 VGYAS
-865 STAIEN
+865 STTIEN

-890 IAGSATTTSITNCTV
+890 IVGYATSASITGCTV
-905 TGTISTSVSN
+905 IGTISTSVSN
-915 DNYGGIVG
+915 DSYGGILGDASYSVT
-923 AANYDVVITSCENAA
+923 ITSCENAA
-938 NISGDGQNH
+938 NISGDGQKH

-952 RDYNRSNKF
+952 RDNNGSNKF

-970 NGNQYVG
+970 NGNQFVG
-977 AIAGQNDSPRDF
+977 AIAGEVYSVRNY
-989 DHCYYSNQS
+989 DHCYYPNGS
-998 TIKAFG
+998 TIKALG
-1004 TSSGSNNYT
+1004 TSSSSNDYRGS
-1013 GYGEVA
+1013 GEVA
-1019 YVVTLGE
+1019 YAVTTGEHINKIDIAEGTVVT
-1026 NISKIEFAEQTVI
+1026 
-1039 TSALSGKKY
+1039 SAISGKKY
-1048 YAKGDWTLT
+1048 CTKGDWTLT
-1057 LTPNQ
+1057 LTPDQ

-1112 VTIAAIPDMRW
+1112 VTIADIPDMRW
-1123 RGNNVSVVVPTI
+1123 LGNVGVVPTI

-1146 GTDYLVECSNNT
+1146 GTDYIVEGSNNT

-1171 NYKGTQTKTFNIVD
+1171 NYKGTTTKKFNIVD
-1185 FPLQDA
+1185 FTLQDA
-1191 SAANSASNP
+1191 SAANSATNP

-1216 NTGSRLG
+1216 NTGSRLD
-1223 GYYKQSADITL
+1223 GYYKQTADITL
-1234 TNEHTAIGNS
+1234 SDEHTAIGNS
-1244 SNTSFRGVYDGDN
+1244 SNTPFKGIYDGDN

-1267 PEATYQ
+1267 AEGTYQ
-1273 GLFGRAKNATITNV
+1273 GLFGRAYFATITNV
-1287 IIENCDITAKKY
+1287 IIENCDITAKDY
-1299 VGGICGYAGETTISN
+1299 VGGICGHASETTISN

-1338 ISDKPIS
+1338 IYYKSIS

-1359 SQYYGGIVGEV
+1359 GQYYGGIVGFSSYTRV
-1370 SWTNI
+1370 
-1375 TDCFNAGIVEGT
+1375 TDCFNAGIVQGT
-1387 LYVGS
+1387 SFVGS
-1392 IVGSN
+1392 IVGK
-1397 GASRLN
+1397 N
-1403 NNYHTTTTTGGVGA
+1403 NSTSTLRDNYHTTTTTGGVGA
-1417 NDVATGTDQTGA
+1417 NGVATGTDQTGA

-1485 KISNAGVKEGEHTLT
+1485 KISNAGVKGGEHTLT

-1509 ATFVSELTDIA
+1509 ATFASELTNIA
-1520 TAGVTIAA
+1520 TAGAIIAN
-1528 IEDLTYNGKEQHPTP
+1528 IEDLTYNGKEQHPSP
-1543 VVTLNSNVL
+1543 VVTLNSNAL

-1575 ITGMGRYN
+1575 IEGVGRYS
-1583 GILQKTFKIVP
+1583 GRLTKTFKIVP

-1639 NPTTVKEGGDY
+1639 NPTTVKESGDY

-1661 GTKEVSFNVY
+1661 GTKEVPFNVY

-1678 SCTNVTATTAIV
+1678 SCTNVTATTATV

-1712 AAHIDVENAKTVSL
+1712 AAHIDVENAKTASL

-1766 GNNTSESLPFHNWY
+1766 GNNTSGSLPFHNWY

-1889 SGCNFRVYQGND
+1889 GGCNFRVYQGND

-1907 RNDRTGPFTSEGNN
+1907 QSDRTGPFTSEGNN
-1921 AILTPSVSGNSLSST
+1921 AILTPSVSGNSLSK

-1960 DNVLDFSN
+1960 DNALDFSN

-1975 YASSF
+1975 YASGF

-1988 VLTMKQTETTPAGEG
+1988 VLTMTQVETTPAGEG

-2045 GDKTNFIL
+2045 GDYTNFIL

-2086 TGDGTRAISM
+2086 TNEGTRAISM

-2103 TGFIQIATDDV
+2103 TDLIQIATDDV
-2114 EDGDWYGIDGI
+2114 EDGDWYGIDGV

>member
-1 MFNMKKKRLQFLARA
+1 
-16 AMTLL
+16 MTLL

-193 INNCRFDGSLQGAE
+193 INNCRFDGSLQGADAD
-207 TGGWSGFV
+207 GCSGFV

-459 TDDNKNNQGVA
+459 TGDDKNNQGVA

-479 IQNLTVA
+479 IQNLIVA
-486 GQITSASKYA
+486 GNITSASKYA

-501 WVDGDYNSSYIKNCV
+501 WIDGKSKDSNIKDCI

-525 DWAGGFVG
+525 DYAGGFVG

-563 RAGGFCGYGYG
+563 RAGGFCGYGYSN
-574 YSYFENCLENGTY
+574 SYFENCLENGTY

-1650 TLTVTGKGNYT
+1650 MLTVTGKGNYT
-1661 GTKEVSFNVY
+1661 GTKEVPFNVY
-1671 YSTPTEL
+1671 YPAPTEL

-1690 TWKDTY
+1690 TWKDGIAT
-1696 AAKWTVA
+1696 KWTVE

-1712 AAHIDVENAKTVSL
+1712 AERIDVNERTATLAS
-1726 ENLSADQV
+1726 LSANQV

-1739 KAVYGSQESDWSNVC
+1739 KAVYGTDQESGWSNVC
-1754 SFEPTTKLLIGS
+1754 SVEPTTKLLVGS
-1766 GNNTSESLPFHNWY
+1766 GDGTSRFLPFSNWY
-1780 HYNLTQQI
+1780 HYGLTQQI
-1788 YTAEELGKKA
+1788 YTAKELGNKA
-1798 GTIMSLDFFKTD
+1798 GSIMALDFFRTD
-1810 DNKCD
+1810 DNEC
-1815 NAIEIYLVKTDK
+1815 NNTIEIYLVKTDK
-1827 TKFEGAKDWISVTE
+1827 TAFTNSSDWISVTE

-1848 KKLFENNQWT
+1848 KMQFESNQWT
-1858 TIELSKPFDYDGV
+1858 TIELTKPFDYDGV
-1871 SNLALIVYDKEV
+1871 SNLALIVYDKNVKE
-1883 SGDSYG
+1883 DSYG
-1889 SGCNFRVYQGND
+1889 DYRAFRTFKGND
-1901 SQTLQY
+1901 NQTLFF
-1907 RNDRTGPFTSEGNN
+1907 RSDREDPTIRPTSTGNRSKE
-1921 AILTPSVSGNSLSST
+1921 

-1945 DKVTMNGLGIMSYAS
+1945 DKITMNGLGIMSYAS

-1968 ISDLTAH
+1968 VGELTAH

-1988 VLTMKQTETTPAGEG
+1988 VLTMTQVETTPAGEG

>member
-1 MFNMKKKRLQFLARA
+1 
-16 AMTLL
+16 MTLL

-85 VGKNDDTNAFKGVFD
+85 VGKNDDINAFKGVFD

-193 INNCRFDGSLQGAE
+193 INNCRFDGSLQGADAD
-207 TGGWSGFV
+207 GCSGFV

-370 LTHQF
+370 QTHQF

-459 TDDNKNNQGVA
+459 TGDDKNNQGVA

-479 IQNLTVA
+479 IQNLIVA
-486 GQITSASKYA
+486 GNITSASKYA

-501 WVDGDYNSSYIKNCV
+501 WIDGKSKDSNIKDCI

-525 DWAGGFVG
+525 DYAGGFVG

-563 RAGGFCGYGYG
+563 RAGGFCGYGYSN
-574 YSYFENCLENGTY
+574 SYFENCLENGTY

-970 NGNQYVG
+970 NGNQFVG
-977 AIAGQNDSPRDF
+977 AIAGEVYSVYNY
-989 DHCYYSNQS
+989 DHCYYPNGS
-998 TIKAFG
+998 TIKALG
-1004 TSSGSNNYT
+1004 TSSSSNDYR

-1019 YVVTLGE
+1019 YAVTTGE
-1026 NISKIEFAEQTVI
+1026 HISKIDIAEGTVV
-1039 TSALSGKKY
+1039 TSAISGKKY
-1048 YAKGDWTLT
+1048 CTKGDWTLT
-1057 LTPNQ
+1057 LTPDQ

-1123 RGNNVSVVVPTI
+1123 LGNVGVVPTI
-1135 TVTNGETSLVL
+1135 TMTNGETSLVL

-1528 IEDLTYNGKEQHPTP
+1528 IEDLTYNGKEQYPTP

-1650 TLTVTGKGNYT
+1650 MLTVTGKGNYT
-1661 GTKEVSFNVY
+1661 GTKEVPFNVY
-1671 YSTPTEL
+1671 YPAPTEL

-1690 TWKDTY
+1690 TWKDGIAT
-1696 AAKWTVA
+1696 KWTVE

-1712 AAHIDVENAKTVSL
+1712 AERIDVNERTATLAS
-1726 ENLSADQV
+1726 LSANQV

-1739 KAVYGSQESDWSNVC
+1739 KAVYGTDQESGWSNVC
-1754 SFEPTTKLLIGS
+1754 SVEPTTKLLVGS
-1766 GNNTSESLPFHNWY
+1766 VDGTSRFLPFSNWY
-1780 HYNLTQQI
+1780 HYGLTQQI
-1788 YTAEELGKKA
+1788 YTAKELGNKA
-1798 GTIMSLDFFKTD
+1798 GSIMALDFFRTD
-1810 DNKCD
+1810 DNEC
-1815 NAIEIYLVKTDK
+1815 NNTIEIYLVKTDK
-1827 TKFEGAKDWISVTE
+1827 TAFTNSSDWISVTE
-1841 ADKVYDG
+1841 VDKVYDG
-1848 KKLFENNQWT
+1848 KMQFESNQWT
-1858 TIELSKPFDYDGV
+1858 TIELTKPFDYDGV
-1871 SNLALIVYDKEV
+1871 SNLALIVYDKNVKE
-1883 SGDSYG
+1883 DSYG
-1889 SGCNFRVYQGND
+1889 DYRAFRTFKGND
-1901 SQTLQY
+1901 NQTLFF
-1907 RNDRTGPFTSEGNN
+1907 RSDREDPTIRPTSTGNRSKE
-1921 AILTPSVSGNSLSST
+1921 

-1945 DKVTMNGLGIMSYAS
+1945 DKITMNGLGIMSYAS

-1968 ISDLTAH
+1968 VGELTAH

-1988 VLTMKQTETTPAGEG
+1988 VLTMTQVETTPAGEG

-2103 TGFIQIATDDV
+2103 TGFIQIATGEA

>member
-1 MFNMKKKRLQFLARA
+1 MFNMKKKRLHSLARA

-73 YKLTADIHVTSM
+73 YKLTADIKVTSM
-85 VGKNDDTNAFKGVFD
+85 AGKNNDDNAFKGVFD

-106 TLNLTTDGSSN
+106 TLDLTDDGNSYC
-117 FFAPFR
+117 APFR
-123 YVGGSTFKRLHIAGK
+123 YVGKSTFKRLHIAGK
-138 ITSNSYYVASL
+138 ITSISYNAASL
-149 VGHHRWSTLNIYNC
+149 VGYQRYGTLNIYNC
-163 WSSVDIVCTKKTDNS
+163 WSSVDIVCTKKS
-178 FNAGFVGY
+178 SYSCNAGFVGY
-186 SYDSNIN
+186 IYESDIN
-193 INNCRFDGSLQGAE
+193 INNCRFDGSLQGADAD
-207 TGGWSGFV
+207 GCSGFV
-215 GQRISNS
+215 GQRNSNS
-222 SSTNISNCLFAP
+222 SSMKISNCLFAP
-234 TQLTVATNNSNTF
+234 TQLTVATDNSYTF
-247 AYNSYVITNSYYTKL
+247 AYKSDVNTNNYYTTP
-262 LGKAQGTAVGT
+262 LGKEQGTAIGNMT
-273 MADSELLN
+273 DSELLN
-281 SLGKG
+281 KLGKG
-286 WEKRENKIV
+286 WEKKGYKIV
-295 PVFDIKNLT
+295 PVFDIKNLS

-316 TGEDITVTPTV
+316 TGEDITVNPTV

-422 ITISTMVGVCDESGD
+422 ITISTMVGVCDESGNK
-437 RPFSGTFDGDNHTLT
+437 PFRGTFDGDNHTLT

-459 TDDNKNNQGVA
+459 TGDDKNNQGVA

-525 DWAGGFVG
+525 DYAGGFVG
-533 NICYSDRNNL
+533 NIKYSNTNYL
-543 YFTNSVFAGKIINT
+543 YFTNSVFAGSIINT
-557 SSDDRR
+557 SSDNSRR
-563 RAGGFCGYGYG
+563 VGGFGGYGYS
-574 YSYFENCLENGTY
+574 YSYFENCLENGSY

-592 MNPRNAHGIFF
+592 MNPRTASGSF
-603 NDRVYSLY
+603 NNDDINSLY
-611 YVNKIAVNDK
+611 YVNTIAVNDR
-621 YITKEYGCYQVAN
+621 YIVKERGCYQVTN
-634 TAPADELYLKR
+634 TAPADELYLPR
-645 EIKGYQF
+645 EINGYQF
-652 YQSVWITGLNES
+652 YQPVWITGLNES

-672 VSLAYELKTN
+672 VSLDYVLKMNRTQ
-682 SGKLTKDTDYTVTLS
+682 LTKDADYTVTLS

-715 GNSGGY
+715 GNKAGY
-721 AGTTTRTFCVM
+721 VGTTTRTFCVM
-732 DGENLDGYVFNTEG
+732 EGENMDGYVFDTEG
-746 EGESKVYLIN
+746 EGDSKVYLIN
-756 DERDLERLA
+756 NERDLERLA
-765 AYVNSGHDATGKT
+765 AYVNSGHETEGKT
-778 FKQNADITLTAAH
+778 FKQNANITLTAAH
-791 TSIGRYFEGTYK
+791 TSIGGYIEGYSR

-818 LTVNAPNSNYQGLFG
+818 LIVNAPNRNYQGLFG
-833 YTSKAVIKNVTLAN
+833 YTYKAVIKNVTLAN

-859 VGYAST
+859 VGYAS
-865 STAIEN
+865 STTIEN
-871 CHVRGNISA
+871 CHVSGNISA
-880 TESDASGHGG
+880 KESDASKHGG
-890 IAGSATTTSITNCTV
+890 IVGGATSASITGCTV
-905 TGTISTSVSN
+905 IGTISTSVSN
-915 DNYGGIVG
+915 DSYGGILGDASYSVT
-923 AANYDVVITSCENAA
+923 ITSCENAA
-938 NISGDGQNH
+938 NILGDGQKH

-952 RDYNRSNKF
+952 RDHHDTNKF
-961 KYCLNTGVV
+961 KYCLNTGEV
-970 NGNQYVG
+970 NGNEYVG
-977 AIAGQNDSPRDF
+977 AIAGEKYYSRNF

-1004 TSSGSNNYT
+1004 KDSSSEDYSGC
-1013 GYGEVA
+1013 GEVA
-1019 YVVTLGE
+1019 YVVTTGE
-1026 NISKIEFAEQTVI
+1026 NISKIEIAEQTVV
-1039 TSALSGKKY
+1039 TSAISGKKY
-1048 YAKGDWTLT
+1048 CAKGDWTLT

-1091 TDKDVT
+1091 TDNNVT
-1097 ISALVSNND
+1097 ISALVSNNNG
-1106 ATDVNG
+1106 TDVSG
-1112 VTIAAIPDMRW
+1112 VTIADIPDMRW
-1123 RGNNVSVVVPTI
+1123 LGNVGVVPTI
-1135 TVTNGETSLVL
+1135 TVTNGETPLVL
-1146 GTDYLVECSNNT
+1146 GTDYLVEGSNNT
-1158 AIGEATITIKGIN
+1158 VVGEATITIKGIN
-1171 NYKGTQTKTFNIVD
+1171 SYKGTKTKTFNIVD

-1200 YLITTAEDLEA
+1200 YLITTAEDLDI

-1216 NTGSRLG
+1216 NTKARLA
-1223 GYYKQSADITL
+1223 GYYKQTADITL
-1234 TNEHTAIGNS
+1234 SDEHTAIGNS
-1244 SNTSFRGVYDGDN
+1244 SNTSFQGIYDGDN

-1267 PEATYQ
+1267 AEGTYQ
-1273 GLFGRAKNATITNV
+1273 GLFGRAYRATIQNV
-1287 IIENCDITAKKY
+1287 IIENCDITAKEY
-1299 VGGICGYAGETTISN
+1299 VGGICGYASYTPISN
-1314 CKVSGAIKTADG
+1314 CNVSGAIKTADG
-1326 VDGMYHGGIAGY
+1326 VDGAFHGGIVGY

-1345 SCVNTAS
+1345 NCVNTAN
-1352 VKGNNSK
+1352 VTGNNAR
-1359 SQYYGGIVGEV
+1359 SQYYGGIVGQV
-1370 SWTNI
+1370 SWTKV

-1387 LYVGS
+1387 SFVGS
-1392 IVGSN
+1392 IVGLKHS
-1397 GASRLN
+1397 SSTLS
-1403 NNYHTTTTTGGVGA
+1403 NNYHTITTTGGVGA
-1417 NDVATGTDQTGA
+1417 NGVATGTDQTGA

-1457 LYESGVVVTLDFTV
+1457 LYKSGVVVTLDCTV
-1471 PEGKYWDHYTVNNG
+1471 PEGKYWDQYTVNNG
-1485 KISNAGVKEGEHTLT
+1485 KISNAGVKGGEHTLT

-1520 TAGVTIAA
+1520 TAGAIIAD
-1528 IEDLTYNGKEQHPTP
+1528 IEDLTYNGKEQHPSP

-1552 EAGSNYQVTYSEG
+1552 EARANYQVTYSEG

-1575 ITGMGRYN
+1575 IEGVGRYS
-1583 GILQKTFKIVP
+1583 GRLTKTFKIVP

-1661 GTKEVSFNVY
+1661 GTKEMPFNVY
-1671 YSTPTEL
+1671 YPVPTNIR
-1678 SCTNVTATTAIV
+1678 CTNIAATTATV
-1690 TWKDTY
+1690 TWDKS
-1696 AAKWTVA
+1696 AVAKKWIVE

-1712 AAHIDVENAKTVSL
+1712 VERIDVNESTATLAS
-1726 ENLSADQV
+1726 LSADQV

-1739 KAVYGSQESDWSNVC
+1739 KAVYGTNQESDWSLVC
-1754 SFEPTTKLLIGS
+1754 SVEPTTKLLVGS
-1766 GNNTSESLPFHNWY
+1766 GNYTSDFLPFHNWY
-1780 HYNLTQQI
+1780 YYGLTQQI
-1788 YTAEELGKKA
+1788 YTAKELGNKA
-1798 GTIMSLDFFKTD
+1798 GGIMALDFFKTD
-1810 DNKCD
+1810 DKECN
-1815 NAIEIYLVKTDK
+1815 NTIEIYLVKTDK
-1827 TKFEGAKDWISVTE
+1827 TAFTNSSDWISVTE

-1848 KKLFENNQWT
+1848 KVQFESNQWT
-1858 TIELSKPFDYDGV
+1858 TIELTKPFDYDGV
-1871 SNLALIVYDKEV
+1871 SNLALIVYNKRVD
-1883 SGDSYG
+1883 GDSYR
-1889 SGCNFRVYQGND
+1889 SCDFKAFKGND
-1901 SQTLQY
+1901 NQTLY
-1907 RNDRTGPFTSEGNN
+1907 FRKDDIDPTIKPTVTGARSKE
-1921 AILTPSVSGNSLSST
+1921 

-1975 YASSF
+1975 YASGFTS
-1980 AATANNAG
+1980 TANNAG

-2045 GDKTNFIL
+2045 GDYTNFIL

-2086 TGDGTRAISM
+2086 TNDGTRAISM

-2103 TGFIQIATDDV
+2103 TGLIQTATGEA

>member
-1 MFNMKKKRLQFLARA
+1 
-16 AMTLL
+16 MTLL

-73 YKLTADIHVTSM
+73 YKLTADIKVTSM
-85 VGKNDDTNAFKGVFD
+85 VGKNDDTNAFKGIFD

-295 PVFDIKNLT
+295 PVFDIKNLS

-316 TGEDITVTPTV
+316 TGEEVTVTPTV

-393 TSAEDWNLFAKSVE
+393 TSAEDWNLFAKSVG

-459 TDDNKNNQGVA
+459 TDDDKNNQGVA

-501 WVDGDYNSSYIKNCV
+501 WVDGGDYNRSYIKNCV

-525 DWAGGFVG
+525 DCAGGFVG

-543 YFTNSVFAGKIINT
+543 YFTNSVFAGHINNT

-563 RAGGFCGYGYG
+563 RAGGFCGYGYSN
-574 YSYFENCLENGTY
+574 SYFENCLENGTY

-592 MNPRNAHGIFF
+592 MNPRNAYGIFS
-603 NDRVYSLY
+603 NDRVNSLY

-652 YQSVWITGLNES
+652 YQSVWITGLNDS

-697 PNAPAAA
+697 SNAPAAA

-721 AGTTTRTFCVM
+721 AGTTTRTFSVM
-732 DGENLDGYVFNTEG
+732 EGEDLDGYVFKTEG

-765 AYVNSGHDATGKT
+765 AYVNSGHDALGKT

-890 IAGSATTTSITNCTV
+890 IAGSATATSITNCTV

-952 RDYNRSNKF
+952 RDNNGSNKF

-970 NGNQYVG
+970 KGNQYVG
-977 AIAGQNDSPRDF
+977 AIAGERYSPSNF

-1013 GYGEVA
+1013 GHGEVA

-1135 TVTNGETSLVL
+1135 TVTNGETPLVL

-1171 NYKGTQTKTFNIVD
+1171 NYKGTTTKTFNIVD

-1299 VGGICGYAGETTISN
+1299 VGGICGYASETTISN

-1326 VDGMYHGGIAGY
+1326 VDGMYHGGIAGSIY
-1338 ISDKPIS
+1338 DKPIS

-1359 SQYYGGIVGEV
+1359 SQYYGGIVGEG
-1370 SWTNI
+1370 SWTII

-1528 IEDLTYNGKEQHPTP
+1528 IENLTYNGKEQHPSP

-1575 ITGMGRYN
+1575 VEGVGRYS
-1583 GILQKTFKIVP
+1583 GRLTKTFKIVP

-1650 TLTVTGKGNYT
+1650 MLTVTGKGNYT
-1661 GTKEVSFNVY
+1661 GTKEVPFNVY

-1712 AAHIDVENAKTVSL
+1712 AAHIDVENAKTASL

-1754 SFEPTTKLLIGS
+1754 SFEPTTKLLIGL
-1766 GNNTSESLPFHNWY
+1766 GDGTSRFLPFSNWY
-1780 HYNLTQQI
+1780 HYGLTQQI
-1788 YTAEELGKKA
+1788 YTAKELGNKA
-1798 GTIMSLDFFKTD
+1798 GSIMALDFFRTD
-1810 DNKCD
+1810 DNEC
-1815 NAIEIYLVKTDK
+1815 NNTIEIYLVKTDK
-1827 TKFEGAKDWISVTE
+1827 TAFTNSSDWISVTE

-1848 KKLFENNQWT
+1848 KMQFESNQWT
-1858 TIELSKPFDYDGV
+1858 TIELTKPFDYDGV
-1871 SNLALIVYDKEV
+1871 SNLALIVYDKNVKE
-1883 SGDSYG
+1883 DSYG
-1889 SGCNFRVYQGND
+1889 DYRAFRTFKGND
-1901 SQTLQY
+1901 DQTLFF
-1907 RNDRTGPFTSEGNN
+1907 RSDREDPTIRPTSTGNRSKE
-1921 AILTPSVSGNSLSST
+1921 

-1945 DKVTMNGLGIMSYAS
+1945 DKITMNGLGIMSYAS

-1968 ISDLTAH
+1968 VGELTAH

-1988 VLTMKQTETTPAGEG
+1988 VLTMTQVETTPAGEG

-2086 TGDGTRAISM
+2086 TGVGTRAISM

>member
-1 MFNMKKKRLQFLARA
+1 MFNMKKKRLHFLARA

-85 VGKNDDTNAFKGVFD
+85 VGKNNDDNAFKGVFD

-106 TLNLTTDGSSN
+106 TLDLTDDGNSYC
-117 FFAPFR
+117 APFR
-123 YVGGSTFKRLHIAGK
+123 YVGKSTFKRLHIAGK
-138 ITSNSYYVASL
+138 ITSISYNAASL
-149 VGHHRWSTLNIYNC
+149 VGFQKYGTLNIYNC
-163 WSSVDIVCTKKTDNS
+163 WSSVDIMCTKKS
-178 FNAGFVGY
+178 SYSCNAGFVGY
-186 SYDSNIN
+186 ISESDIN
-193 INNCRFDGSLQGAE
+193 INNCRFDGSLQGADAD
-207 TGGWSGFV
+207 GCSGFV
-215 GQRISNS
+215 GQRSSNRS
-222 SSTNISNCLFAP
+222 SMNISNCLFAP
-234 TQLTVATNNSNTF
+234 TQLTVATDNSYTF
-247 AYNSYVITNSYYTKL
+247 AYKSDVNTNNYYTTP
-262 LGKAQGTAVGT
+262 LGKEQGTAIGT

-281 SLGKG
+281 KLGKG
-286 WEKRENKIV
+286 WEKKGDKIV

-334 VSSENYSVSFSPSP
+334 VSAENYSVSFSPSP
-348 VKEVGRYTMT
+348 VKEVGQYTMT
-358 VTSNTANGYSGT
+358 VKGNANGYSGT

-384 GTQEDPYLI
+384 GTKDDPYLI
-393 TSAEDWNLFAKSVE
+393 NTTDDWNLFARSVE
-407 GGIDYSKKYVKLTND
+407 GGIDYYGKYVKLTNN

-437 RPFSGTFDGDNHTLT
+437 RPFRGIFEGDNHTLT

-563 RAGGFCGYGYG
+563 SAGGFCGYGYG
-574 YSYFENCLENGTY
+574 YSYFKDCLENGSY
-587 TNVTY
+587 TNITY
-592 MNPRNAHGIFF
+592 MNPRNAYGIFS
-603 NDRVYSLY
+603 NERVNSLY
-611 YVNKIAVNDK
+611 YVNKIAVNNK
-621 YITKEYGCYQVAN
+621 YIAKEYGCYQVAN

-652 YQSVWITGLNES
+652 YQSVWITGLNDS

-697 PNAPAAA
+697 SNAPAAA

-721 AGTTTRTFCVM
+721 AGTTTRTFSVM
-732 DGENLDGYVFNTEG
+732 EGEDLDGYVFKTEG

-765 AYVNSGHDATGKT
+765 AYVNSGHDALGKT

-791 TSIGRYFEGTYK
+791 TSIGGYFEGISR
-803 YFKGTYDGNNKTISN
+803 YFKGTYDGNNKKISK
-818 LTVNAPNSNYQGLFG
+818 LIVNAPNSNYQGLFG
-833 YTSKAVIKNVTLAN
+833 YAYNAVIKNVILAN

-853 QYTGGI
+853 QNTGGI

-871 CHVRGNISA
+871 CHVRGNILA
-880 TESDASGHGG
+880 TASNASDHGG
-890 IAGSATTTSITNCTV
+890 IVGSASATSITNCTV

-923 AANYDVVITSCENAA
+923 VANYDVVITSCENAT

-952 RDYNRSNKF
+952 RDNSGSNKF

-970 NGNQYVG
+970 NGNQFVG
-977 AIAGQNDSPRDF
+977 AIAGERYSPSNF

-1004 TSSGSNNYT
+1004 TSSGSNDYR
-1013 GYGEVA
+1013 GSGEVA
-1019 YVVTLGE
+1019 YAVTTGE
-1026 NISKIEFAEQTVI
+1026 HISKIEIAEQTVV
-1039 TSALSGKKY
+1039 TSAISGKKY
-1048 YAKGDWTLT
+1048 CTKGDWTLT
-1057 LTPNQ
+1057 LTPDQ

-1123 RGNNVSVVVPTI
+1123 LGNVGVVPTI
-1135 TVTNGETSLVL
+1135 TMTNGETSLVL
-1146 GTDYLVECSNNT
+1146 GTDYIVEGSNNT

-1171 NYKGTQTKTFNIVD
+1171 NYKGTTTKTFNIVD
-1185 FPLQDA
+1185 FTLQDA

-1200 YLITTAEDLEA
+1200 YLIETAEDLEA

-1216 NTGSRLG
+1216 NTKARLD
-1223 GYYKQSADITL
+1223 GYYKQSANITL
-1234 TNEHTAIGNS
+1234 SHEHTAIGNS
-1244 SNTSFRGVYDGDN
+1244 SNTSFQGIYDGDN
-1257 KVIKGLLINQ
+1257 KVIKDLLINQ
-1267 PEATYQ
+1267 AEGTYQ
-1273 GLFGRAKNATITNV
+1273 GLFGRAYRATIQNV
-1287 IIENCDITAKKY
+1287 IIENCDITAKDY
-1299 VGGICGYAGETTISN
+1299 VGGICGRASETTISS

-1338 ISDKPIS
+1338 IYNKSTSK
-1345 SCVNTAS
+1345 CVNTAN

-1370 SWTNI
+1370 RGTNI

-1397 GASRLN
+1397 NASRLN

-1417 NDVATGTDQTGA
+1417 NGVATGTDQTGA

-1452 WNNEN
+1452 WNNES
-1457 LYESGVVVTLDFTV
+1457 LYGSGVVVTLDCTV

-1485 KISNAGVKEGEHTLT
+1485 KISNAGVKGGEHTLT
-1500 DFTADVVIS
+1500 DFTDDVVIS
-1509 ATFVSELTDIA
+1509 ATYASELTDIA
-1520 TAGVTIAA
+1520 NAGVTIAD

-1543 VVTLNSNVL
+1543 VVTLSSNVL
-1552 EAGSNYQVTYSEG
+1552 EAGANYQVTYSDG
-1565 CTNVGTYTIT
+1565 CNNVGTYTIT
-1575 ITGMGRYN
+1575 VQGMGRYT
-1583 GILQKTFKIVP
+1583 GTLQKSFKIVP
-1594 YDISGCDIKVEN
+1594 YDINGCDIKVEN

-1661 GTKEVSFNVY
+1661 GTKEIPFNVY
-1671 YSTPTEL
+1671 YSVPTNIR
-1678 SCTNVTATTAIV
+1678 CTNITATTATV
-1690 TWKDTY
+1690 TWKDDL
-1696 AAKWTVA
+1696 AAKWTVE

-1712 AAHIDVENAKTVSL
+1712 VERIEVNESTATLAS
-1726 ENLSADQV
+1726 LSADQV

-1739 KAVYGSQESDWSNVC
+1739 KAVYGIDQESDWSLVC
-1754 SFEPTTKLLIGS
+1754 SFEPTTKLLVGS
-1766 GNNTSESLPFHNWY
+1766 GDGTSSSSSFLPFSNWF
-1780 HYNLTQQI
+1780 HYGLTQQI
-1788 YTAEELGKKA
+1788 YTAKELGNKA
-1798 GTIMSLDFFKTD
+1798 GSIMALDFFRTD
-1810 DNKCD
+1810 DNPC
-1815 NAIEIYLVKTDK
+1815 NNTIEIYLVKTDK
-1827 TKFEGAKDWISVTE
+1827 TAFTNSSDWISVTE

-1848 KKLFENNQWT
+1848 KMQFESNQWT
-1858 TIELSKPFDYDGV
+1858 TIELTKPFDYDGV
-1871 SNLALIVYDKEV
+1871 SNLALIVYDKNV
-1883 SGDSYG
+1883 KGDSYG
-1889 SGCNFRVYQGND
+1889 GGRTFRFFKGND
-1901 SQTLQY
+1901 NQTLY
-1907 RNDRTGPFTSEGNN
+1907 FRSDSDDPTISPTCTGNRSKE
-1921 AILTPSVSGNSLSST
+1921 

-1960 DNVLDFSN
+1960 DNALDFSN

-1975 YASSF
+1975 YASGFTS
-1980 AATANNAG
+1980 TANNAG

-2045 GDKTNFIL
+2045 NDKTNFIL

-2086 TGDGTRAISM
+2086 TNGGTRAISM

-2103 TGFIQIATDDV
+2103 TGFIQIATGEA
-2114 EDGDWYGIDGI
+2114 EDGDWYGIDGV

>member
-1 MFNMKKKRLQFLARA
+1 
-16 AMTLL
+16 MTLL
-21 LVMFATIGARADEGT
+21 LVMFATIGAGADEGT

-73 YKLTADIHVTSM
+73 YKLTADIKVTSM
-85 VGKNDDTNAFKGVFD
+85 VGKNDDTNAFKGIFD

-222 SSTNISNCLFAP
+222 SSMNISKCLFAP

-295 PVFDIKNLT
+295 PVFDIKNLS

-348 VKEVGRYTMT
+348 VKEEGRYTMT

-393 TSAEDWNLFAKSVE
+393 TSAEDWNLFAKSVG

-459 TDDNKNNQGVA
+459 TDDDKNNQGVA

-479 IQNLTVA
+479 IQNLIVA
-486 GQITSASKYA
+486 GNITSASKYA

-501 WVDGDYNSSYIKNCV
+501 WIDGKSKDSNIKDCI

-525 DWAGGFVG
+525 DCAGGFVG

-543 YFTNSVFAGKIINT
+543 YFTNSVFAGHINNT

-563 RAGGFCGYGYG
+563 RAGGFCGYGYSN
-574 YSYFENCLENGTY
+574 SYFENCLENGTY

-592 MNPRNAHGIFF
+592 MNPRNAYGIFS
-603 NDRVYSLY
+603 NDRVNSLY

-652 YQSVWITGLNES
+652 YQSVWITGLNDS

-697 PNAPAAA
+697 SNAPAAA

-721 AGTTTRTFCVM
+721 AGTTTRTFSVM
-732 DGENLDGYVFNTEG
+732 EGEDLDGYVFKTEG

-765 AYVNSGHDATGKT
+765 AYVNSGHDALGKT

-890 IAGSATTTSITNCTV
+890 IAGSATSTSITNCTV

-1039 TSALSGKKY
+1039 TSTLSGKKY

-1135 TVTNGETSLVL
+1135 TVTNGETPLVL
-1146 GTDYLVECSNNT
+1146 GTDYIVEGSNNT

-1171 NYKGTQTKTFNIVD
+1171 NYKGTTTKTFNIVD
-1185 FPLQDA
+1185 FPVQDA

-1216 NTGSRLG
+1216 NTGSRLD
-1223 GYYKQSADITL
+1223 GYYKQTADITL
-1234 TNEHTAIGNS
+1234 SDEHTAIGNS
-1244 SNTSFRGVYDGDN
+1244 SNTPFKGIYDGDN

-1267 PEATYQ
+1267 AEGTYQ

-1287 IIENCDITAKKY
+1287 IIENCDITAKDY
-1299 VGGICGYAGETTISN
+1299 VGGICGHASETTISN

-1326 VDGMYHGGIAGY
+1326 VDGMYHGGIAGSIY
-1338 ISDKPIS
+1338 DKPIS

-1359 SQYYGGIVGEV
+1359 SQYYGGIVGEG
-1370 SWTNI
+1370 SWTII

-1528 IEDLTYNGKEQHPTP
+1528 IEDLTYNGKEQHPSP

-1552 EAGSNYQVTYSEG
+1552 ETGSNYQVTYSEG

-1575 ITGMGRYN
+1575 VEGVGRYS
-1583 GILQKTFKIVP
+1583 GRLTKTFKIVP

-1650 TLTVTGKGNYT
+1650 MLTVTGKGNYT
-1661 GTKEVSFNVY
+1661 GTKEVPFNVY
-1671 YSTPTEL
+1671 YPAPTEL

-1712 AAHIDVENAKTVSL
+1712 AAHIDVENAKTASL

-1766 GNNTSESLPFHNWY
+1766 GDGTSRFLPFSNWY
-1780 HYNLTQQI
+1780 HYGLTQQI
-1788 YTAEELGKKA
+1788 YTAKELGNKA
-1798 GTIMSLDFFKTD
+1798 GSIMALDFFRTD
-1810 DNKCD
+1810 DNEC
-1815 NAIEIYLVKTDK
+1815 NNTIEIYLVKTDK
-1827 TKFEGAKDWISVTE
+1827 TAFTNSSDWISVTE
-1841 ADKVYDG
+1841 EDKVYDG
-1848 KKLFENNQWT
+1848 KMQFESNQWT
-1858 TIELSKPFDYDGV
+1858 TIELTKPFDYDGV
-1871 SNLALIVYDKEV
+1871 SNLALIVYDKNVKE
-1883 SGDSYG
+1883 DSYG
-1889 SGCNFRVYQGND
+1889 DYRAFRTFKGND
-1901 SQTLQY
+1901 DQTLFF
-1907 RNDRTGPFTSEGNN
+1907 RSDREDPTIRPTSTGNRSKE
-1921 AILTPSVSGNSLSST
+1921 

-1945 DKVTMNGLGIMSYAS
+1945 DKITMNGLGIMSYAS

-1968 ISDLTAH
+1968 VGELTAH
-1975 YASSF
+1975 YASGF

-2026 LTGNNLKG
+2026 LTGNNFKG

-2103 TGFIQIATDDV
+2103 TGFIQIATGEA

>member
-1 MFNMKKKRLQFLARA
+1 MFNMKKKRLHFLARA

-51 DADWETFVSYINDK
+51 DADWKIFVSYINDK

-73 YKLTADIHVTSM
+73 YKLTADIKVTSM
-85 VGKNDDTNAFKGVFD
+85 AGKNNDDNAFKGVFD

-106 TLNLTTDGSSN
+106 TLDLTDDGNSYC
-117 FFAPFR
+117 APFR
-123 YVGGSTFKRLHIAGK
+123 FVGKSTFKRLHIAGK
-138 ITSNSYYVASL
+138 ITSISYNAASL
-149 VGHHRWSTLNIYNC
+149 VGYQRYGTLNIYNC
-163 WSSVDIVCTKKTDNS
+163 WSSVDIMCTKKS
-178 FNAGFVGY
+178 SYSCNAGFVGY
-186 SYDSNIN
+186 IYESDIN
-193 INNCRFDGSLQGAE
+193 INNCRFDGSLQGADAD
-207 TGGWSGFV
+207 GCSGFV
-215 GQRISNS
+215 GQRNSNS
-222 SSTNISNCLFAP
+222 SSMKISNCLFAP
-234 TQLTVATNNSNTF
+234 TQLTVATDNSYTF
-247 AYNSYVITNSYYTKL
+247 AYKSDVNTNNYYTTP
-262 LGKAQGTAVGT
+262 LGKEQGTAIGNMT
-273 MADSELLN
+273 DSELLN
-281 SLGKG
+281 KLGKG
-286 WEKRENKIV
+286 WEKKGDKIV
-295 PVFDIKNLT
+295 PVFDIKNLS

-316 TGEDITVTPTV
+316 TGEEVTVTPTV

-334 VSSENYSVSFSPSP
+334 VSAENYSVSFSPSP
-348 VKEVGRYTMT
+348 VKEVGQYTMT
-358 VTSNTANGYSGT
+358 VASNTANGYSGT

-384 GTQEDPYLI
+384 GTKEDPYLI
-393 TSAEDWNLFAKSVE
+393 TSTDDWNVFAKSVE
-407 GGIDYSKKYVKLTND
+407 GGIDYYNKFVKLTNN
-422 ITISTMVGVCDESGD
+422 ITISTMVGVCDESGNK
-437 RPFSGTFDGDNHTLT
+437 PFRGTFDGDNHTLT

-459 TDDNKNNQGVA
+459 TGDDKNNQGVA

-501 WVDGDYNSSYIKNCV
+501 WVDGNYSRSYIKDCI

-543 YFTNSVFAGKIINT
+543 YFTNSVFAGHINNT
-557 SSDDRR
+557 SSDDNR
-563 RAGGFCGYGYG
+563 RAGGFCGYGFG
-574 YSYFENCLENGTY
+574 DSYFGNCLENGFY
-587 TNVTY
+587 TNITY
-592 MNPRNAHGIFF
+592 MNPRNAYGVFS
-603 NDRVYSLY
+603 NDRVNSLY
-611 YVNKIAVNDK
+611 YVNKIAVNNK
-621 YITKEYGCYQVAN
+621 YIAKEYGCYQVAN

-652 YQSVWITGLNES
+652 YQSVWITGLNDS

-682 SGKLTKDTDYTVTLS
+682 SGQLTKDTDYTVTLS

-721 AGTTTRTFCVM
+721 AGTTTRTFSVM
-732 DGENLDGYVFNTEG
+732 EGEDLDGYVFKTEG

-765 AYVNSGHDATGKT
+765 AYVNSGHDALGKT
-778 FKQNADITLTAAH
+778 FKQNANITLTAAH
-791 TSIGRYFEGTYK
+791 TSIGGYFEGNSR
-803 YFKGTYDGNNKTISN
+803 YFKGTYDGNNKKISE
-818 LTVNAPNSNYQGLFG
+818 LTVTAPYSNYQGLFG
-833 YTSKAVIKNVTLAN
+833 NTQKAVIKNVTLAN

-853 QYTGGI
+853 QCTGGI
-859 VGYAST
+859 VGYASA

-871 CHVRGNISA
+871 CHVRGNILA
-880 TESDASGHGG
+880 TASNASDHGG
-890 IAGSATTTSITNCTV
+890 IVGSATATSITNCTV

-923 AANYDVVITSCENAA
+923 VANYDVVITSCENAT

-952 RDYNRSNKF
+952 RDNSDSNKF

-970 NGNQYVG
+970 NGNQFVG
-977 AIAGQNDSPRDF
+977 AIAGKVYSVRNY
-989 DHCYYSNQS
+989 DHCYYPNGS
-998 TIKAFG
+998 TIKALG
-1004 TSSGSNNYT
+1004 TSSSSNDYR

-1019 YVVTLGE
+1019 YAVTTGE
-1026 NISKIEFAEQTVI
+1026 HISKIDIAEGTVV
-1039 TSALSGKKY
+1039 TSAISGKKY
-1048 YAKGDWTLT
+1048 CTKGDWTLT
-1057 LTPNQ
+1057 LKPDQ

-1123 RGNNVSVVVPTI
+1123 LGNVGVVPTI
-1135 TVTNGETSLVL
+1135 TMTNGETSLVL
-1146 GTDYLVECSNNT
+1146 GTDYIVEGSNNT

-1171 NYKGTQTKTFNIVD
+1171 NYKGTTTKKFNIVD
-1185 FPLQDA
+1185 FTLQDA
-1191 SAANSASNP
+1191 SAANSATNP

-1216 NTGSRLG
+1216 NTKARLA
-1223 GYYKQSADITL
+1223 GYYKQTADITL
-1234 TNEHTAIGNS
+1234 SDEHTAIGNS
-1244 SNTSFRGVYDGDN
+1244 SNTSFQGIYDGDN
-1257 KVIKGLLINQ
+1257 KFIKGLLINQ
-1267 PEATYQ
+1267 AEGTYQ
-1273 GLFGRAKNATITNV
+1273 GLFGRAYRATIQNV
-1287 IIENCDITAKKY
+1287 IIENCDITAKDY
-1299 VGGICGYAGETTISN
+1299 VGGICGHASETTISS

-1338 ISDKPIS
+1338 IYNKPTS
-1345 SCVNTAS
+1345 KCVNTAS

-1370 SWTNI
+1370 RRTNI

-1397 GASRLN
+1397 NASRLN

-1417 NDVATGTDQTGA
+1417 KDAATGTDQTGA

-1452 WNNEN
+1452 WNNES
-1457 LYESGVVVTLDFTV
+1457 LYMSGVVVTLDCTV

-1500 DFTADVVIS
+1500 DFTDDVAIS
-1509 ATFVSELTDIA
+1509 ATYASELTNIA
-1520 TAGVTIAA
+1520 TAGVTIAD
-1528 IEDLTYNGKEQHPTP
+1528 IEDLTYNGKEQHPSP

-1552 EAGSNYQVTYSEG
+1552 EAGANYQVTYSDG
-1565 CTNVGTYTIT
+1565 CNNVGTYTIT
-1575 ITGMGRYN
+1575 VQGMGRYT
-1583 GILQKTFKIVP
+1583 GTLQKSFKIVP
-1594 YDISGCDIKVEN
+1594 YDINGCDIKVEN

-1639 NPTTVKEGGDY
+1639 NPTTVKKGGDY

-1678 SCTNVTATTAIV
+1678 SCTNVTATTATV
-1690 TWKDTY
+1690 TWKDGIAT
-1696 AAKWTVA
+1696 KWTVE

-1712 AAHIDVENAKTVSL
+1712 AERIDVNESTATLASL
-1726 ENLSADQV
+1726 STDQV

-1739 KAVYGSQESDWSNVC
+1739 KAVYGTDQESDWSNVC
-1754 SFEPTTKLLIGS
+1754 SVEPTTKLLVGS
-1766 GNNTSESLPFHNWY
+1766 GDGTSRFLPFSNWY
-1780 HYNLTQQI
+1780 HYGLTQQI
-1788 YTAEELGKKA
+1788 YTAKELGNKA
-1798 GTIMSLDFFKTD
+1798 GSIMALDFFRTD
-1810 DNKCD
+1810 DNEC
-1815 NAIEIYLVKTDK
+1815 NNTIEIYLVKTDK
-1827 TKFEGAKDWISVTE
+1827 TAFTNSSDWISVTE

-1848 KKLFENNQWT
+1848 KMQFESNQWT
-1858 TIELSKPFDYDGV
+1858 TIELTKPFDYDGV
-1871 SNLALIVYDKEV
+1871 SNLALIVYDKNVKE
-1883 SGDSYG
+1883 DSYG
-1889 SGCNFRVYQGND
+1889 DYRAFRTFKGND
-1901 SQTLQY
+1901 NQTLY
-1907 RNDRTGPFTSEGNN
+1907 FRSDREDPTIRPTSTGNRSKE
-1921 AILTPSVSGNSLSST
+1921 

-1945 DKVTMNGLGIMSYAS
+1945 DKITMNGLGIMSYAS

-1968 ISDLTAH
+1968 VGELTAH

-1988 VLTMKQTETTPAGEG
+1988 VLTMTQVETTPAGEG

-2086 TGDGTRAISM
+2086 TSDGTRAISM

>member
-1 MFNMKKKRLQFLARA
+1 MFNMKKKRLHFLARA

-163 WSSVDIVCTKKTDNS
+163 WSSVDIVCTKKNDNS

-370 LTHQF
+370 QTHQF
-375 EVAQNISGT
+375 EVAQNISGM

-459 TDDNKNNQGVA
+459 TDDDKNNQGVA

-479 IQNLTVA
+479 IQNLIVA
-486 GQITSASKYA
+486 GNITSASKYA

-501 WVDGDYNSSYIKNCV
+501 WIDGKSKDSNIKDCI

-525 DWAGGFVG
+525 DYAGGFVG

-557 SSDDRR
+557 SSDDSR
-563 RAGGFCGYGYG
+563 RAGGFCGYGYSN
-574 YSYFENCLENGTY
+574 SYFENCLENGTY

-1650 TLTVTGKGNYT
+1650 MLTVTGKGNYT
-1661 GTKEVSFNVY
+1661 GTKEVPFNVY
-1671 YSTPTEL
+1671 YPAPTEL

-1690 TWKDTY
+1690 TWKDGIAT
-1696 AAKWTVA
+1696 KWTVE

-1712 AAHIDVENAKTVSL
+1712 AERIDVNERTATLAS
-1726 ENLSADQV
+1726 LSANQV

-1739 KAVYGSQESDWSNVC
+1739 KAVYGTDQESGWSNVC
-1754 SFEPTTKLLIGS
+1754 SVEPTTKLLVGS
-1766 GNNTSESLPFHNWY
+1766 GDGTSRFLPFSNWY
-1780 HYNLTQQI
+1780 HYGLTQQI
-1788 YTAEELGKKA
+1788 YTAKELGNKA
-1798 GTIMSLDFFKTD
+1798 GSIMALDFFRTD
-1810 DNKCD
+1810 DNEC
-1815 NAIEIYLVKTDK
+1815 NNTIEIYLVKTDK
-1827 TKFEGAKDWISVTE
+1827 TAFTNSSDWISVTE

-1848 KKLFENNQWT
+1848 KMQFESNQWT
-1858 TIELSKPFDYDGV
+1858 TIELTKPFDYDGV
-1871 SNLALIVYDKEV
+1871 SNLALIVYDKNVKE
-1883 SGDSYG
+1883 DSYG
-1889 SGCNFRVYQGND
+1889 DYRAFRTFKGND
-1901 SQTLQY
+1901 NQTLFF
-1907 RNDRTGPFTSEGNN
+1907 RSDREDPTIRPTSTGNRSKE
-1921 AILTPSVSGNSLSST
+1921 

-1945 DKVTMNGLGIMSYAS
+1945 DKITMNGLGIMSYAS

>member
-1 MFNMKKKRLQFLARA
+1 
-16 AMTLL
+16 MTLL

-65 GGQYRYSY
+65 GGNYRFKN

-85 VGKNDDTNAFKGVFD
+85 VGKNDDTNAFKGIFD

-149 VGHHRWSTLNIYNC
+149 VGHHRWGTLNIYNC
-163 WSSVDIVCTKKTDNS
+163 WSSVDIMCTKKSSYS

-186 SYDSNIN
+186 SYDSKIN
-193 INNCRFDGSLQGAE
+193 INNCRFDGSLQGADAD
-207 TGGWSGFV
+207 GCSGFV
-215 GQRISNS
+215 GQRMSNS
-222 SSTNISNCLFAP
+222 SSMNISNCLFAP

-247 AYNSYVITNSYYTKL
+247 AYNSDVITNSYYTKP
-262 LGKAQGTAVGT
+262 LGKEQGTAVGT

-295 PVFDIKNLT
+295 PVFDIKNLS

-316 TGEDITVTPTV
+316 TGEEVTVTPTV

-375 EVAQNISGT
+375 KVAKNISGT
-384 GTQEDPYLI
+384 GTKDEPYLI
-393 TSAEDWNLFAKSVE
+393 NTTDDWNLFAKSVE
-407 GGIDYSKKYVKLTND
+407 GGIDYYGKYVKLTND

-437 RPFSGTFDGDNHTLT
+437 RPFRGIFEGDNHTLT

-459 TDDNKNNQGVA
+459 TGDNKNNQGVA

-486 GQITSASKYA
+486 GNITSASKYA

-501 WVDGDYNSSYIKNCV
+501 WIDGKSKDSNIKDCI

-525 DWAGGFVG
+525 DCAGGFVG

-543 YFTNSVFAGKIINT
+543 YFTNSVFAGSIINT
-557 SSDDRR
+557 SSDDSR
-563 RAGGFCGYGYG
+563 RAGGFCGYGYSN
-574 YSYFENCLENGTY
+574 SYFENCLENGTY

-592 MNPRNAHGIFF
+592 MNPRNAYGNFF
-603 NDRVYSLY
+603 NDRVNSLY

-634 TAPADELYLKR
+634 TVPADELYLQR

-652 YQSVWITGLNES
+652 YQSVWITGLNDS

-721 AGTTTRTFCVM
+721 AGTTTRTFSVM

-756 DERDLERLA
+756 NERDLERLA

-778 FKQNADITLTAAH
+778 FKQTADITLTAAH
-791 TSIGRYFEGTYK
+791 TSIGGYFEGNFR

-833 YTSKAVIKNVTLAN
+833 YTREAKIKNVTLAN

-853 QYTGGI
+853 QNTGGI

-871 CHVRGNISA
+871 CHVNGNINA
-880 TESDASGHGG
+880 TASVAGYHGG
-890 IAGSATTTSITNCTV
+890 IVGSATATSITNCTV

-952 RDYNRSNKF
+952 RDYRSSNKF

-970 NGNQYVG
+970 SGNQYVG
-977 AIAGQNDSPRDF
+977 AIAGQKDSPRDF
-989 DHCYYSNQS
+989 DHCYYPNQS

-1004 TSSGSNNYT
+1004 YSSGSNNYT
-1013 GYGEVA
+1013 GHGEVA
-1019 YVVTLGE
+1019 YVVTLGK
-1026 NISKIEFAEQTVI
+1026 NISNIEFAEQTVI
-1039 TSALSGKKY
+1039 TSALTGKKY
-1048 YAKGDWTLT
+1048 CAKGDWTLT
-1057 LTPNQ
+1057 LTPDQ

-1135 TVTNGETSLVL
+1135 TVTNGETPLVL

-1171 NYKGTQTKTFNIVD
+1171 SYKGTQTKTFNIVD

-1273 GLFGRAKNATITNV
+1273 GLFGRAYSATIQNV

-1299 VGGICGYAGETTISN
+1299 VGGICGYASETTISN

-1471 PEGKYWDHYTVNNG
+1471 PEGKYWDRYTVSSG
-1485 KISNAGVKEGEHTLT
+1485 SISNAGVKEGEHTLT

-1520 TAGVTIAA
+1520 TAGVTIAD
-1528 IEDLTYNGKEQHPTP
+1528 IEDLTYNGKEQHPSP
-1543 VVTLNSNVL
+1543 VVTLSSNVL

-1575 ITGMGRYN
+1575 FEGIGRYS
-1583 GILQKTFKIVP
+1583 GTLTKTFKIVP

-1661 GTKEVSFNVY
+1661 GTKEVPFNVY
-1671 YSTPTEL
+1671 YPAPTEL

-1690 TWKDTY
+1690 TWKDGIAT
-1696 AAKWTVA
+1696 KWAVE

-1712 AAHIDVENAKTVSL
+1712 AERIDVNESTATLASL
-1726 ENLSADQV
+1726 SSDQV

-1739 KAVYGSQESDWSNVC
+1739 KAVYEGQESDWSNVC
-1754 SFEPTTKLLIGS
+1754 SVEPTTKLLVGS
-1766 GNNTSESLPFHNWY
+1766 GNNTSSSLPFSNWY
-1780 HYNLTQQI
+1780 YYGLTQQI
-1788 YTAEELGKKA
+1788 YTTKELGNKA
-1798 GTIMSLDFFKTD
+1798 GSIMALDFFRTD
-1810 DNKCD
+1810 NNPC
-1815 NAIEIYLVKTDK
+1815 NNTIEIYLVKTDK
-1827 TKFEGAKDWISVTE
+1827 TMFTTSSDWISVTE

-1848 KKLFENNQWT
+1848 KVQFESNQWT
-1858 TIELSKPFDYDGV
+1858 TIELTKPFDYDGV
-1871 SNLALIVYDKEV
+1871 SNLALIVYDKKV

-1889 SGCNFRVYQGND
+1889 NYRAFRTFKGNNN
-1901 SQTLQY
+1901 QTLFFKS
-1907 RNDRTGPFTSEGNN
+1907 DRDDPTIRPTVTGGLSN
-1921 AILTPSVSGNSLSST
+1921 A

-1960 DNVLDFSN
+1960 DNALDFSN

-1975 YASSF
+1975 YASGF

-1988 VLTMKQTETTPAGEG
+1988 VLTMTQVETTPAGEG

-2045 GDKTNFIL
+2045 GDYTNFIL
-2053 SQQKGVIAWYPLA
+2053 SQQNGVIAWYPLA

-2114 EDGDWYGIDGI
+2114 EDGDWYGIDGV

>member
-1 MFNMKKKRLQFLARA
+1 MFNMKKKRLHFLARA

-65 GGQYRYSY
+65 GGQYRYKN

-85 VGKNDDTNAFKGVFD
+85 AGKNNDDNAFKGVFD

-106 TLNLTTDGSSN
+106 TLNLTTDGSSYC
-117 FFAPFR
+117 APFR

-149 VGHHRWSTLNIYNC
+149 VGYQRYGTLNIYNC

-178 FNAGFVGY
+178 YNAGFVGY

-193 INNCRFDGSLQGAE
+193 NCRFDGSLQGADAD
-207 TGGWSGFV
+207 GCSGFV
-215 GQRISNS
+215 GQRNSNS
-222 SSTNISNCLFAP
+222 GSMKISNCLFAP
-234 TQLTVATNNSNTF
+234 TQLTVATDNSYTF
-247 AYNSYVITNSYYTKL
+247 AYKSDVNTNNYYTTP
-262 LGKAQGTAVGT
+262 LGKEQGTAIGNMT
-273 MADSELLN
+273 DSELLN
-281 SLGKG
+281 KLGKG
-286 WEKRENKIV
+286 WEKKGDKVV
-295 PVFDIKNLT
+295 PVFDIKNLS

-316 TGEDITVTPTV
+316 TGEDITETPTV

-384 GTQEDPYLI
+384 GTKDEPYLI
-393 TSAEDWNLFAKSVE
+393 NTTDDWNLFAKSVE
-407 GGIDYSKKYVKLTND
+407 GGIDYYRKYVKLTND

-437 RPFSGTFDGDNHTLT
+437 RPFRGIFEGDNHTLT

-486 GQITSASKYA
+486 GNITSASKYA

-557 SSDDRR
+557 SIDDRR

-574 YSYFENCLENGTY
+574 YSYFENCLENGSY
-587 TNVTY
+587 TNITY
-592 MNPRNAHGIFF
+592 MNPRNAYGIFS
-603 NDRVYSLY
+603 NERVNSLY
-611 YVNKIAVNDK
+611 YVNKIAVNNK
-621 YITKEYGCYQVAN
+621 YIAKEYGCYQVAN

-652 YQSVWITGLNES
+652 YQSVWITGLNDS

-697 PNAPAAA
+697 SNAPAAA

-721 AGTTTRTFCVM
+721 AGTTTRTFSVM
-732 DGENLDGYVFNTEG
+732 EGEDLDGYVFKTEG

-791 TSIGRYFEGTYK
+791 TSIGGYFEGNSRN
-803 YFKGTYDGNNKTISN
+803 FKGTYDGNNKTISK
-818 LTVNAPNSNYQGLFG
+818 LIVNAPNSNYQGLFG
-833 YTSKAVIKNVTLAN
+833 YAYNAVIKNVILAN

-890 IAGSATTTSITNCTV
+890 IAGSATSTSITNCTV

-923 AANYDVVITSCENAA
+923 AANSDVVITSCENAA

-952 RDYNRSNKF
+952 RDNSRSNKF

-970 NGNQYVG
+970 NGNQFVG
-977 AIAGQNDSPRDF
+977 AIAGEVYSVYNY
-989 DHCYYSNQS
+989 DHCYYPNGS
-998 TIKAFG
+998 TIKALG
-1004 TSSGSNNYT
+1004 TSSSSNDYR

-1019 YVVTLGE
+1019 YAVTTGEHINKIDIAEGTVVT
-1026 NISKIEFAEQTVI
+1026 
-1039 TSALSGKKY
+1039 SAISGKKY
-1048 YAKGDWTLT
+1048 CTKGDWTLT
-1057 LTPNQ
+1057 LTPDQ

-1123 RGNNVSVVVPTI
+1123 LGNVGVVPTLK
-1135 TVTNGETSLVL
+1135 VTNGETSLVL
-1146 GTDYLVECSNNT
+1146 GTDYIVEGSNNT

-1171 NYKGTQTKTFNIVD
+1171 NYKGTTTKKFNIVD
-1185 FPLQDA
+1185 FTLQDA
-1191 SAANSASNP
+1191 SAANSATNP

-1216 NTGSRLG
+1216 NTGSRLD
-1223 GYYKQSADITL
+1223 GYYKQTADITL
-1234 TNEHTAIGNS
+1234 SDEHTAIGNS
-1244 SNTSFRGVYDGDN
+1244 SNTPFKGIYDGDN

-1267 PEATYQ
+1267 AEGTYQ
-1273 GLFGRAKNATITNV
+1273 GLFGRAYSATIKNV
-1287 IIENCDITAKKY
+1287 IIENCDITAKDY

-1338 ISDKPIS
+1338 ISDKLIS

-1429 TTVAKITAAE
+1429 TTVAKITATE

-1457 LYESGVVVTLDFTV
+1457 LYESGVVVTLDCTV

-1485 KISNAGVKEGEHTLT
+1485 KISNAGVKEGTHTLT
-1500 DFTADVVIS
+1500 DFTDDVVIS
-1509 ATFVSELTDIA
+1509 ATYASELTDIA
-1520 TAGVTIAA
+1520 TAGVTIAD
-1528 IEDLTYNGKEQHPTP
+1528 IEDLTYNGKEQYPSP

-1575 ITGMGRYN
+1575 VEGIGRYS
-1583 GILQKTFKIVP
+1583 GRLTKSFKIVP
-1594 YDISGCDIKVEN
+1594 YDINGCNITVND

-1678 SCTNVTATTAIV
+1678 SCTNVTATTATV

-1810 DNKCD
+1810 DNECD

-1960 DNVLDFSN
+1960 DNVLDFSS

-1975 YASSF
+1975 YASGF

-1988 VLTMKQTETTPAGEG
+1988 VLTMTQVETTPAGEG

>member
-1 MFNMKKKRLQFLARA
+1 MKKKRLHFLARA

-65 GGQYRYSY
+65 GGNYRFKN
-73 YKLTADIHVTSM
+73 YKLTADIHVSSM
-85 VGKNDDTNAFKGVFD
+85 VGKNDDTNAFKGIFD

-149 VGHHRWSTLNIYNC
+149 VGHHRWGTLNIYNC
-163 WSSVDIVCTKKTDNS
+163 WSSVDIMCTKKSSYS

-186 SYDSNIN
+186 SYDSKIN

-215 GQRISNS
+215 GQRMSNS
-222 SSTNISNCLFAP
+222 SSMNISNCLFAP

-247 AYNSYVITNSYYTKL
+247 AYNSDVITNSYYTKP
-262 LGKAQGTAVGT
+262 LGKEQGTAVGT

-295 PVFDIKNLT
+295 PVFDIKNLS

-316 TGEDITVTPTV
+316 TGEEVTVTPTV

-375 EVAQNISGT
+375 KVAKNISGT
-384 GTQEDPYLI
+384 GTKDEPYLI
-393 TSAEDWNLFAKSVE
+393 NTTDDWNLFAKSVE
-407 GGIDYSKKYVKLTND
+407 GGIDYYGKYVKLTND

-437 RPFSGTFDGDNHTLT
+437 RPFRGIFEGDNHTLT

-459 TDDNKNNQGVA
+459 TGDNKNNQGVA

-479 IQNLTVA
+479 IQNLIVA
-486 GQITSASKYA
+486 GNITSASKYA

-501 WVDGDYNSSYIKNCV
+501 WIDGKSKDSNIKDCI

-525 DWAGGFVG
+525 DCAGGFVG

-557 SSDDRR
+557 SSDDSR
-563 RAGGFCGYGYG
+563 RAGGFCGYGYSN
-574 YSYFENCLENGTY
+574 SYFENCLENGTY

-592 MNPRNAHGIFF
+592 MNPRNAYGAFF
-603 NDRVYSLY
+603 NDRVNSLY

-634 TAPADELYLKR
+634 TVPADELYLQR

-652 YQSVWITGLNES
+652 YQSVWITGLNDS

-756 DERDLERLA
+756 NERDLERLA

-791 TSIGRYFEGTYK
+791 TSIGGYFEGNFR

-818 LTVNAPNSNYQGLFG
+818 LIVNAPNSSYQGLFG
-833 YTSKAVIKNVTLAN
+833 YTREAKIKNVTLAN

-853 QYTGGI
+853 QNTGGI

-871 CHVRGNISA
+871 CHVNGNINA
-880 TESDASGHGG
+880 TASNAGGHGG
-890 IAGSATTTSITNCTV
+890 IVGSATATSITNCTV

-952 RDYNRSNKF
+952 RDYRSSNKF

-989 DHCYYSNQS
+989 DHCYYPNQS

-1004 TSSGSNNYT
+1004 TSSGSNNYR

-1019 YVVTLGE
+1019 YVVTLGK
-1026 NISKIEFAEQTVI
+1026 NISNIEFAEQTVI
-1039 TSALSGKKY
+1039 TSALTGKKY
-1048 YAKGDWTLT
+1048 CAKGDWTLT
-1057 LTPNQ
+1057 LTPDQ

-1135 TVTNGETSLVL
+1135 TVTNGETPLVL

-1171 NYKGTQTKTFNIVD
+1171 NYKGTTTKTFNIVD

-1234 TNEHTAIGNS
+1234 SHEHTAIGNS

-1257 KVIKGLLINQ
+1257 NVIKGLLINQ

-1273 GLFGRAKNATITNV
+1273 GLFGRAYKATIQNV
-1287 IIENCDITAKKY
+1287 IIENCDITAKRY
-1299 VGGICGYAGETTISN
+1299 VGGICGYASETTISN

-1457 LYESGVVVTLDFTV
+1457 LYESGVVVTLGYNV
-1471 PEGKYWDHYTVNNG
+1471 PEGKYWDRYTVSSG
-1485 KISNAGVKEGEHTLT
+1485 SISNAGVKEGEHTLT

-1520 TAGVTIAA
+1520 TAGVTIAD
-1528 IEDLTYNGKEQHPTP
+1528 IEDLTYNGKEQHPSP

-1552 EAGSNYQVTYSEG
+1552 EADANYQVTYADG

-1575 ITGMGRYN
+1575 VQGMGHYT
-1583 GILQKTFKIVP
+1583 GTLQKSFKIVP
-1594 YDISGCDIKVEN
+1594 YDINGCDIKVEN
-1606 KPYTGDVINVTPT
+1606 QIYTGKVINVKPT
-1619 VKYGSITLAQ
+1619 VKMGSTTLVQ
-1629 GEDKDYTFVT
+1629 GAEKDYTFVT

-1661 GTKEVSFNVY
+1661 GTKEVPFNVY
-1671 YSTPTEL
+1671 YPAPTEL

-1690 TWKDTY
+1690 TWKDGIAT
-1696 AAKWTVA
+1696 KWAVE

-1712 AAHIDVENAKTVSL
+1712 AERLEVNEKTVTLDPITSG
-1726 ENLSADQV
+1726 EV

-1739 KAVYGSQESDWSNVC
+1739 KAVYEGQESDWSNVC
-1754 SFEPTTKLLIGS
+1754 SVEPTTKLLVGS
-1766 GNNTSESLPFHNWY
+1766 GNNTSNSLPFSNWY
-1780 HYNLTQQI
+1780 YYGLTQQI
-1788 YTAEELGKKA
+1788 YTPKELGNKA
-1798 GTIMSLDFFKTD
+1798 GSIMALDFFRTD
-1810 DNKCD
+1810 NNPC
-1815 NAIEIYLVKTDK
+1815 NNTIEIYLVKTDK
-1827 TKFEGAKDWISVTE
+1827 TMFTTSSDWISVTE

-1848 KKLFENNQWT
+1848 KVQFESNQWT
-1858 TIELSKPFDYDGV
+1858 TIELTKPFDYDGV
-1871 SNLALIVYDKEV
+1871 SNLALIVYDKKV

-1889 SGCNFRVYQGND
+1889 NYRAFRTFKGND
-1901 SQTLQY
+1901 NQTLFFKS
-1907 RNDRTGPFTSEGNN
+1907 DRDDPTIRPTVTGGLSN
-1921 AILTPSVSGNSLSST
+1921 A

-1960 DNVLDFSN
+1960 DNALDFSN

-1975 YASSF
+1975 YASGF

-1988 VLTMKQTETTPAGEG
+1988 VLTMTQVETTPAGEG

-2045 GDKTNFIL
+2045 GDYTNFIL
-2053 SQQKGVIAWYPLA
+2053 SQQNGVIAWYPLA

-2114 EDGDWYGIDGI
+2114 EVGDWYGIDGV